1 MAQEDNLHKLYIN
14 LTDDGYNLGTEDEFR
29 KQLQNKATAEKF
41 HQNMVDD
48 GYQLGSFDEF
58 VSMNGLSYQMPQ
70 SQLPADQVERRVQTA
85 RVPQP
90 GERIEAIHV
99 DKDGNVLQT
108 DTTQLVRG
116 KVATVEIGTPQFT
129 PPSSHE
135 GEELARRNGY
145 YNTKE
150 SLTTDFSYRPN
161 EYGEM
166 RYGWQRGQ
174 RIKQL
179 NRTGLEFMNRTGAYD
194 ENYDQAASQ
203 AEKMSDA
210 QLVAEFNKLSGQI
223 ADAEA
228 LAGTADGYAMAT
240 VLRAYS
246 HELRARDIGFAHGSE
261 NKKGIGQYQAAKQD
275 PAVAAEILKQEAMS
289 PEQRKA
295 YLANAYKHIMA
306 GEEGAPDIAMLA
318 GTMIHAKESGIFPE
332 EAYSQVV
339 GIINNE
345 HAEDVLAG
353 ALQSAE
359 AEIERLSQLIEQ
371 RTQQLYAEDEAEGMS
386 LAKVMQH
393 AESGSGAPIFNQ
405 RLLNDPELSM
415 LWTAKRAAE
424 RLKKVIERKQD
435 NHGFMRQFIGTF
447 WDTATD
453 INTWDFGIQD
463 MRDAVN
469 LVSFGNNKG
478 SNAPMERA
486 REAMLQNTVDAQEAE
501 QRWRLSAAQRWG
513 VIGGQALPFVAEFI
527 GTGGGFSG
535 VRQGVTKG
543 VTSFLEKSLGKAASS
558 KAAQWLVRSTGML
571 TGDIASALL
580 MANTTGSMKT
590 YADILDRKTGDLM
603 QLYDGTFVFR
613 NSTTMG
619 DAILKGE
626 VANTLEYYTE
636 MLGNHLDGLI
646 SGAGKR
652 LGLSRLSE
660 GMKWLTGRQI
670 QQLTTNVLRQGGIN
684 ELPSEILEEEAN
696 LILNAMLVGDNNF
709 STGPLKELANKFGC
723 NFEVDP
729 NSEDYQ
735 RSIFNPETQADIWG
749 GMLFS
754 IGAMRAPSV
763 AIGTAGQ
770 GWNTANYY
778 YYKHKT
784 DVAGTKLYGLV
795 GGDELIDRINNTTN
809 EQIPSLVAGILADD
823 ELTPDM
829 KSLAMDYV
837 GNLIKERGYNVRMFD
852 NAKDMDPEQEQEEGE
867 TVDLSYQEGYN
878 ASDEEQAGVKERVDV
893 ARAWLYNLGFD
904 DSNIASLDSEE
915 IPEAWLD
922 ALDDEQR
929 AAVEEYRNAMAAY
942 DGMLQHVQDDVD
954 TAIAES
960 DAAVDQQT
968 HPETGAVHHAVLKT
982 GGEVWV
988 VGGNVALTPEGN
1000 IDIENSDGDLIVLDP
1015 ATGGK
1020 RMIHVSDLASADEPV
1035 MADQLKEEAA
1045 ATIQESAISDA
1056 SNRIDGVLPFQPG
1069 DVYTLPFDDGQ
1080 EHTITVIGDA
1090 GDGVNIVASV
1100 DGGEQQLMPM
1110 QMIQGAADQQR
1121 EARIAEQAAME
1132 AAASQQPVEQE
1143 PEATEEVTDEPV
1155 EEEQPDEDAMPMN
1168 GDEVDWFATSPERGH
1183 RFLYDEAG
1191 LSPEEADAVVANSVK
1206 DAEKELEKVSKK
1218 APKPGNAAQLNK
1230 YRAEKE
1236 AHEQQVAAAQA
1247 AVDYWKG
1254 VQATQQ
1260 QVVADLVRRQA
1271 DERAAQDAAARQAA
1285 IEAEAQYQAEQEA
1298 KQAEQA
1304 ERGPFTPGQNVID
1317 KWKSAKK
1324 IDGRKDVK
1332 VLADGTVV
1340 AGHYVL
1346 HEAGA
1351 TTPSHDPATGW
1362 KPTEGFPVNEN
1373 GGSVNDRDY
1382 ERDRAA
1388 QEITIRMS
1396 ETFDGRAYQDVPIIS
1411 DEGIDYSGNGRTIAG
1426 DMAARNNTDG
1436 AYLETARQYSEKYGF
1451 TAEDMDQ
1458 FQHPRVD
1465 FMLDKK
1471 LPYTPEVFAKFN
1483 AQEMKGQNLTE
1494 SAVKL
1499 GKTVDDTTFNDIV
1512 GLINQFDTMSDF
1524 YADGTAPAEAISML
1538 LRAGVITPMQH
1549 AQMFD
1554 GDSVSGQGKEMLEN
1568 LLLGKAFEG
1577 NPEAIRQ
1584 IRSMPSVRQQIVG
1597 ALAEVANNSTLGD
1610 YSLEDVISQAVALV
1624 HKARNDKN
1632 SSVKQ
1637 GDSVSDYARQ
1647 LSLFPNIT
1655 GGATIADLQNAMVLL
1670 MGDILNGRGQLT
1682 FKNVLIKYN
1691 YSASQIIGYT
1701 GSLFTDASPEGLLTD
1716 AIQLI
1721 NNANKN
1727 EIKQEITAA
1736 VEQRKSAARQGSEP
1750 ITAVNTGDEGSPAG
1764 EGAGGNAA
1772 GQQSDLASSEIDA
1785 PLSEE
1790 LNEFGKPFVLSSDG
1804 TTTFGE
1810 VTADSG
1816 LTAAPIK
1823 LSLGE
1828 NVVDD
1833 SGQNHGYGYLHIDA
1847 GHRAQILN
1855 PETGFKSIE
1864 EFVETVARNYDTIRE
1879 GSIVADNQTYLL
1891 ELSDE
1896 HNNTLFI
1903 QLSRDGSY
1911 WNVNSAGIFKKK
1923 YSRRKQEVYTRPA
1936 LEPGTNTDPSGVDS
1950 GLDEGVTAPAGNSPQ
1965 TSDGKGSTENA
1976 NVQGNSEKNVDA
1988 AVATAEQET
1997 DTEPTDGQKEA
2008 GNYKKGHVK
2017 IDGFDVTIEQPK
2029 GSVRSGVDASGK
2041 AWSQEMHNTYG
2052 YIRGTEGVDGD
2063 HIDVFLSDHLDN
2075 WNGMV
2080 YVVDQVNKDGSF
2092 DEHKVMYGF
2101 DSEQEARDAYLSN
2114 YEEGWTGLGNITGVT
2129 RDEFKKWVDSSHR
2142 KTKPFA
2148 EYKSVKVSRPIQ
2160 GMEGY
2165 TEDEILADV
2174 RAFIEEQLENAG
2186 IEGVTIKG
2194 MALHGSRMRGDARPD
2209 SDLDVVVE
2217 YEGDISEDAFFNLV
2231 NYDLNFRGPNG
2242 VIIDINPITRGKSGT
2257 LEQYMERSR
2266 RYDEEKQNA
2275 DKAGAHETAPQA
2287 ENEMKPVEEPSLQP
2301 YTITPTKYTT
2311 KKGKEL
2317 DVWLVKFD
2325 GEIDKQQATDIAKE
2339 TRGWWD
2345 REQGGFLMRSEE
2357 AARDLAERVAGA
2369 TSQSDALPEPPTE
2382 DANKAYEAA
2391 ISAEV
2396 DHDFKM
2402 QEKYGTP
2409 NWADQ
2414 ATDEDLAERDRLIA
2428 EREKAINVLQGKK
2441 TAETGNKQAESGN
2454 KQAESGKKQAKTEP
2468 KREKVTGK
2476 RSAYV
2481 NSQIDVIARELASR
2495 DVVQGTVE
2503 AMPRE
2508 GDLYAPFFD
2517 WVQDYIVKNY
2527 ADLGSPDHVAVLHE
2541 FFGHKEWSPKEN
2553 TDRTFKALSD
2563 LIKRT
2568 KEIIKQNKQAQAAA
2582 SENASKPASEG
2593 PKRIVSDDRMAELKA
2608 RLRNKLGGQLNV
2620 GIDPELLAIGA
2631 ELAVGHIER
2640 GLTKFADYAKAML
2653 EDVGDVI
2660 RPYLKSFYNAVR
2672 DMPEAE
2678 AYAGELTPYDEVR
2691 QFDIANFDK
2700 EGPKDVV
2707 ATAKSRV
2714 DEQKA
2719 EQDVGTIRK
2728 DEVARGDLKLR
2739 PATEEDIEAGKQ
2751 LYHNGEPVFA
2761 VMITHEG
2768 QQAGDQMQF
2777 TKPRITSVLLTNG
2790 KYVDPSELQ
2799 VAEETE
2805 AKKAKKT
2812 SKNKKKDVSS
2822 QGVGSLFDLEPAEEE
2837 TNQPSKQEENGL
2849 PRTDELRPEGLPA
2862 DSDNE
2867 GEPTS
2872 RLGQAPGQE
2881 GRGSDRGGDSSRGRE
2896 LRENLHDG
2904 LRHADQLEGPSPKL
2918 NQNNNHAQRG
2928 KDYAPKD
2935 VDARIEANIAA
2946 IELMKQLIES
2956 GKKATPKEMSVLRKF
2971 SGWGGLGKAFNES
2984 AYGWREDG
2992 VPNRLRKLLG
3002 EEGYQQAIDSRR
3014 SAYYTPAK
3022 VIDALWDIA
3031 RALGFKGGNVLE
3043 GSAGIGNIIGLMPA
3057 DMSERSQIH
3066 AVEIDGT
3073 TGNILSLLYPDAKVE
3088 IQGFQDTRV
3097 QNGSIDLA
3105 ITNVPFITG
3114 AHVIDS
3120 TGDKDLSK
3128 RFRDIHDF
3136 CIAKNVRKLREGGI
3150 GIFITSS
3157 GTLDNSQKLRDWLVS
3172 EGNADVVG
3180 AFRMNNTTFGGT
3192 GATSDI
3198 IVVRKR
3204 VNGQKSANAI
3214 DVSTVTGARTV
3225 DYETG
3230 EFKTVKGKQVPE
3242 TKPMSLDYNRY
3253 FVEHP
3258 EMMGGEM
3265 AFAFEKG
3272 ETYRETS
3279 KALYPKRGINQ
3290 DERLAGFINS
3300 LAEKDWS
3307 GEAPAQQAP
3316 TEQAAVY
3323 EELGEGVKEGSMLID
3338 SNGKLCVAS
3347 YGRAVPLDVNDNKI
3361 KGRTKQQCFKDYC
3374 AIKDAVNAVLDY
3386 QTEHDDDAGLQ
3397 PLLDKLNKVFD
3408 DFVSHYGHFQ
3418 AISGKP
3424 LAISFL
3430 RNDMDFS
3437 SIAAL
3442 ESKKEYNDD
3451 KNVRQ
3456 ATYTKS
3462 DIFTRRVVK
3471 KEAEPKPTTVKDGVI
3486 TSIYKFG
3493 RVDVPYISE
3502 QLGKG
3507 ADEVKDEIIA
3517 SGLGFENPLSREVE
3531 VSYEYLSGNV
3541 REKLRQAHEN
3551 NEDGRYDANIKALE
3565 AVIPMNIPAHLI
3577 EFTLG
3582 SSWLDPKLYSDF
3594 ISERTGVK
3602 ARVALIGGTW
3612 IVDVPGY
3619 YFTEQNRA
3627 MGVESKM
3634 CDKVIY
3640 GHELMAAALQN
3651 KTVRVSKTTK
3661 YRDGHSE
3668 TIVDKEAT
3676 QACSTKIDEIR
3687 QDFKDWA
3694 REKMQSDPDMSAQVE
3709 EVYNESF
3716 NNYVP
3721 REIPDSFVPEYF
3733 GGAARHIKLR
3743 PHQAKAAI
3751 RATTQ
3756 NVMLAHEVGTGKT
3769 FTLITT
3775 AMEMRRLGTARKPM
3789 IVVQNAT
3796 VGQFVASAKELYPKA
3811 KVLTLEDADR
3821 TAEGRKAFYAKI
3833 KYNDWDMIVIPQ
3845 SAFEMI
3851 PDSEERQM
3859 NFVRDKIEEKM
3870 LVLEQMAQAGM
3881 DTKNLAYKQA
3891 EREVE
3896 KLEEELNLIAGA
3908 ASEKRKKRDEK
3919 RASTTRENAEVAARE
3934 MLDRKVDDVED
3945 FDQMGIDAILVDEA
3959 HEYKHL
3965 GFATAMQRG
3974 VKGVDPSYSKKSQGV
3989 FLKCQSV
3996 MERTGGKNVVFAT
4009 GTPISNTAA
4018 EIWTFMRYLMPA
4030 ETLKDYGIYYFDDFV
4045 RNFGNITQMLEH
4057 ATNGKFKENNR
4068 FAGYVNL
4075 PELVRIWSGVADT
4088 VLTDEASDLKT
4099 KIPEME
4105 GGKAQDIY
4113 LPQTRALRSV
4123 MRYVIAR
4130 LEEYDKMSGKEKKAN
4145 SHIPLTMYGIAKA
4158 AAVDARLVL
4167 NDAEDEPNSKTNET
4181 VRQTLRTLEETADY
4195 RGTVAIF
4202 ADNYQNKES
4211 GFNLYE
4217 DIRKKLIAQGVPE
4230 EQIVVMKSGMS
4241 VKKKLEIFDKV
4252 NAGEIRVIMG
4262 STFTLGTGVNIQERL
4277 HTLIHVDAPNRP
4289 MDYTQRNGRILRQGN
4304 LHKQMGKPVR
4314 VLRFGV
4320 EDSLDVTA
4328 YQRLKTKGAIAD
4340 SIMHG
4345 KQLMSDSMA
4354 NRTMEEDE
4362 DVFGDVVAQLSGSE
4376 YALLKNQA
4384 EREVRKLEAKRKQWE
4399 ADQIYIHSQKPRL
4412 AGYIKA
4418 SRQAKAEAEAALKAL
4433 EGADLSGGITI
4444 GLQHFN
4450 SADEMGDF
4458 IKEYNKKITEDM
4470 DRIRKSFMSED
4481 TVREMTMTIGGFDFN
4496 VRTVMARD
4504 TERRGTSLNFVTR
4517 RSMSYTCDALG
4528 LTSPVPV
4535 KQGLLRN
4542 AIEDIM
4548 ENVLTGKDA
4557 RERIEAAESSITRN
4571 EQELAMISEREG
4583 RPFEQADELQQAR
4596 AKLKD
4601 YEQKMKAELEAKESK
4616 YAEMDASVDEA
4627 KPISV
4632 DDEDDELYREEDD
4645 ADIIKQLESGPTIKV
4660 YRSMILTKD
4669 GKLLPPMSEEEESGK
4684 QRDPESLGTWYR
4696 SDERPDLVRKDGK
4709 FPLRQSD
4716 RRGKPIWAAYAPYF
4730 HAAENM
4736 LNDQFKRAQDRG
4748 DLVVVECEI
4757 PASEL
4762 TSGYIAEKSKK
4773 AVGRH
4778 EWKAGDLQGQ
4788 TSGTRSVYL
4797 SRWIKPVRVVP
4808 AKEQA
4813 RHIYELIEG
4822 TGVIMPT
4829 NSMPPQVRK
4838 ELEKM
4843 GVPFVETTNQGIVAE
4858 GEHKGEYYTK
4868 AYPMPHPEN
4877 FGFADEVKLRD
4888 VLSEG
4893 GSLAI
4898 MENKGKWRI
4907 EGMPGEFNTRYSAID
4922 EWRERAAGNVMW
4934 YFSEDGNSIV
4944 VEGEGDLYETMS
4956 RTSTTSDRRYR
4967 ERLAR
4972 QQEARVKRGRQMVDE
4987 LANKLGITVRYVDDM
5002 SADERAALGERKLNS
5017 KGWYSPRTG
5026 EVYINLGRHTRLYD
5040 MEATFLHE
5048 VVAHKGLRRLFGK
5061 DFDTFIDNIYNNV
5074 NKGIRAEID
5083 RMAEQQKSRA
5093 TDNQR
5098 ARHDDGHW
5106 RRVATEEYM
5115 ARLAER
5121 LNLNH
5126 PEERTIWEKIREY
5139 VIDKLRKIGVHL
5151 AESLSD
5157 NDLRGLLWESY
5168 HSMEMEGVVGVA
5180 KGKVFRDQM
5189 EREANN
5195 GRIAPVHETAIAAE
5209 PAAQYTG
5216 TLFDM
5221 IIPQAGAWQRMM
5233 SNMSERELFKEIS
5246 QDGPNVTSSYTDEY
5260 DRRHIKDYNRACD
5273 EIQARLE
5280 RELPYADRLLELL
5293 QDATRQW
5300 EDGAYKDER
5309 RSGVLAA
5316 IDTISRALDEEGAE
5330 LPSVEDESLYRDE
5343 DIDWDAQ
5350 ASKEELAEHLRNIP
5364 DRVGIKPSGITTTI
5378 SDDSDLEAL
5387 RGVVEDALY
5396 KDIVKNYNNPKVFGC
5411 YDHESGMIIVFTNK
5425 VGTRKEA
5432 ESTWWHEKGH
5442 LVYDALSLKDK
5453 EECGRAAMD
5462 WLHKIGYLTDDQYN
5476 HYSDTSKGTEGAAWL
5491 TKYLFDYFG
5500 TDGILYGNF
5509 TGNEKIAKLA
5519 AAIQNYL
5526 KNGEEN
5532 DNNRL
5537 RQPADGQG
5545 ASEGRSQAF
5554 GTGAQGPRGRLN
5566 QEIGDVDTDD
5576 VDVDGFDAG
5585 RMTFEESITAG
5596 MLKASADNRAA
5607 VAARTAAM
5615 RALGGNLSK
5624 LRQAMARQREYDRGT
5639 VDSIVRLARSV
5650 MESGYFKGFS
5660 PYEVKRLM
5668 SLINHAAGREDITK
5682 QAGKVV
5688 DLLLKHQLLSCENLL
5703 HEQMR
5708 TRGSKLNASGVEVQA
5723 GLDIEGQRMVAAMK
5737 YAINLDADAMQER
5750 IWDAL
5755 DRMGSADQA
5764 LADVAAAEYQGLL
5777 LAQQYIEDIKGSK
5790 QEENDMR
5797 YDLQQAEDD
5806 MRAGT
5811 ITRDQYRQYV
5821 AEVEN
5826 AIREN
5831 RLERVG
5837 AYDRLTT
5844 ALGIGLNASVERAKE
5859 WRELQKERVNEIRH
5873 NANSDLEGIP
5883 ADEHVKPTWMQ
5894 QAANWSIVRFFM
5906 KPLANFDYMLRMLGR
5921 KNVNGEGYLWQ
5932 RFMGGWTDAAD
5943 SEWRNLKA
5951 DHNVLDEKVSEVF
5964 LKDMRWSDLF
5974 TLERKLP
5981 GMDVSFWDAGE
5992 QKIHTLSQGNML
6004 YIYMVNKMSDG
6015 RMKLRKMGI
6024 NEEDVEAIRQQL
6036 DPRFIELADW
6046 LQEEFLVNKRN
6057 DYNKVYQRMFGA
6069 SMAAIEHYFPL
6080 KINSRSRGQEEDL
6093 SSERYLDDNNIGS
6106 TITGSIIKRKRNS
6119 LPLDV
6124 TGADAFDV
6132 VLGHLQ
6138 DMEHWA
6144 AFAEFNR
6151 DLNTLLSYKRFRNRL
6166 LNMSTL
6172 RFGSGKTLWMNF
6184 KRTCA
6189 IASGAYRPKMD
6200 RDSVDTTLVNVAKG
6214 VTAAKISFRLYT
6226 AMKQL
6231 LSYPAYL
6238 SEASGLELIKSSN
6251 PIGAVKAWNW
6261 ALAELP
6267 GFAQRWQSR
6276 QAGDSRLRE
6285 SDADWGLWRNKIVST
6300 ASRLG
6305 MSPNAFIDGLT
6316 VAMGAKAIYE
6326 SKLKRYR
6333 KAGYS
6338 DEQAKRRA
6346 LRDASISYN
6355 ETQQSN
6361 ANAYL
6366 SAMQLDRSAA
6376 SVALTVFRN
6385 ASMGYQRRLF
6395 QSIANLK
6402 HIFTP
6407 GYKEQALEFMTKQMV
6422 RDGLDEQQAQQAA
6435 ARVYRR
6441 ATYKNLADFA
6451 IFGWV
6456 MQMAWNLGPYLP
6468 YLLMGDDDDDK
6479 KKMWE
6484 DAAMHALAGGI
6495 EGLSGGNV
6503 MSDTYNAFRS
6513 GQVTSYMS
6521 TELLPLMSDIEDLKR
6536 KLNQDMVEG
6545 AHDLVN
6551 LIVQAGVGVNPQ
6563 QITDWLAAGLDVA
6576 DGDPELAHEF
6586 GMFVLRFMS
6595 VPQSQL
6601 DKLYIDELGLT
6612 ARDAQQLNATQ
6623 MAERYARYK
6632 MRRGSMY
6639 TSWAYSDEGKQK
6651 AEERYLK
6658 RFETKVKER
6667 IAELDDEQLEDNFN
6681 TDDALRRKWIGQ
6693 EVAKRA
6699 GGVDSYGSPDTDYG
6713 IIYERKRDYTD
6724 LAQDI
6729 LLQVERKKAKDAG
6742 NSEREKAIKAAQHEL
6757 TTIKKGKHTKTID
6770 EPGLGEGFDDDVMQR
6785 LRERRRELLN
6795 ELGIM

>member
-1 MAQEDNLHKLYIN
+1 MALHPKVKQLYDT
-14 LTDDGYNLGTEDEFR
+14 LKGGGADVGTEQEFNSWFFASGNTGYQNR
-29 KQLQNKATAEKF
+29 KQVWQTLKDGGADAGKSYEEFASWLGLQAVKPQQKSSAQPTSTGQKPQYAGPAWGVEAVGKQFQKTRSLRPDDDLPPRPLDKKKAGQQIQ
-41 HQNMVDD
+41 QNQRDINR
-48 GYQLGSFDEF
+48 Q
-58 VSMNGLSYQMPQ
+58 QAKQ
-70 SQLPADQVERRVQTA
+70 RKQVERQQRYTQQRMKNMPGGIDRVEDRAKEYLATGEA
-85 RVPQP
+85 SPVPIAP
-90 GERIEAIHV
+90 NPEV
-99 DKDGNVLQT
+99 
-108 DTTQLVRG
+108 VRG
-116 KVATVEIGTPQFT
+116 DMVMDENGQMQQSYMTPTGDYSSRAGAESVEYRKAHPVEDELQQAYL
-129 PPSSHE
+129 E
-135 GEELARRNGY
+135 RERLQEELNRAGTDA
-145 YNTKE
+145 YNTYVGGGAAFMPLGAQAAAMQNSPE
-150 SLTTDFSYRPN
+150 FSMLSSAYHQN
-161 EYGEM
+161 EL
-166 RYGWQRGQ
+166 
-174 RIKQL
+174 RIK
-179 NRTGLEFMNRTGAYD
+179 TLERERD
-194 ENYDQAASQ
+194 
-203 AEKMSDA
+203 
-210 QLVAEFNKLSGQI
+210 
-223 ADAEA
+223 
-228 LAGTADGYAMAT
+228 ADGFWRT
-240 VLRAYS
+240 LGK
-246 HELRARDIGFAHGSE
+246 ELF
-261 NKKGIGQYQAAKQD
+261 
-275 PAVAAEILKQEAMS
+275 
-289 PEQRKA
+289 
-295 YLANAYKHIMA
+295 
-306 GEEGAPDIAMLA
+306 
-318 GTMIHAKESGIFPE
+318 
-332 EAYSQVV
+332 
-339 GIINNE
+339 
-345 HAEDVLAG
+345 
-353 ALQSAE
+353 
-359 AEIERLSQLIEQ
+359 
-371 RTQQLYAEDEAEGMS
+371 S
-386 LAKVMQH
+386 L
-393 AESGSGAPIFNQ
+393 
-405 RLLNDPELSM
+405 D
-415 LWTAKRAAE
+415 
-424 RLKKVIERKQD
+424 
-435 NHGFMRQFIGTF
+435 
-447 WDTATD
+447 
-453 INTWDFGIQD
+453 TWDFGAQEF
-463 MRDAVN
+463 MDAGN
-469 LVSFGNNKG
+469 LLRFGEGDNLTD
-478 SNAPMERA
+478 EQEEA
-486 REAMLQNTVDAQEAE
+486 RETMLLNTFRRQGADQQYGENDTFM
-501 QRWRLSAAQRWG
+501 QSAAT
-513 VIGGQALPFVAEFI
+513 ITANAIPFVVQFLA
-527 GTGGGFSG
+527 TGGMEA
-535 VRQGVTKG
+535 VTAGGAK
-543 VTSFLEKSLGKAASS
+543 LGGKMAAKAAAKGFTGKVSQWVVRNTGV
-558 KAAQWLVRSTGML
+558 AA
-571 TGDIASALL
+571 GDVAAGFL
-580 MANTTGSMKT
+580 MANTVGGLATG
-590 YADILDRKTGDLM
+590 ADIMGRHQG
-603 QLYDGTFVFR
+603 QVVQGPDGMLRFEGGKSWGR
-613 NSTTMG
+613 S
-619 DAILKGE
+619 IYEGE

-636 MLGNHLDGLI
+636 MLGAHMDGMGTAIGALF
-646 SGAGKR
+646 SKGAGKVSKTAAGK
-652 LGLSRLSE
+652 GLQELADKVGITKLSE
-660 GMKWLTGRQI
+660 LFSRIKGSEFRVASSHLLKS
-670 QQLTTNVLRQGGIN
+670 GGVN
-684 ELPSEILEEEAN
+684 EIPSEILEEEAN
-696 LILNAMLVGDNNF
+696 LILNAALVGDNQW
-709 STGPLKELANKFGC
+709 SDLKDWDKT
-723 NFEVDP
+723 
-729 NSEDYQ
+729 Q
-735 RSIFNPETQADIWG
+735 RDIIG
-749 GMLFS
+749 GMFL
-754 IGAMRAPSV
+754 SV
-763 AIGTAGQ
+763 GFMQSPGAIGGVHQAAQYYRYKQNTDLASARASALFGADR
-770 GWNTANYY
+770 WNAL
-778 YYKHKT
+778 K
-784 DVAGTKLYGLV
+784 DGLDESNN
-795 GGDELIDRINNTTN
+795 GDFMDIVHTVLIDESIND
-809 EQIPSLVAGILADD
+809 EQRGAVVEYAKNVLK
-823 ELTPDM
+823 M
-829 KSLAMDYV
+829 
-837 GNLIKERGYNVRMFD
+837 RGYNLRTLAD
-852 NAKDMDPEQEQEEGE
+852 AKDKADEGSSSDDE
-867 TVDLSYQEGYN
+867 VANSYHEGYN
-878 ASDEEQAGVKERVDV
+878 MPDEEQAGVKERVDV

-904 DSNIASLDSEE
+904 DSNIESLMGEL
-915 IPEAWLD
+915 PEAWLA
-922 ALDDEQR
+922 ALSDEQR
-929 AAVEEYRNAMAAY
+929 EAVEEYTNAMAAY
-942 DGMLQHVQDDVD
+942 EGMLQHVQDDVD
-954 TAIAES
+954 GAIAES
-960 DAAVDQQT
+960 EAAVDQQT
-968 HPETGAVHHAVLKT
+968 HIETGAVYHAVLKT

-1020 RMIHVSDLASADEPV
+1020 RMIHISDLASADEPV
-1035 MADQLKEEAA
+1035 MADQLKQEAA
-1045 ATIQESAISDA
+1045 TTIQETMATDA

-1069 DVYTLPFDDGQ
+1069 DEYTLPFGEEQ
-1080 EHTITVIGDA
+1080 HTITIIGDA
-1090 GDGVNIVASV
+1090 GDGVNTVVSV

-1110 QMIQGAADQQR
+1110 QMIQEAADAQR

-1132 AAASQQPVEQE
+1132 AAASQQQPVEQE
-1143 PEATEEVTDEPV
+1143 PEATEEVTEEPV

-1254 VQATQQ
+1254 VQATQ
-1260 QVVADLVRRQA
+1260 
-1271 DERAAQDAAARQAA
+1271 
-1285 IEAEAQYQAEQEA
+1285 
-1298 KQAEQA
+1298 
-1304 ERGPFTPGQNVID
+1304 
-1317 KWKSAKK
+1317 
-1324 IDGRKDVK
+1324 
-1332 VLADGTVV
+1332 
-1340 AGHYVL
+1340 
-1346 HEAGA
+1346 
-1351 TTPSHDPATGW
+1351 
-1362 KPTEGFPVNEN
+1362 
-1373 GGSVNDRDY
+1373 
-1382 ERDRAA
+1382 
-1388 QEITIRMS
+1388 
-1396 ETFDGRAYQDVPIIS
+1396 
-1411 DEGIDYSGNGRTIAG
+1411 
-1426 DMAARNNTDG
+1426 
-1436 AYLETARQYSEKYGF
+1436 
-1451 TAEDMDQ
+1451 
-1458 FQHPRVD
+1458 
-1465 FMLDKK
+1465 
-1471 LPYTPEVFAKFN
+1471 
-1483 AQEMKGQNLTE
+1483 
-1494 SAVKL
+1494 
-1499 GKTVDDTTFNDIV
+1499 
-1512 GLINQFDTMSDF
+1512 
-1524 YADGTAPAEAISML
+1524 
-1538 LRAGVITPMQH
+1538 
-1549 AQMFD
+1549 
-1554 GDSVSGQGKEMLEN
+1554 
-1568 LLLGKAFEG
+1568 
-1577 NPEAIRQ
+1577 EAIRQ
-1584 IRSMPSVRQQIVG
+1584 QAEAELLAQRAEEGKQRSEAAAQTEAEKEAQRLADREAARVEREALNGVPDVVNDKPEDARARGFRNVNGERVERQPSTAGLTGRDGAVKFSTDMTVPVKMRVIEAEQLQPSHVEGQRNPLFFLDEAQPKNRTDQASDVAAEKIAKDINPEEITGDGGAYQFSAPTVNERGEVIQGNNRSSALKRMWSSGAYQASQERYKQWLINHAADFGLDPQQIAAMQHPVMVNEASVDDAEAIRLG
-1597 ALAEVANNSTLGD
+1597 QMSAKDLESGGIERIDPVTTARKLGPKMRNFASVLLSGEDENMSLAELIAANGEAAVKWLADSG
-1610 YSLEDVISQAVALV
+1610 VISPTQVQSAWNPA
-1624 HKARNDKN
+1624 K
-1632 SSVKQ
+1632 
-1637 GDSVSDYARQ
+1637 
-1647 LSLFPNIT
+1647 T
-1655 GGATIADLQNAMVLL
+1655 GLTAEAKLDLQNILRQQLFQGGVSDLPHMFEAMPAKAQKAILSTFMRDMDSADADRILPELQHAIEAWYGAASGTSDFSKATNYEAASRAMLGWTNVRNAFSGVLPSEKFSKFAIEL
-1670 MGDILNGRGQLT
+1670 ANRLQGSSMRNMVTYFNEFYDLVQGTGVGDLFGSGVSGEKLTLAEAIAKIFNVDINETNNGQERSEDVGSDSGDGQ
-1682 FKNVLIKYN
+1682 
-1691 YSASQIIGYT
+1691 
-1701 GSLFTDASPEGLLTD
+1701 EG
-1716 AIQLI
+1716 
-1721 NNANKN
+1721 
-1727 EIKQEITAA
+1727 
-1736 VEQRKSAARQGSEP
+1736 RQGEP
-1750 ITAVNTGDEGSPAG
+1750 GDAAGTEPATP
-1764 EGAGGNAA
+1764 GAGTSERGGRAESND
-1772 GQQSDLASSEIDA
+1772 QSVAQAEA
-1785 PLSEE
+1785 
-1790 LNEFGKPFVLSSDG
+1790 
-1804 TTTFGE
+1804 E
-1810 VTADSG
+1810 V
-1816 LTAAPIK
+1816 
-1823 LSLGE
+1823 
-1828 NVVDD
+1828 
-1833 SGQNHGYGYLHIDA
+1833 
-1847 GHRAQILN
+1847 
-1855 PETGFKSIE
+1855 
-1864 EFVETVARNYDTIRE
+1864 
-1879 GSIVADNQTYLL
+1879 
-1891 ELSDE
+1891 
-1896 HNNTLFI
+1896 
-1903 QLSRDGSY
+1903 
-1911 WNVNSAGIFKKK
+1911 
-1923 YSRRKQEVYTRPA
+1923 
-1936 LEPGTNTDPSGVDS
+1936 
-1950 GLDEGVTAPAGNSPQ
+1950 
-1965 TSDGKGSTENA
+1965 
-1976 NVQGNSEKNVDA
+1976 
-1988 AVATAEQET
+1988 

-2017 IDGFDVTIEQPK
+2017 IDGFDITIEQPK

-2160 GMEGY
+2160 GLEGY

-2174 RAFIEEQLENAG
+2174 RAFIEQQLADAG

-2194 MALHGSRMRGDARPD
+2194 MALHGSRMRGDARAD

-2266 RYDEEKQNA
+2266 RYDEEKRAAAAEATEPVQST
-2275 DKAGAHETAPQA
+2275 GTGHQA
-2287 ENEMKPVEEPSLQP
+2287 

-2311 KKGKEL
+2311 KKNKEL
-2317 DVWLVKFD
+2317 DVWLVKFS
-2325 GEIDKQQATDIAKE
+2325 GEIDKKQATDIAKE

-2369 TSQSDALPEPPTE
+2369 TSQSDAIPE
-2382 DANKAYEAA
+2382 
-2391 ISAEV
+2391 
-2396 DHDFKM
+2396 
-2402 QEKYGTP
+2402 
-2409 NWADQ
+2409 
-2414 ATDEDLAERDRLIA
+2414 
-2428 EREKAINVLQGKK
+2428 
-2441 TAETGNKQAESGN
+2441 
-2454 KQAESGKKQAKTEP
+2454 
-2468 KREKVTGK
+2468 
-2476 RSAYV
+2476 
-2481 NSQIDVIARELASR
+2481 
-2495 DVVQGTVE
+2495 
-2503 AMPRE
+2503 
-2508 GDLYAPFFD
+2508 
-2517 WVQDYIVKNY
+2517 
-2527 ADLGSPDHVAVLHE
+2527 
-2541 FFGHKEWSPKEN
+2541 
-2553 TDRTFKALSD
+2553 
-2563 LIKRT
+2563 
-2568 KEIIKQNKQAQAAA
+2568 QAQAGA
-2582 SENASKPASEG
+2582 SENASKPESEEPSQSAG
-2593 PKRIVSDDRMAELKA
+2593 TDNQATTNQADPKRLVSDDRMAELKE
-2608 RLRNKLGGQLNV
+2608 RLRRKLGGQLNV
-2620 GIDPELLAIGA
+2620 GIDPELLMIGT

-2640 GLTKFADYAKAML
+2640 GLTKFADYAKAMI
-2653 EDVGDVI
+2653 DDIGDMI
-2660 RPYLKSFYNAVR
+2660 RPYLKSLYNAVR
-2672 DMPEAE
+2672 DMPEA
-2678 AYAGELTPYDEVR
+2678 ADYAAELTPYDEVSR
-2691 QFDIANFDK
+2691 FDVANFDK
-2700 EGPKDVV
+2700 EGPKDVL

-2719 EQDVGTIRK
+2719 AQDVGTIRK
-2728 DEVARGDLKLR
+2728 QEIAAGDLKLR
-2739 PATEEDIEAGKQ
+2739 PATEEDIDSGKQ
-2751 LYHNGEPVFA
+2751 LYHNGEPVWA

-2768 QQAGDQMQF
+2768 QQAGEQMQF
-2777 TKPRITSVLLTNG
+2777 TKPHIKSVLLTNG

-2805 AKKAKKT
+2805 VKKAKRT
-2812 SKNKKKDVSS
+2812 SKKKKKDVSS
-2822 QGVGSLFDLEPAEEE
+2822 QQVLSLFDLVPEE
-2837 TNQPSKQEENGL
+2837 TRENNEPSKQEDNGSE
-2849 PRTDELRPEGLPA
+2849 RTDELRSEGLPA

-2867 GEPTS
+2867 GEPS
-2872 RLGQAPGQE
+2872 SILGQAPGQE
-2881 GRGSDRGGDSSRGRE
+2881 GRGSDRGGYSSRGGE

-2918 NQNNNHAQRG
+2918 NQNNNHVERG

-2946 IELMKQLIES
+2946 IELMKQLIDS
-2956 GKKATPKEMSVLRKF
+2956 GRKATAKEMSVLRKF
-2971 SGWGGLGKAFNES
+2971 SGWGGLGKAFNDS

-3043 GSAGIGNIIGLMPA
+3043 GSAGIGNILGLMPT
-3057 DMSERSQIH
+3057 DMSERSRIH

-3097 QNGSIDLA
+3097 QNGTIDLA

-3114 AHVIDS
+3114 SHVIDS

-3128 RFRDIHDF
+3128 KFRDIHDF

-3157 GTLDNSQKLRDWLVS
+3157 GTLDNSQKLRDWLIS
-3172 EGNADVVG
+3172 EGGADVVG
-3180 AFRMNNTTFGGT
+3180 AFRMNNSTFGGT
-3192 GATSDI
+3192 GTTSDI

-3204 VNGQKSANAI
+3204 VNGQRSPHAI

-3225 DYETG
+3225 EYETD
-3230 EFKTVKGKQVPE
+3230 EYKTVKGKQVPV
-3242 TKPMSLDYNRY
+3242 TKPMTLEYNKY
-3253 FVEHP
+3253 FIEHP

-3272 ETYRETS
+3272 DTYRATS
-3279 KALYPKRGINQ
+3279 RALYPKRGINQ
-3290 DERLAGFINS
+3290 DERLRAFVEDIAG
-3300 LAEKDWS
+3300 KDWS
-3307 GEAPAQQAP
+3307 DSRGNTAAQETA
-3316 TEQAAVY
+3316 TEQPVY
-3323 EELGEGVKEGSMLID
+3323 EELGEGVKEGSMLVD
-3338 SNGKLCVAS
+3338 GKGQLCVAR
-3347 YGRAVPLDVNDNKI
+3347 YGQAVPLEVNANKV
-3361 KGRTKQQCFKDYC
+3361 KGRTKAQCFQDYC

-3397 PLLDKLNKVFD
+3397 PLLDKLNKAFD
-3408 DFVSHYGHFQ
+3408 DFTGTYGHFHKNP
-3418 AISGKP
+3418 S
-3424 LAISFL
+3424 LSFL
-3430 RNDMDFS
+3430 KNDMDFS

-3442 ESKKEYNDD
+3442 EEMKERNDELGNRVRTYKKG
-3451 KNVRQ
+3451 
-3456 ATYTKS
+3456 
-3462 DIFTRRVVK
+3462 DIFSKRVVE
-3471 KEAEPKPTTVKDGVI
+3471 KETEPKPTTVKDGVI
-3486 TSIYKFG
+3486 TSIYKYG
-3493 RVDVPYISE
+3493 RVDVSYISE
-3502 QLGKG
+3502 QLGKST
-3507 ADEVKDEIIA
+3507 DEVKQEIID

-3541 REKLRQAHEN
+3541 REKLRQAVEN

-3594 ISERTGVK
+3594 IRERTGVN

-3627 MGVESKM
+3627 MGVESEM
-3634 CDKVIY
+3634 CGKVVY
-3640 GHELMAAALQN
+3640 GHELIAAALQN

-3661 YRDGHSE
+3661 FRDGGSE
-3668 TIVDKEAT
+3668 TIVDKVAS
-3676 QACSTKIDEIR
+3676 QACATKIDEIR
-3687 QDFKDWA
+3687 QEFKDWA
-3694 REKMQSDPDMSAQVE
+3694 REKMQSDPDMSAQIE

-3721 REIPDSFVPEYF
+3721 REIPDSFVPDYF
-3733 GGAARHIKLR
+3733 GGASHHIKLN

-3859 NFVRDKIEEKM
+3859 NFVREKIEEKM
-3870 LVLEQMAQAGM
+3870 MVLEQMAQAGM

-3965 GFATAMQRG
+3965 GFATVMQRG

-3989 FLKCQSV
+3989 FLKCQAV

-4018 EIWTFMRYLMPA
+4018 EIWTFMRYLYPA
-4030 ETLKDYGIYYFDDFV
+4030 DTLKDYSIYYFDDFV
-4045 RNFGNITQMLEH
+4045 RNFGNISQMLEF
-4057 ATNGKFKENNR
+4057 ATNGRFKENNR

-4075 PELVRIWSGVADT
+4075 PELVRIWSGVSDI
-4088 VLTDEASDLKT
+4088 VRTDEIGNLKG

-4123 MRYVIAR
+4123 MKYVNAR
-4130 LEEYDKMSGKEKKAN
+4130 LTEYENMSGKEKKEN

-4167 NDAEDEPNSKTNET
+4167 HDAEDEPNSKTNEA
-4181 VRQTLRTLEETADY
+4181 VRQTLRSLEETADY

-4202 ADNYQNKES
+4202 ADNYQNSES

-4217 DIRKKLIAQGVPE
+4217 DIRKKLIDAGVPAD
-4230 EQIVVMKSGMS
+4230 QIVVMKSGMS
-4241 VKKKLEIFDKV
+4241 VNKKLEIFDKV

-4304 LHKQMGKPVR
+4304 IHKEMGKPVR

-4345 KQLMSDSMA
+4345 KAMMSDSME

-4384 EREVRKLEAKRKQWE
+4384 EREVRKLEAKRKQYE

-4412 AGYIKA
+4412 AGYIRA

-4433 EGADLSGGITI
+4433 EGVDMSAGITV

-4450 SADEMGDF
+4450 NADEMGDF

-4481 TVREMTMTIGGFDFN
+4481 TVREMTMDIGGFDFV

-4504 TERRGTSLNFVTR
+4504 TEKRGTTLSTVTR
-4517 RSMSYTCDALG
+4517 RTMSYTCEALG
-4528 LTSPVPV
+4528 LTEPVPV

-4548 ENVLTGKDA
+4548 QNVLTGKDA
-4557 RERIEAAESSITRN
+4557 RERVEAAESSITRN

-4583 RPFEQADELQQAR
+4583 RPFEQADELQQSR

-4645 ADIIKQLESGPTIKV
+4645 ADIIRQLESGPTIKV

-4922 EWRERAAGNVMW
+4922 EWRERAAGNVVW

-4956 RTSTTSDRRYR
+4956 RASTTSDRRYR

-4987 LANKLGITVRYVDDM
+4987 LAKKLGITVRYVDDM
-5002 SADERAALGERKLNS
+5002 SAEERAALGARKLNS

-5040 MEATFLHE
+5040 ILSTFLHE
-5048 VVAHKGLRRLFGK
+5048 TVAHKGLRRLFGK
-5061 DFDTFIDNIYNNV
+5061 DFNTFLDNVYNNV
-5074 NKGIRAEID
+5074 NEGIRAEIG
-5083 RMAEQQKSRA
+5083 RMAEEQKRRA
-5093 TDNQR
+5093 TKAQR
-5098 ARHDDGHW
+5098 ARHDDEHW

-5115 ARLAER
+5115 AKLAER
-5121 LNLNH
+5121 LDLNH
-5126 PEERTIWEKIREY
+5126 PEQRTLWEKIRGWL
-5139 VIDKLRKIGVHL
+5139 IDHLRKAGVMV
-5151 AESLSD
+5151 ADSLSD
-5157 NDLRGLLWESY
+5157 NDLRGILWESY
-5168 HSMEMEGVVGVA
+5168 HSMESEGVMGYAKGVA
-5180 KGKVFRDQM
+5180 FRDQM

-5195 GRIAPVHETAIAAE
+5195 RGTATAHGTSTIAAE
-5209 PAAQYTG
+5209 PQAQYTG
-5216 TLFDM
+5216 SLFDM
-5221 IIPQAGAWQRMM
+5221 LPQAGAWARMM
-5233 SNMSERELFKEIS
+5233 SNMSERELRNEIAK
-5246 QDGPNVTSSYTDEY
+5246 DGPNVISSYSEEY
-5260 DRRHIKDYNRACD
+5260 DRRHIKEYNQACD

-5280 RELPYADRLLELL
+5280 RELPGEDRLLELL
-5293 QDATRQW
+5293 QDAEAQW
-5300 EDGAYKDER
+5300 ADGAYKDSR
-5309 RSGVLAA
+5309 RTGVLAA
-5316 IDTISRALDEEGAE
+5316 IDTISRALDEERAE
-5330 LPSVEDESLYRDE
+5330 LPRVEEDNLYRDDDEIAQSNEKVRTFKERYNIREEVADIRPIDREEALERAIIEQGLNE
-5343 DIDWDAQ
+5343 DEA
-5350 ASKEELAEHLRNIP
+5350 EELREKFDNPESIAVANPSKGFVYVFTHR
-5364 DRVGIKPSGITTTI
+5364 IKDQNEVDLSTLHELVHIAYAQLSQDEIIRFTNAIVRRYRSYPKGDKFINKLH
-5378 SDDSDLEAL
+5378 DS
-5387 RGVVEDALY
+5387 Y
-5396 KDIVKNYNNPKVFGC
+5396 NPKDWATETMAYFLEKRVKQYGWQKVFSGEI
-5411 YDHESGMIIVFTNK
+5411 DFGNEEISNFVHRIKEILTNSNGTERTEKNGLGGTGRTRGGSQRGNSASSENRGGLNSQLSGMP
-5425 VGTRKEA
+5425 
-5432 ESTWWHEKGH
+5432 
-5442 LVYDALSLKDK
+5442 D
-5453 EECGRAAMD
+5453 
-5462 WLHKIGYLTDDQYN
+5462 
-5476 HYSDTSKGTEGAAWL
+5476 
-5491 TKYLFDYFG
+5491 
-5500 TDGILYGNF
+5500 
-5509 TGNEKIAKLA
+5509 
-5519 AAIQNYL
+5519 
-5526 KNGEEN
+5526 
-5532 DNNRL
+5532 
-5537 RQPADGQG
+5537 
-5545 ASEGRSQAF
+5545 
-5554 GTGAQGPRGRLN
+5554 
-5566 QEIGDVDTDD
+5566 DD
-5576 VDVDGFDAG
+5576 VDVAGFDAG
-5585 RMTFEESITAG
+5585 RLTFEESITAG
-5596 MLKASADNRAA
+5596 MLKAAADNRAA
-5607 VAARTAAM
+5607 LAARTAAM

-5650 MESGYFKGFS
+5650 MESGFFRGFS

-5688 DLLLKHQLLSCENLL
+5688 DLLLKHQLLSCENML

-5708 TRGSKLNASGVEVQA
+5708 TRGSKLNSQGVEVQA
-5723 GLDIEGQRMVAAMK
+5723 GLDIEGQRMVSAMK
-5737 YAINLDADAMQER
+5737 HAINLDADVLQQR
-5750 IWDAL
+5750 IWDTM
-5755 DRMGSADQA
+5755 DRMGSEDQA

-5777 LAQQYIEDIKGSK
+5777 LAQQYVEDIKGSK
-5790 QEENDMR
+5790 QEENELRHELQNAKD
-5797 YDLQQAEDD
+5797 DLQ
-5806 MRAGT
+5806 AGA
-5811 ITRDQYRQYV
+5811 ITREQYNQLV
-5821 AEVEN
+5821 AETEN

-5837 AYDRLTT
+5837 AYDQLTT
-5844 ALGIGLNASVERAKE
+5844 ALGAGLGASVQRAKE
-5859 WRELQKERVNEIRH
+5859 WREMQKERVNEIHH
-5873 NANSDLEGIP
+5873 NANSDLEGVP

-5894 QAANWSIVRFFM
+5894 QAANWSFVRFFM

-5943 SEWRNLKA
+5943 REWRNLKA
-5951 DHNVLDEKVSEVF
+5951 AHKVLDEKVSEVF
-5964 LKDMRWSDLF
+5964 GKDMRWSDLF
-5974 TLERKLP
+5974 ALERKLP

-5992 QKIHTLSQGNML
+5992 EKAHTLSQGNML
-6004 YIYMVNKMSDG
+6004 YIYMVNKMGDG

-6046 LQEEFLVNKRN
+6046 LQEDFLVNKRN
-6057 DYNKVYQRMFGA
+6057 DYNAVYQRMFGA

-6093 SSERYLDDNNIGS
+6093 SSETYLDDNNIGS
-6106 TITGSIIKRKRNS
+6106 TITGSIIKRRRNS

-6166 LNMSTL
+6166 LNMSSI

-6214 VTAAKISFRLYT
+6214 VTAAKISFRLFT

-6251 PIGAVKAWNW
+6251 PVGAAKAWNW
-6261 ALAELP
+6261 ALNELP

-6285 SDADWGLWRNKIVST
+6285 SDADWGLWRNKIVET

-6326 SKLKRYR
+6326 TKLKRYR
-6333 KAGYS
+6333 KAGYT
-6338 DEQAKRRA
+6338 DELAKKKA

-6402 HIFTP
+6402 HVFTP
-6407 GYKEQALEFMTKQMV
+6407 GYKAQALEFMTKQMV
-6422 RDGLDEQQAQQAA
+6422 RDGLNEQQAQQAA
-6435 ARVYRR
+6435 ARIYRR
-6441 ATYKNLADFA
+6441 AVYKNIADFA

-6479 KKMWE
+6479 KEMLE
-6484 DAAMHALAGGI
+6484 DAALHAIAGGI
-6495 EGLSGGNV
+6495 EGLSAGNV
-6503 MSDTYNAFRS
+6503 MSDTYNMFRS

-6521 TELLPLMSDIEDLKR
+6521 NELLPLMSDIESLER
-6536 KLNQDMVEG
+6536 KFNQDMVEG

-6551 LIVQAGVGVNPQ
+6551 LMVQAGVGVNPQ
-6563 QITDWLAAGLDVA
+6563 TLTDWVAAGLDFA
-6576 DGDPELAHEF
+6576 DGNPELSNEF
-6586 GMFVLRFMS
+6586 GIFVLRLMS
-6595 VPQSQL
+6595 VPQSQI

-6612 ARDAQQLNATQ
+6612 ARDAKKLNAGQ

-6639 TSWAYSDEGKQK
+6639 TSWAYSDEDRQK
-6651 AEERYLK
+6651 AEERYMK
-6658 RFETKVKER
+6658 RFETKTKER
-6667 IAELDDEQLEDNFN
+6667 VAELDDAQLEDNFN
-6681 TDDALRRKWIGQ
+6681 TDDATRRKLVSQ
-6693 EVAKRA
+6693 ETTKRVKAKVMEGA
-6699 GGVDSYGSPDTDYG
+6699 VPAEEGDDEMGWQKV
-6713 IIYERKRDYTD
+6713 YERKRDYTD

-6729 LLQVERKKAKDAG
+6729 LLTATRSRAKKEGDT
-6742 NSEREKAIKAAQHEL
+6742 NLDKAIAAAQKEL

-6770 EPGLGEGFDDDVMQR
+6770 EPGLGEGFDDEVMTR
-6785 LRERRRELLN
+6785 LRERRRELLK

>member
-29 KQLQNKATAEKF
+29 KKLQNKATAEKF

-70 SQLPADQVERRVQTA
+70 SQLPADQVERRVHTA

-90 GERIEAIHV
+90 GERIEATHV

-150 SLTTDFSYRPN
+150 SLDDSFSYRPN

-240 VLRAYS
+240 VLRAYA
-246 HELRARDIGFAHGSE
+246 HELRARDIGFSHGSE

-353 ALQSAE
+353 ALQSAD

-424 RLKKVIERKQD
+424 RRKKVIERKQD

-469 LVSFGNNKG
+469 LASFSGNE
-478 SNAPMERA
+478 SLSVPMERA

-603 QLYDGTFVFR
+603 QLYDGTFVYR

-709 STGPLKELANKFGC
+709 DTGPLKELANKFGC

-763 AIGTAGQ
+763 AIGTVGQ
-770 GWNTANYY
+770 GIDAAKYGWNAANYY

-784 DVAGTKLYGLV
+784 DLAGTKLYGLV
-795 GGDELIDRINNTTN
+795 GGDELLDRINSTTN

-823 ELTPDM
+823 DFTPDM
-829 KSLAMDYV
+829 KSLAMDYI
-837 GNLIKERGYNVRMFD
+837 GNLVKERGYNVRMFD
-852 NAKDMDPEQEQEEGE
+852 NAKDLDPEQDQEEGE
-867 TVDLSYQEGYN
+867 TVDLSYQDGYN
-878 ASDEEQAGVKERVDV
+878 AADEEQAGVKERVDV

-1020 RMIHVSDLASADEPV
+1020 RMIHISDLASADEPV

-1045 ATIQESAISDA
+1045 TTIQETMATDA
-1056 SNRIDGVLPFQPG
+1056 SNRIDGVLSFQPG
-1069 DVYTLPFDDGQ
+1069 DEYTLPFGEEQ
-1080 EHTITVIGDA
+1080 HTITIIGDA
-1090 GDGVNIVASV
+1090 GDGVNTVVSV

-1110 QMIQGAADQQR
+1110 QMIQEAADAQR

-1132 AAASQQPVEQE
+1132 AAASQQQPVEQE
-1143 PEATEEVTDEPV
+1143 PEATEEVTEEPV

-1230 YRAEKE
+1230 YRAEKA

-1254 VQATQQ
+1254 VQATQ
-1260 QVVADLVRRQA
+1260 
-1271 DERAAQDAAARQAA
+1271 
-1285 IEAEAQYQAEQEA
+1285 
-1298 KQAEQA
+1298 
-1304 ERGPFTPGQNVID
+1304 
-1317 KWKSAKK
+1317 
-1324 IDGRKDVK
+1324 
-1332 VLADGTVV
+1332 
-1340 AGHYVL
+1340 
-1346 HEAGA
+1346 
-1351 TTPSHDPATGW
+1351 
-1362 KPTEGFPVNEN
+1362 
-1373 GGSVNDRDY
+1373 
-1382 ERDRAA
+1382 
-1388 QEITIRMS
+1388 
-1396 ETFDGRAYQDVPIIS
+1396 
-1411 DEGIDYSGNGRTIAG
+1411 
-1426 DMAARNNTDG
+1426 
-1436 AYLETARQYSEKYGF
+1436 
-1451 TAEDMDQ
+1451 
-1458 FQHPRVD
+1458 
-1465 FMLDKK
+1465 
-1471 LPYTPEVFAKFN
+1471 
-1483 AQEMKGQNLTE
+1483 
-1494 SAVKL
+1494 
-1499 GKTVDDTTFNDIV
+1499 
-1512 GLINQFDTMSDF
+1512 
-1524 YADGTAPAEAISML
+1524 
-1538 LRAGVITPMQH
+1538 
-1549 AQMFD
+1549 
-1554 GDSVSGQGKEMLEN
+1554 
-1568 LLLGKAFEG
+1568 
-1577 NPEAIRQ
+1577 EAIRQ
-1584 IRSMPSVRQQIVG
+1584 QAEAELLAQRAEESKQRSEAAAQTEAEKEAQRLADREAARQEREALNGVPDVVNDKPEDARARGFRNVNGERVDRQLLTNSVGGRTGSVKFSTDVTVPSRIAVIEADELQPSHIEGQRNPLFFLDEAQPKNRTDQASDVAAEKIAKNINPEEITGDGGAYQFSAPTVNERGEVVQGNNRSSALKRMWSSGAYADSQQRYKQYLIDHAEEFGLNPQLVASMNRPVMVNEISVDDAEAIRLGQMSAKDLESGGIERIDPVTTARKLGPKMRNFASVLLSG
-1597 ALAEVANNSTLGD
+1597 EDENMSLAELIAANGEAAVKWLADRG
-1610 YSLEDVISQAVALV
+1610 VISPTQVQSAWNPA
-1624 HKARNDKN
+1624 K
-1632 SSVKQ
+1632 
-1637 GDSVSDYARQ
+1637 
-1647 LSLFPNIT
+1647 T
-1655 GGATIADLQNAMVLL
+1655 GLTAEAKLDLQNILRQQLFQGGVSDLPHMFEAMPAKAQKAILSTFMRDMDSADADRILPELQHAIEAWYGAASGTSDFSKATNYEAASRAMLGWTNVRNAFSGVLPSEKFSKFAIEL
-1670 MGDILNGRGQLT
+1670 ANRLQGSSMRNMVTYFNEFYDLVQGTGVGDLFGSGVSGEKLTLAEAIAKIFNVDINETNNGQERSEDVGSDRGDGQ
-1682 FKNVLIKYN
+1682 
-1691 YSASQIIGYT
+1691 
-1701 GSLFTDASPEGLLTD
+1701 EG
-1716 AIQLI
+1716 
-1721 NNANKN
+1721 
-1727 EIKQEITAA
+1727 
-1736 VEQRKSAARQGSEP
+1736 RQGEP
-1750 ITAVNTGDEGSPAG
+1750 GDAAGTEPAAP
-1764 EGAGGNAA
+1764 GAGTPERGGRAESND
-1772 GQQSDLASSEIDA
+1772 QSVAQAEA
-1785 PLSEE
+1785 
-1790 LNEFGKPFVLSSDG
+1790 
-1804 TTTFGE
+1804 E
-1810 VTADSG
+1810 V
-1816 LTAAPIK
+1816 
-1823 LSLGE
+1823 
-1828 NVVDD
+1828 
-1833 SGQNHGYGYLHIDA
+1833 
-1847 GHRAQILN
+1847 
-1855 PETGFKSIE
+1855 
-1864 EFVETVARNYDTIRE
+1864 
-1879 GSIVADNQTYLL
+1879 
-1891 ELSDE
+1891 
-1896 HNNTLFI
+1896 
-1903 QLSRDGSY
+1903 
-1911 WNVNSAGIFKKK
+1911 
-1923 YSRRKQEVYTRPA
+1923 
-1936 LEPGTNTDPSGVDS
+1936 
-1950 GLDEGVTAPAGNSPQ
+1950 
-1965 TSDGKGSTENA
+1965 
-1976 NVQGNSEKNVDA
+1976 
-1988 AVATAEQET
+1988 

-2080 YVVDQVNKDGSF
+2080 YVVDQVDKEGSF

-2160 GMEGY
+2160 GLEGY

-2174 RAFIEEQLENAG
+2174 RAFIEEQLEDAG

-2194 MALHGSRMRGDARPD
+2194 MALHGSRMRGDARHD

-2217 YEGDISEDAFFNLV
+2217 YEGDISEDSFFNLV

-2242 VIIDINPITRGKSGT
+2242 IIIDINPITRGKSGT

-2369 TSQSDALPEPPTE
+2369 TSQSDALPEPPAE

-2441 TAETGNKQAESGN
+2441 TAETGNKQAETG
-2454 KQAESGKKQAKTEP
+2454 KKTAETGKKQAKTEP

-2495 DVVQGTVE
+2495 DVVHGTVE

-2517 WVQDYIVKNY
+2517 WVQDYIIKNY

-2541 FFGHKEWSPKEN
+2541 FFGHKDWSPKEN

-2593 PKRIVSDDRMAELKA
+2593 PKRLVSDDRMAELKE
-2608 RLRNKLGGQLNV
+2608 RLRKKLGSQLNV
-2620 GIDPELLAIGA
+2620 GVDPELLAIGA

-2672 DMPEAE
+2672 EMPEAE
-2678 AYAGELTPYDEVR
+2678 EYAEAMTPYDEVR
-2691 QFDIANFDK
+2691 KFDIANFDK

-2707 ATAKSRV
+2707 ATAKSIV

-2761 VMITHEG
+2761 VMVTHQG
-2768 QQAGDQMQF
+2768 HQTDSFQF
-2777 TKPRITSVLLTNG
+2777 TKPNITSVLLTNG

-2837 TNQPSKQEENGL
+2837 TNQPSKQEENGSE
-2849 PRTDELRPEGLPA
+2849 RTDELRSEGLPA

-2872 RLGQAPGQE
+2872 RLGQTPGQE
-2881 GRGSDRGGDSSRGRE
+2881 SRGSDRGGDSSRGGG

-2946 IELMKQLIES
+2946 IELMQKLLES

-2971 SGWGGLGKAFNES
+2971 SGWGGLGKAFNDS

-3097 QNGSIDLA
+3097 ANGSIDLT

-3347 YGRAVPLDVNDNKI
+3347 YGRAVPLEVNDNKI

-3442 ESKKEYNDD
+3442 ESKKEYNDE
-3451 KNVRQ
+3451 KNVRH

-3502 QLGKG
+3502 QLGMS
-3507 ADEVKDEIIA
+3507 ADDVKSAIVQE
-3517 SGLGFENPLSREVE
+3517 GLGFENPMSREIE

-3551 NEDGRYDANIKALE
+3551 NEDGRYDTNIKALE

-3627 MGVESKM
+3627 IGVESKM

-3640 GHELMAAALQN
+3640 GHELIAAALQN

-3709 EVYNESF
+3709 EVYNEIF

-3796 VGQFVASAKELYPKA
+3796 VGQFVASAKGLYPKA

-4018 EIWTFMRYLMPA
+4018 EIWTFMRYLYPA

-4045 RNFGNITQMLEH
+4045 RNFGNITQMLEF

-4075 PELVRIWSGVADT
+4075 PEQVRIWSGVADI
-4088 VLTDEASDLKT
+4088 VRTDEASNLKDE
-4099 KIPEME
+4099 IPEME

-4123 MRYVIAR
+4123 MRYVNAR

-4167 NDAEDEPNSKTNET
+4167 NDAEDEPNSKTNEA

-4230 EQIVVMKSGMS
+4230 DQIVVMKSGMS

-4458 IKEYNKKITEDM
+4458 IKEYNKKITDDM

-4481 TVREMTMTIGGFDFN
+4481 TVREMNMNIGGFDFV

-4504 TERRGTSLNFVTR
+4504 TEKRGTTLSTVTR
-4517 RSMSYTCDALG
+4517 RTMSYTCEALG
-4528 LTSPVPV
+4528 LTEPVPV

-4548 ENVLTGKDA
+4548 QNVLTGKDA
-4557 RERIEAAESSITRN
+4557 RDRVEAAESSIARN
-4571 EQELAMISEREG
+4571 EHELEVISEREG
-4583 RPFEQADELQQAR
+4583 RPFEQADELKEAR
-4596 AKLKD
+4596 DNLKE
-4601 YEQKMKAELEAKESK
+4601 YEQLMKAELEAKEAK
-4616 YAEMDASVDEA
+4616 YADIDASVDAASPVEA
-4627 KPISV
+4627 
-4632 DDEDDELYREEDD
+4632 DDEDVLLREEDD
-4645 ADIIKQLESGPTIKV
+4645 ADIIRELESGPTIKV

-4730 HAAENM
+4730 HSAENM

-4972 QQEARVKRGRQMVDE
+4972 QQEARSRSGRRMVDE
-4987 LANKLGITVRYVDDM
+4987 LAEKLGIKVRYVDDM
-5002 SADERAALGERKLNS
+5002 SEQERAQFSERQLRS
-5017 KGWYSPRTG
+5017 KGWYNPRTG
-5026 EVYINLGRHTRLYD
+5026 EVFINLGRHTRLYD
-5040 MEATFLHE
+5040 ILSTFLHE
-5048 VVAHKGLRRLFGK
+5048 TVAHKGLRRLFGK
-5061 DFDTFIDNIYNNV
+5061 DFNAFVDNVYNNV

-5093 TDNQR
+5093 TEAQR
-5098 ARHDDGHW
+5098 ARHDDEHW

-5115 ARLAER
+5115 AKLAER

-5126 PEERTIWEKIREY
+5126 PEERTIWEKIKGFLL
-5139 VIDKLRKIGVHL
+5139 DKLRKIGVTV
-5151 AESLSD
+5151 ADSLSD
-5157 NDLRGLLWESY
+5157 NDLRGILWESY
-5168 HSMEMEGVVGVA
+5168 HSMESEGVMGYAKGVA
-5180 KGKVFRDQM
+5180 FRDQM
-5189 EREANN
+5189 ERETNN
-5195 GRIAPVHETAIAAE
+5195 RGRAAAHGTSIIAAE
-5209 PAAQYTG
+5209 PKAQYTG
-5216 TLFDM
+5216 SLFDVL
-5221 IIPQAGAWQRMM
+5221 PQAGAWARMM
-5233 SNMSERELFKEIS
+5233 SNMSERELFSEMA
-5246 QDGPNVTSSYTDEY
+5246 QDGPNVTSSYSEEY
-5260 DRRHIKDYNRACD
+5260 DRRHIKEYNQACD
-5273 EIQARLE
+5273 EIQAQLE
-5280 RELPYADRLLELL
+5280 RELPGEDRLLELL
-5293 QDATRQW
+5293 QDAEAQW
-5300 EDGAYKDER
+5300 ADGAYKDSR
-5309 RSGVLAA
+5309 RTGVLAA
-5316 IDTISRALDEEGAE
+5316 IDTISRALDEERADLPRVEEDVQAE
-5330 LPSVEDESLYRDE
+5330 GSQYTNSGGVGLLGESDEPYNQQRANDIVRDFPHSH
-5343 DIDWDAQ
+5343 AV
-5350 ASKEELAEHLRNIP
+5350 KEGFAAFCA
-5364 DRVGIKPSGITTTI
+5364 V
-5378 SDDSDLEAL
+5378 DS
-5387 RGVVEDALY
+5387 EDALEQAIA
-5396 KDIVKNYNNPKVFGC
+5396 DNHLT
-5411 YDHESGMIIVFTNK
+5411 DE
-5425 VGTRKEA
+5425 EA
-5432 ESTWWHEKGH
+5432 EDLREKYNDPGT
-5442 LVYDALSLKDK
+5442 LGCALREGKNLIAIFTHKLKSLKDLEEVNSHETMHIAYGQLGREEHNRFNNAILNWFRSKSWGNKFIDALQAEHDPKDWADETMAYFVGHAVKKHGWKKFFSGKVNYGNEEINNFVSRIK
-5453 EECGRAAMD
+5453 EIIINEEEFERLQDQSNADAGRNGSRGRA
-5462 WLHKIGYLTDDQYN
+5462 Q
-5476 HYSDTSKGTEGAAWL
+5476 
-5491 TKYLFDYFG
+5491 
-5500 TDGILYGNF
+5500 
-5509 TGNEKIAKLA
+5509 
-5519 AAIQNYL
+5519 
-5526 KNGEEN
+5526 
-5532 DNNRL
+5532 R
-5537 RQPADGQG
+5537 PADGNQDDEDVRYRDDEDLLFNDSDDDDGTIG
-5545 ASEGRSQAF
+5545 AYNRAVNTMGKTMR
-5554 GTGAQGPRGRLN
+5554 
-5566 QEIGDVDTDD
+5566 V
-5576 VDVDGFDAG
+5576 AG
-5585 RMTFEESITAG
+5585 RDFKPRMTRYNFQEAFQDAILSVKKLQQVVCEAHGLDKLPSKEDAWTYENRLSSINMHARKHFIEKLYEP
-5596 MLKASADNRAA
+5596 MMKAHD
-5607 VAARTAAM
+5607 
-5615 RALGGNLSK
+5615 K
-5624 LRQAMARQREYDRGT
+5624 LVKHGAT
-5639 VDSIVRLARSV
+5639 VD
-5650 MESGYFKGFS
+5650 E
-5660 PYEVKRLM
+5660 
-5668 SLINHAAGREDITK
+5668 ITEY
-5682 QAGKVV
+5682 VIC
-5688 DLLLKHQLLSCENLL
+5688 KH
-5703 HEQMR
+5703 
-5708 TRGSKLNASGVEVQA
+5708 
-5723 GLDIEGQRMVAAMK
+5723 GLERNQVFAERDAQR
-5737 YAINLDADAMQER
+5737 DADEIAR
-5750 IWDAL
+5750 NGGVPDIDAL
-5755 DRMGSADQA
+5755 
-5764 LADVAAAEYQGLL
+5764 
-5777 LAQQYIEDIKGSK
+5777 
-5790 QEENDMR
+5790 
-5797 YDLQQAEDD
+5797 
-5806 MRAGT
+5806 
-5811 ITRDQYRQYV
+5811 RDQYRQRDYSGLTSITGLDNIADIEADAQRRVDEFEQKHGQLCDELWSRINDATKWTLRRSYDGGMMSAQTYIKVRDMFQYYV
-5821 AEVEN
+5821 PLRGWDETTAEDVYDYIMGDRGAFNGTLKAAMGRTSLADDPFATIGNMGESAIVQGNRNHLKQRLWNMATNHPTDVCKVRDMWVVLDAQGEWIADFPEIPEDADADTIAMILDDHETAMLDLESQDLAKRVRNNLDVGYRIDQRYIPEHAVVVMMNGDRHVVYINGNPRAAQAINGNLSSDKGSKN
-5826 AIREN
+5826 AIRRLVDFVFKDTRRYYSSVVTSYNINFSGANFVRDLPHAYAMTFTKYGWRKAAKYIVKSFQCIPWVIKNQAGYSGNSNMDQLFREFVAYGGVTGYAHINDIDSWKADN
-5831 RLERVG
+5831 RRRM
-5837 AYDRLTT
+5837 ARLN
-5844 ALGIGLNASVERAKE
+5844 ALGKGTVGTLK
-5859 WRELQKERVNEIRH
+5859 
-5873 NANSDLEGIP
+5873 GIK
-5883 ADEHVKPTWMQ
+5883 AVIHAV
-5894 QAANWSIVRFFM
+5894 
-5906 KPLANFDYMLRMLGR
+5906 
-5921 KNVNGEGYLWQ
+5921 
-5932 RFMGGWTDAAD
+5932 GWF
-5943 SEWRNLKA
+5943 SE
-5951 DHNVLDEKVSEVF
+5951 
-5964 LKDMRWSDLF
+5964 
-5974 TLERKLP
+5974 T
-5981 GMDVSFWDAGE
+5981 
-5992 QKIHTLSQGNML
+5992 
-6004 YIYMVNKMSDG
+6004 
-6015 RMKLRKMGI
+6015 
-6024 NEEDVEAIRQQL
+6024 
-6036 DPRFIELADW
+6036 
-6046 LQEEFLVNKRN
+6046 
-6057 DYNKVYQRMFGA
+6057 
-6069 SMAAIEHYFPL
+6069 
-6080 KINSRSRGQEEDL
+6080 
-6093 SSERYLDDNNIGS
+6093 
-6106 TITGSIIKRKRNS
+6106 
-6119 LPLDV
+6119 
-6124 TGADAFDV
+6124 
-6132 VLGHLQ
+6132 
-6138 DMEHWA
+6138 
-6144 AFAEFNR
+6144 
-6151 DLNTLLSYKRFRNRL
+6151 
-6166 LNMSTL
+6166 
-6172 RFGSGKTLWMNF
+6172 
-6184 KRTCA
+6184 
-6189 IASGAYRPKMD
+6189 
-6200 RDSVDTTLVNVAKG
+6200 
-6214 VTAAKISFRLYT
+6214 
-6226 AMKQL
+6226 
-6231 LSYPAYL
+6231 
-6238 SEASGLELIKSSN
+6238 LELIPRFTTYCASRDMGMDIQSSIKEAKDITTNFNKKGTEMTPGVWGAVANTLRYTKMFFN
-6251 PIGAVKAWNW
+6251 PIVQGMYQWFDVAKDSKA
-6261 ALAELP
+6261 AKA
-6267 GFAQRWQSR
+6267 
-6276 QAGDSRLRE
+6276 RLT
-6285 SDADWGLWRNKIVST
+6285 GIMLW
-6300 ASRLG
+6300 
-6305 MSPNAFIDGLT
+6305 MP
-6316 VAMGAKAIYE
+6316 AMGALI
-6326 SKLKRYR
+6326 
-6333 KAGYS
+6333 
-6338 DEQAKRRA
+6338 
-6346 LRDASISYN
+6346 
-6355 ETQQSN
+6355 
-6361 ANAYL
+6361 
-6366 SAMQLDRSAA
+6366 
-6376 SVALTVFRN
+6376 
-6385 ASMGYQRRLF
+6385 
-6395 QSIANLK
+6395 
-6402 HIFTP
+6402 
-6407 GYKEQALEFMTKQMV
+6407 
-6422 RDGLDEQQAQQAA
+6422 
-6435 ARVYRR
+6435 
-6441 ATYKNLADFA
+6441 
-6451 IFGWV
+6451 
-6456 MQMAWNLGPYLP
+6456 PYLNQF
-6468 YLLMGDDDDDK
+6468 LLAAIGGDDDDDYFLQNEFTRRQNMLIWTGNGYAKIPIAPVFRELYGMGETIATRMCGRIDDMKMAADFVDQLRAAFSLEGQTNYREWSIARAISPEQYAPIVDIMNNENFTGKSLWYESEWNKTKPEYTKAKESTWSPLVNISRTINGWLGGDEDIAADASGKWLNPVVWQHLLTNYGGGFAQVIGDASSTINNLAHGEATDVSQWPIAKRFYTQPTEKRANWARYGIYKQYEIEFNKAKDKFAALK
-6479 KKMWE
+6479 KRGLSPLDMAKEISEFAQRHPKAVGVYASWNGGINGADYVQKLKDLRE
-6484 DAAMHALAGGI
+6484 KGDDAAYWATLKEAVEKADYAMRTGYAKAWEQNRPSRPEFLDDDELHSTFDNSENDSVRAVMAKEIATRGGVQDYFSHDPY
-6495 EGLSGGNV
+6495 ENYGDEATAYWN
-6503 MSDTYNAFRS
+6503 TYRRLRIS
-6513 GQVTSYMS
+6513 KDVV
-6521 TELLPLMSDIEDLKR
+6521 EDGK
-6536 KLNQDMVEG
+6536 
-6545 AHDLVN
+6545 A
-6551 LIVQAGVGVNPQ
+6551 
-6563 QITDWLAAGLDVA
+6563 
-6576 DGDPELAHEF
+6576 
-6586 GMFVLRFMS
+6586 
-6595 VPQSQL
+6595 SQL
-6601 DKLYIDELGLT
+6601 LDDNEKETLKKIKKQLG
-6612 ARDAQQLNATQ
+6612 Q
-6623 MAERYARYK
+6623 
-6632 MRRGSMY
+6632 G
-6639 TSWAYSDEGKQK
+6639 G
-6651 AEERYLK
+6651 
-6658 RFETKVKER
+6658 
-6667 IAELDDEQLEDNFN
+6667 DDEQ
-6681 TDDALRRKWIGQ
+6681 IM
-6693 EVAKRA
+6693 
-6699 GGVDSYGSPDTDYG
+6699 
-6713 IIYERKRDYTD
+6713 
-6724 LAQDI
+6724 
-6729 LLQVERKKAKDAG
+6729 
-6742 NSEREKAIKAAQHEL
+6742 
-6757 TTIKKGKHTKTID
+6757 D
-6770 EPGLGEGFDDDVMQR
+6770 EYR
-6785 LRERRRELLN
+6785 RERRRLIEEHDN
-6795 ELGIM
+6795 E

>member
-90 GERIEAIHV
+90 GERIEATHV

-150 SLTTDFSYRPN
+150 SLDDSFSYRPN

-353 ALQSAE
+353 ALQSAD

-424 RLKKVIERKQD
+424 RRKKVIERKQD

-469 LVSFGNNKG
+469 LASFSGNERL
-478 SNAPMERA
+478 SAPMERA

-501 QRWRLSAAQRWG
+501 QRWKLSAAQRWG

-543 VTSFLEKSLGKAASS
+543 VTSFLERSLGKAASN

-580 MANTTGSMKT
+580 MANTTGSLKT
-590 YADILDRKTGDLM
+590 YSDILDRKTGDLM
-603 QLYDGTFVFR
+603 QLYDGTFVYR

-709 STGPLKELANKFGC
+709 DTGPLKELANKFGC

-763 AIGTAGQ
+763 AIGTIGQ
-770 GWNTANYY
+770 GWNAANYY

-784 DVAGTKLYGLV
+784 DLAGTKLNGLV
-795 GGDELIDRINNTTN
+795 GGDELLDRINNTTN

-823 ELTPDM
+823 DFTPDM
-829 KSLAMDYV
+829 KSLAMDYI
-837 GNLIKERGYNVRMFD
+837 GNLVKERGYNVRMFD
-852 NAKDMDPEQEQEEGE
+852 NAKDLDPEQDQEEGE
-867 TVDLSYQEGYN
+867 TVDLSYQDGYN
-878 ASDEEQAGVKERVDV
+878 AADEEQAGVKERVDV

-904 DSNIASLDSEE
+904 DSNIESLNGEL
-915 IPEAWLD
+915 PEDWLA
-922 ALDDEQR
+922 ALSDEQR
-929 AAVEEYRNAMAAY
+929 EAVEEYTNAMAAY
-942 DGMLQHVQDDVD
+942 EGMLQHVQDDMEG
-954 TAIAES
+954 AIAES

-1035 MADQLKEEAA
+1035 MAEQLKEETA
-1045 ATIQESAISDA
+1045 ATIQESSISDA

-1121 EARIAEQAAME
+1121 EARIAEQAAMD
-1132 AAASQQPVEQE
+1132 AAASQQQPVEQE
-1143 PEATEEVTDEPV
+1143 PEATEEVTEEPV

-1230 YRAEKE
+1230 YRAEKA

-1254 VQATQQ
+1254 VQATQ
-1260 QVVADLVRRQA
+1260 
-1271 DERAAQDAAARQAA
+1271 
-1285 IEAEAQYQAEQEA
+1285 
-1298 KQAEQA
+1298 
-1304 ERGPFTPGQNVID
+1304 
-1317 KWKSAKK
+1317 
-1324 IDGRKDVK
+1324 
-1332 VLADGTVV
+1332 
-1340 AGHYVL
+1340 
-1346 HEAGA
+1346 
-1351 TTPSHDPATGW
+1351 
-1362 KPTEGFPVNEN
+1362 
-1373 GGSVNDRDY
+1373 
-1382 ERDRAA
+1382 
-1388 QEITIRMS
+1388 
-1396 ETFDGRAYQDVPIIS
+1396 
-1411 DEGIDYSGNGRTIAG
+1411 
-1426 DMAARNNTDG
+1426 
-1436 AYLETARQYSEKYGF
+1436 
-1451 TAEDMDQ
+1451 
-1458 FQHPRVD
+1458 
-1465 FMLDKK
+1465 
-1471 LPYTPEVFAKFN
+1471 
-1483 AQEMKGQNLTE
+1483 
-1494 SAVKL
+1494 
-1499 GKTVDDTTFNDIV
+1499 
-1512 GLINQFDTMSDF
+1512 
-1524 YADGTAPAEAISML
+1524 
-1538 LRAGVITPMQH
+1538 
-1549 AQMFD
+1549 
-1554 GDSVSGQGKEMLEN
+1554 
-1568 LLLGKAFEG
+1568 
-1577 NPEAIRQ
+1577 EAIRQ
-1584 IRSMPSVRQQIVG
+1584 QAEAEMLAQRAEEGKQRSEAAAQTEAEKEAQRLVDREAARQEREALNGVPDVVNDKPEDARARGFRNVNGERVDRQLLTNSVGGRTGSVKFSTDVTVPSRIAVIEADELQPSHIEGQRNPLFFLDEAQPKNRTDQASDVAAEKIAKNINPEEITGDGGAYQFSAPTVNERGEVVQGNNRSSALKRMWSSGAYADSQQRYKQYLIDHAEEFGLNPQLVASMNRPVMVNEISVDDAEAIRLGQMSAKDLESGGIERIDPVTTARKLGPKMRNFASVLLSG
-1597 ALAEVANNSTLGD
+1597 EDENMSLAELIAANGEAAVKWLADRG
-1610 YSLEDVISQAVALV
+1610 VISPTQVQSAWNPA
-1624 HKARNDKN
+1624 K
-1632 SSVKQ
+1632 
-1637 GDSVSDYARQ
+1637 
-1647 LSLFPNIT
+1647 T
-1655 GGATIADLQNAMVLL
+1655 GLTAEAKLDLQNILRQQLFQGGVSDLPHMFEAMPAKAQKAILSTFMRDMDSADADRILPELQHAIEAWYGAATGTSDFSKATNYEAASRAMLGWANVRNAFSGVLPSEKFSKFAIEL
-1670 MGDILNGRGQLT
+1670 ANRLQGSSMRNMVTYFNEFYDLVQGTGVGDLFGSGVSGEKLTLAEAIAKIFNVDINETNNGQERSEDVGSDRGD
-1682 FKNVLIKYN
+1682 
-1691 YSASQIIGYT
+1691 G
-1701 GSLFTDASPEGLLTD
+1701 
-1716 AIQLI
+1716 
-1721 NNANKN
+1721 
-1727 EIKQEITAA
+1727 QE
-1736 VEQRKSAARQGSEP
+1736 RRQGEP
-1750 ITAVNTGDEGSPAG
+1750 GDAAGTEPAAP
-1764 EGAGGNAA
+1764 GAGAPERGGRAESND
-1772 GQQSDLASSEIDA
+1772 QSVAQAEA
-1785 PLSEE
+1785 
-1790 LNEFGKPFVLSSDG
+1790 
-1804 TTTFGE
+1804 E
-1810 VTADSG
+1810 V
-1816 LTAAPIK
+1816 
-1823 LSLGE
+1823 
-1828 NVVDD
+1828 
-1833 SGQNHGYGYLHIDA
+1833 
-1847 GHRAQILN
+1847 
-1855 PETGFKSIE
+1855 
-1864 EFVETVARNYDTIRE
+1864 
-1879 GSIVADNQTYLL
+1879 
-1891 ELSDE
+1891 
-1896 HNNTLFI
+1896 
-1903 QLSRDGSY
+1903 
-1911 WNVNSAGIFKKK
+1911 
-1923 YSRRKQEVYTRPA
+1923 
-1936 LEPGTNTDPSGVDS
+1936 
-1950 GLDEGVTAPAGNSPQ
+1950 
-1965 TSDGKGSTENA
+1965 
-1976 NVQGNSEKNVDA
+1976 
-1988 AVATAEQET
+1988 

-2160 GMEGY
+2160 GLEGY

-2174 RAFIEEQLENAG
+2174 RAFIEQQLEDAG

-2217 YEGDISEDAFFNLV
+2217 YEGDISEDSFFNLV

-2242 VIIDINPITRGKSGT
+2242 IIIDINPITRGKSGT

-2287 ENEMKPVEEPSLQP
+2287 ENEMKPVEEPSSQP

-2317 DVWLVKFD
+2317 DVWLVKFS
-2325 GEIDKQQATDIAKE
+2325 GEIDKKQATEIAKE

-2357 AARDLAERVAGA
+2357 AARDLAERVASNKPEQAGNGLDNYTEEELTQKLSGA
-2369 TSQSDALPEPPTE
+2369 TSQSDAIPE
-2382 DANKAYEAA
+2382 
-2391 ISAEV
+2391 
-2396 DHDFKM
+2396 
-2402 QEKYGTP
+2402 Q
-2409 NWADQ
+2409 
-2414 ATDEDLAERDRLIA
+2414 LAES
-2428 EREKAINVLQGKK
+2428 KK
-2441 TAETGNKQAESGN
+2441 TAETGNKQAE
-2454 KQAESGKKQAKTEP
+2454 TEP

-2517 WVQDYIVKNY
+2517 WVQEYIVKNY
-2527 ADLGSPDHVAVLHE
+2527 ADLQSSDHVAVLHE
-2541 FFGHKEWSPKEN
+2541 FFGHKDWSPKEN

-2707 ATAKSRV
+2707 ATAKSIV

-2728 DEVARGDLKLR
+2728 DEVAAGDLKLR
-2739 PATEEDIEAGKQ
+2739 AATEEDIEAGKQ

-2761 VMITHEG
+2761 VMVTHQG
-2768 QQAGDQMQF
+2768 HQTDSFQF
-2777 TKPRITSVLLTNG
+2777 TKPHITSVLLTNG
-2790 KYVDPSELQ
+2790 KYVDPRELQ

-2918 NQNNNHAQRG
+2918 NQSNNHAQRG

-3290 DERLAGFINS
+3290 DERLAGFIGS

-3347 YGRAVPLDVNDNKI
+3347 YGRAVPLEVNDNKI

-3408 DFVSHYGHFQ
+3408 DFVGHYGHFQ

-3442 ESKKEYNDD
+3442 ESKKEYNDE

-3551 NEDGRYDANIKALE
+3551 NEDGRYDTNIKALE

-3733 GGAARHIKLR
+3733 GGAARHIKLN

-4030 ETLKDYGIYYFDDFV
+4030 ETLKDFGIYYFDDFV
-4045 RNFGNITQMLEH
+4045 RNFGNITQMLEF

-4088 VLTDEASDLKT
+4088 VRTDEVGNLKE
-4099 KIPEME
+4099 KVPEME

-4123 MRYVIAR
+4123 MRYVNAR

-4167 NDAEDEPNSKTNET
+4167 NDAEDEPNSKTNEA

-4230 EQIVVMKSGMS
+4230 DQIVVMKSGMS

-4504 TERRGTSLNFVTR
+4504 TERRGTSLNYVTR

-4528 LTSPVPV
+4528 LTAPVPV

-4596 AKLKD
+4596 VKLKD

-4616 YAEMDASVDEA
+4616 YAEMDASVEEA

-4632 DDEDDELYREEDD
+4632 DDEDDDLYREEDD
-4645 ADIIKQLESGPTIKV
+4645 ADIIRQLESGPTIKV

-4684 QRDPESLGTWYR
+4684 RRDPESLGTWYR
-4696 SDERPDLVRKDGK
+4696 SDERPDLVRNGK

-4934 YFSEDGNSIV
+4934 YFSEDGNSII

-4987 LANKLGITVRYVDDM
+4987 LAKKLGITVRYVDDM
-5002 SADERAALGERKLNS
+5002 SAEERAALGERKLNS

-5093 TDNQR
+5093 TGNQR

-5195 GRIAPVHETAIAAE
+5195 GRTAPVHETAIAAE

-5221 IIPQAGAWQRMM
+5221 ITPQAGAWQRMM

-5330 LPSVEDESLYRDE
+5330 LPSVEDDNLYRDE

-5378 SDDSDLEAL
+5378 SNDSDLEAM
-5387 RGVVEDALY
+5387 RGVVDDALY
-5396 KDIVKNYNNPKVFGC
+5396 KDIVKNYNNPKVFGG
-5411 YDHESGMIIVFTNK
+5411 YDPESGMIIVFTNK

-5576 VDVDGFDAG
+5576 VDVDGFEAG

-6326 SKLKRYR
+6326 TKLKRYR
-6333 KAGYS
+6333 KAGYT
-6338 DEQAKRRA
+6338 DELAKKKA

-6402 HIFTP
+6402 HIFLTP

-6681 TDDALRRKWIGQ
+6681 TDDALRRQLVSQ
-6693 EVAKRA
+6693 EANTRIKAKVME
-6699 GGVDSYGSPDTDYG
+6699 GVVPAEKGDDEGEWKKV
-6713 IIYERKRDYTD
+6713 YERKRDYTD

-6729 LLQVERKKAKDAG
+6729 LLTATRSRAKKEG
-6742 NSEREKAIKAAQHEL
+6742 NTNLDKAIAAAQREL

-6785 LRERRRELLN
+6785 LRERRRELLK

>member
-90 GERIEAIHV
+90 GERIEATHV

-150 SLTTDFSYRPN
+150 SLDDSFSYRPN

-353 ALQSAE
+353 ALQSAD

-424 RLKKVIERKQD
+424 RRKKVIERKQD

-478 SNAPMERA
+478 SDAPMERA

-580 MANTTGSMKT
+580 MTNTTGSMKT

-795 GGDELIDRINNTTN
+795 GGDELLDRINNTTN
-809 EQIPSLVAGILADD
+809 DQIPSLVAGILADD
-823 ELTPDM
+823 EFTPDI
-829 KSLAMDYV
+829 KSLAMDYI
-837 GNLIKERGYNVRMFD
+837 GNLVKERGYNVRMFD
-852 NAKDMDPEQEQEEGE
+852 NAKDLDPEQDQEEGE

-878 ASDEEQAGVKERVDV
+878 AADEEQSGVKERVDV

-1020 RMIHVSDLASADEPV
+1020 RMIHVSDLASADEPL

-1045 ATIQESAISDA
+1045 STIQESAISDA

-1132 AAASQQPVEQE
+1132 AAAGAATQE
-1143 PEATEEVTDEPV
+1143 TAEPV
-1155 EEEQPDEDAMPMN
+1155 EEEQPEEEVTEEQPAEDAMPMN

-1254 VQATQQ
+1254 VQGVQQ
-1260 QVVADLVRRQA
+1260 QIVADLVRRQA

-1285 IEAEAQYQAEQEA
+1285 IEAEQQYQAEQAA
-1298 KQAEQA
+1298 KQQEQA
-1304 ERGPFTPGQNVID
+1304 ERGPGVAGQNIID
-1317 KWKSAKK
+1317 KWNAAKK
-1324 IDGRKDVK
+1324 IYGRKDVK
-1332 VLADGTVV
+1332 VLADGSVV
-1340 AGHYVL
+1340 SGRYVM

-1351 TTPSHDPATGW
+1351 TTPSHNPFNGW
-1362 KPTEGFPVNEN
+1362 APNEGFPTNEA
-1373 GGSVNDRDY
+1373 GGTANQRDY
-1382 ERDRAA
+1382 QGDKHA
-1388 QEITIRMS
+1388 QQITQAIS
-1396 ETFDGRAYQDVPIIS
+1396 NPFDGRAYQDVPVIS
-1411 DEGIDYSGNGRTIAG
+1411 MDGVVYSGNGREMG
-1426 DMAARNNTDG
+1426 REMAARQGTDG
-1436 AYLETARQYSEKYGF
+1436 PYIETMRKYGDKYGF
-1451 TAEDMDQ
+1451 TSDN
-1458 FQHPRVD
+1458 VD
-1465 FMLDKK
+1465 EFEHATVSFELDKQ
-1471 LPYTPEVFAKFN
+1471 LPYTPEVFGLFN
-1483 AQEMKGQNLTE
+1483 AQDTKGMSNTE
-1494 SAVKL
+1494 TAVAL
-1499 GKTVDDTTFNDIV
+1499 GKTVDDVTFNDV
-1512 GLINQFDTMSDF
+1512 VQLINGFDTMAKF
-1524 YADGTAPAEAISML
+1524 YEDDTAPTEAITLL
-1538 LRAGVITPMQH
+1538 LRGGVITPMQH

-1554 GDSVSGQGKEMLEN
+1554 GDKVSAQGKEMLEN

-1577 NPEAIRQ
+1577 NPNAIRQ
-1584 IRSMPSVRQQIVG
+1584 LMDMPSVRRQVVV
-1597 ALAEVANNSTLGD
+1597 ALAEIANNSRLGNF
-1610 YSLEDVISQAVALV
+1610 SLEDLLSQAIDLV
-1624 HKARNDKN
+1624 HKARNAKDK
-1632 SSVKQ
+1632 VKQ
-1637 GDSVSDYARQ
+1637 GESVLIYAKR
-1647 LSLFPNIT
+1647 LNLFPDIT
-1655 GGATIADLQNAMVLL
+1655 GGASVADINNTAMLMIA
-1670 MGDILNGRGQLT
+1670 DILNDHGTNTLKYVLT
-1682 FKNVLIKYN
+1682 KYN
-1691 YSASQIIGYT
+1691 YSAGEAVGMA
-1701 GSLFTDASPEGLLTD
+1701 GSLFIDESPEGILQTT
-1716 AIQLI
+1716 IEHI
-1721 NNANKN
+1721 NELSNN
-1727 EIKQEITAA
+1727 ELKKEINAA
-1736 VEQRKSAARQGSEP
+1736 VEQRKAAAQREADSGQEAATADAGSDAAAGE
-1750 ITAVNTGDEGSPAG
+1750 PAG
-1764 EGAGGNAA
+1764 RE
-1772 GQQSDLASSEIDA
+1772 SDLAQAKKELKYQLSDEVDENGRQFVLTSDGNVEFGEIGEETGLTPA
-1785 PLSEE
+1785 PILLSEGMIT
-1790 LNEFGKPFVLSSDG
+1790 NPD
-1804 TTTFGE
+1804 TN
-1810 VTADSG
+1810 D
-1816 LTAAPIK
+1816 
-1823 LSLGE
+1823 
-1828 NVVDD
+1828 
-1833 SGQNHGYGYLHIDA
+1833 GYGLVHIEARHGDQIRNA
-1847 GHRAQILN
+1847 GYN
-1855 PETGFKSIE
+1855 SVVEFIE
-1864 EFVETVARNYDTIRE
+1864 EVAKNYEVIRE
-1879 GSIVADNQTYLL
+1879 GKNRDGMQTYMLQL
-1891 ELSDE
+1891 TDK
-1896 HNNTLFI
+1896 HNNTLMVE
-1903 QLSRDGSY
+1903 LSGDGTY
-1911 WNVNSAGIFKKK
+1911 WNINTAGIFKTS
-1923 YSRRKQEVYTRPA
+1923 YGANRNVVYNRHTTANQPAEAGEVSQSEA
-1936 LEPGTNTDPSGVDS
+1936 QSGTTS
-1950 GLDEGVTAPAGNSPQ
+1950 Q
-1965 TSDGKGSTENA
+1965 TSMNTPTQQSGDLSGDKGTQDIGTE
-1976 NVQGNSEKNVDA
+1976 QEKSAKSDDA
-1988 AVATAEQET
+1988 AVASAEAEVE
-1997 DTEPTDGQKEA
+1997 TEPTEGQKEA

-2041 AWSQEMHNTYG
+2041 PWSQEMHNTYG

-2063 HIDVFLSDHLDN
+2063 HIDMFLSDHIDD

-2080 YVVDQVNKDGSF
+2080 YVVDQVKNDGSF

-2114 YEEGWTGLGNITGVT
+2114 YEEGWTGLGNITGIT
-2129 RDEFKKWVDSSHR
+2129 QLGFKKWINSSRR
-2142 KTKPFA
+2142 KTKAFA
-2148 EYKSVKVSRPIQ
+2148 DYKVGGIQ
-2160 GMEGY
+2160 GL
-2165 TEDEILADV
+2165 EDYSEAEMLGWVRDHFNDV
-2174 RAFIEEQLENAG
+2174 RETNDADAELVDVVFI
-2186 IEGVTIKG
+2186 
-2194 MALHGSRMRGDARPD
+2194 GSRVRGDADND
-2209 SDLDVVVE
+2209 SDLDVLLE
-2217 YEGDISEDAFFNLV
+2217 FKGGEREDDMFSMLNEEPISV
-2231 NYDLNFRGPNG
+2231 NGIEF
-2242 VIIDINPITRGKSGT
+2242 DINPIKAEKSGT
-2257 LEQYMERSR
+2257 ITEWLEDHKGYRKER
-2266 RYDEEKQNA
+2266 DKADNA
-2275 DKAGAHETAPQA
+2275 DTASAHETAPQA

-2357 AARDLAERVAGA
+2357 AARDLAERVAGT
-2369 TSQSDALPEPPTE
+2369 TSQSDALPEPTTE
-2382 DANKAYEAA
+2382 EANKAYEAA

-2414 ATDEDLAERDRLIA
+2414 ATEEDLAERDRLIA
-2428 EREKAINVLQGKK
+2428 EREKAINTLQGKK
-2441 TAETGNKQAESGN
+2441 TAETGNKQAET
-2454 KQAESGKKQAKTEP
+2454 GKKTAKTES

-2527 ADLGSPDHVAVLHE
+2527 ADLQSPDHIAVLHE
-2541 FFGHKEWSPKEN
+2541 FFGHKDWSPKEN

-2631 ELAVGHIER
+2631 ELTVGHIER

-2707 ATAKSRV
+2707 ATAKSIV

-2761 VMITHEG
+2761 VMVTHQG
-2768 QQAGDQMQF
+2768 HQTDSFQF

-2837 TNQPSKQEENGL
+2837 TNQPSKQEENESE
-2849 PRTDELRPEGLPA
+2849 RTNELRPEGLPA

-2872 RLGQAPGQE
+2872 RLGQTPGQE
-2881 GRGSDRGGDSSRGRE
+2881 GRGSDRGGDSSRGGG

-2904 LRHADQLEGPSPKL
+2904 LRHADQLESPSPKL
-2918 NQNNNHAQRG
+2918 NQSNNHAQRG

-2946 IELMKQLIES
+2946 IELMQKLIES

-2971 SGWGGLGKAFNES
+2971 SGWGGLGKAFNDS

-3002 EEGYQQAIDSRR
+3002 EEGYQQAIDSRL

-3022 VIDALWDIA
+3022 IIDALWDIA

-3043 GSAGIGNIIGLMPA
+3043 GSAGIGNIIGLMPT

-3088 IQGFQDTRV
+3088 IQGFEDTRV
-3097 QNGSIDLA
+3097 QNGTVDLA
-3105 ITNVPFITG
+3105 ITNVPFVTG
-3114 AHVIDS
+3114 LHVIDS

-3128 RFRDIHDF
+3128 RFRNIHDF

-3180 AFRMNNTTFGGT
+3180 AFRMNNATFGGT
-3192 GATSDI
+3192 GTTSDI

-3290 DERLAGFINS
+3290 DERLAGFISS

-3442 ESKKEYNDD
+3442 ESKKEYNDE

-3456 ATYTKS
+3456 AKYTKG
-3462 DIFTRRVVK
+3462 DIFTKRVVK

-3565 AVIPMNIPAHLI
+3565 AVIPRNIPAHLI

-3796 VGQFVASAKELYPKA
+3796 VGQFVASAKVLYPKA

-3881 DTKNLAYKQA
+3881 DTKSLAYKQA

-3896 KLEEELNLIAGA
+3896 KLEEELNLISSA
-3908 ASEKRKKRDEK
+3908 ASEKRKQKDEK
-3919 RASTTRENAEVAARE
+3919 RAAKTRQNAEVAARE

-4018 EIWTFMRYLMPA
+4018 EIWTFMRYLYPA

-4045 RNFGNITQMLEH
+4045 RNFGNITQMLEF

-4075 PELVRIWSGVADT
+4075 PELVRIWSGVADI
-4088 VLTDEASDLKT
+4088 VRTDEASNLKDE
-4099 KIPEME
+4099 IPEME

-4123 MRYVIAR
+4123 MRYVNAR

-4167 NDAEDEPNSKTNET
+4167 NDAEDEPNSKTNEA

-4202 ADNYQNKES
+4202 ADNYQNKDS

-4230 EQIVVMKSGMS
+4230 DQIVVMKSGMS

-4418 SRQAKAEAEAALKAL
+4418 SRQAKEEAEAALKAL

-4504 TERRGTSLNFVTR
+4504 TERRGTSLNYVTR

-4528 LTSPVPV
+4528 LTAPVPV

-4627 KPISV
+4627 KPISI
-4632 DDEDDELYREEDD
+4632 DDEDDELYREDQVRVNNAQYSD
-4645 ADIIKQLESGPTIKV
+4645 YT
-4660 YRSMILTKD
+4660 
-4669 GKLLPPMSEEEESGK
+4669 
-4684 QRDPESLGTWYR
+4684 
-4696 SDERPDLVRKDGK
+4696 DER
-4709 FPLRQSD
+4709 
-4716 RRGKPIWAAYAPYF
+4716 
-4730 HAAENM
+4730 
-4736 LNDQFKRAQDRG
+4736 
-4748 DLVVVECEI
+4748 
-4757 PASEL
+4757 
-4762 TSGYIAEKSKK
+4762 
-4773 AVGRH
+4773 
-4778 EWKAGDLQGQ
+4778 
-4788 TSGTRSVYL
+4788 
-4797 SRWIKPVRVVP
+4797 
-4808 AKEQA
+4808 
-4813 RHIYELIEG
+4813 
-4822 TGVIMPT
+4822 
-4829 NSMPPQVRK
+4829 
-4838 ELEKM
+4838 
-4843 GVPFVETTNQGIVAE
+4843 
-4858 GEHKGEYYTK
+4858 
-4868 AYPMPHPEN
+4868 
-4877 FGFADEVKLRD
+4877 LRD

-4893 GSLAI
+4893 GNLAI
-4898 MENKGKWRI
+4898 MENNGKWRI

-5195 GRIAPVHETAIAAE
+5195 GRTAPVHETAIAAE

-5221 IIPQAGAWQRMM
+5221 ITPQAGAWQRMM

-5343 DIDWDAQ
+5343 EDIAQ
-5350 ASKEELAEHLRNIP
+5350 ANEKVNTFKERYNIREDIADIRP
-5364 DRVGIKPSGITTTI
+5364 IDG
-5378 SDDSDLEAL
+5378 
-5387 RGVVEDALY
+5387 EDALNRA
-5396 KDIVKNYNNPKVFGC
+5396 ISEQSLNKNEAKELRAKFDNP
-5411 YDHESGMIIVFTNK
+5411 ESIAVANAEKGFVYVFT
-5425 VGTRKEA
+5425 
-5432 ESTWWHEKGH
+5432 
-5442 LVYDALSLKDK
+5442 
-5453 EECGRAAMD
+5453 
-5462 WLHKIGYLTDDQYN
+5462 HKIKDLNEVDLSTLHELVHIAYPQLSQDEIRRFTNAIVRYYRSYPKGDKFINKLHASYDSKDWATETMAYFIEKRVKKHGWEKLFSGEIDFGNEEINNFVRRIHEILTGN
-5476 HYSDTSKGTEGAAWL
+5476 GTEGTEQNGLGGAGS
-5491 TKYLFDYFG
+5491 TRG
-5500 TDGILYGNF
+5500 GSQRGNSASP
-5509 TGNEKIAKLA
+5509 GN
-5519 AAIQNYL
+5519 
-5526 KNGEEN
+5526 
-5532 DNNRL
+5532 
-5537 RQPADGQG
+5537 QG
-5545 ASEGRSQAF
+5545 GLN
-5554 GTGAQGPRGRLN
+5554 AQLSGMP
-5566 QEIGDVDTDD
+5566 DDD

-5650 MESGYFKGFS
+5650 IESGYFKGFS

-5668 SLINHAAGREDITK
+5668 SLINHAAGREDITR

-5688 DLLLKHQLLSCENLL
+5688 DLLLKHQLLSCEVLL
-5703 HEQMR
+5703 HDQMR
-5708 TRGSKLNASGVEVQA
+5708 TRGSKINASGVEVQA

-5790 QEENDMR
+5790 QEENDLR

-5811 ITRDQYRQYV
+5811 ITREQYRQYV
-5821 AEVEN
+5821 AETEN

-5859 WRELQKERVNEIRH
+5859 WREAQKERVNEIRH

-5883 ADEHVKPTWMQ
+5883 ADEHVKPSWMQ

-5964 LKDMRWSDLF
+5964 GKDMRWSDLF

-6024 NEEDVEAIRQQL
+6024 TEDDVEVIRQQL
-6036 DPRFIELADW
+6036 DPRFIQLADW

-6166 LNMSTL
+6166 LNMNTL

-6333 KAGYS
+6333 KAGYT

-6479 KKMWE
+6479 KKMLE

-6576 DGDPELAHEF
+6576 DGDPEIAHEF

-6667 IAELDDEQLEDNFN
+6667 IAELGDEQLEDNFN
-6681 TDDALRRKWIGQ
+6681 TDDALRRKLVSQ
-6693 EVAKRA
+6693 EANTRIKAKVME
-6699 GGVDSYGSPDTDYG
+6699 GVVPAEKGDDEGEWKKV
-6713 IIYERKRDYTD
+6713 YERKRDYTD

-6729 LLQVERKKAKDAG
+6729 LLTATRSRAKKEG
-6742 NSEREKAIKAAQHEL
+6742 NTNLDKAIAAAQREL

-6785 LRERRRELLN
+6785 LRERRRELLK

>member
-1 MAQEDNLHKLYIN
+1 MAENKRRTAAQVYQALGQISDQEGVDFGLGNYTQEQFEQKYFNSPENIESLYNTLSTISDEEGIDFGQGTRDEWLASFGYKRAGN
-14 LTDDGYNLGTEDEFR
+14 GSYIQQKPGTD
-29 KQLQNKATAEKF
+29 
-41 HQNMVDD
+41 V
-48 GYQLGSFDEF
+48 
-58 VSMNGLSYQMPQ
+58 
-70 SQLPADQVERRVQTA
+70 DQVTSTMQQRSGRMPDELQLESYNRPSAPGTA
-85 RVPQP
+85 V
-90 GERIEAIHV
+90 GESGQSGTTHV
-99 DKDGNVLQT
+99 DEQGRVVFDDAQDN
-108 DTTQLVRG
+108 
-116 KVATVEIGTPQFT
+116 
-129 PPSSHE
+129 
-135 GEELARRNGY
+135 GEQLARRYGV

-166 RYGWQRGQ
+166 PFGWGNGQ

-179 NRTGLEFMNRTGAYD
+179 NRKGLEFMNRTGGYD
-194 ENYDQAASQ
+194 ESYDQAAAH
-203 AEKMSDA
+203 AEQLSDA

-223 ADAEA
+223 GDAGA
-228 LAGTADGYAMAT
+228 LANTPDGYAMAT
-240 VLRAYS
+240 ALRAYS

-261 NKKGIGQYQAAKQD
+261 NKKGIGHYRAAMQD
-275 PAVAAEILKQEAMS
+275 PEVRAEILKQENMS

-306 GEEGAPDIAMLA
+306 GESGQPDVVMLA
-318 GTMIHAKESGIFPE
+318 GTMIHAKDRGMFPE
-332 EAYSQVV
+332 EAYNQVV

-353 ALQSAE
+353 AMQSAD
-359 AEIERLSQLIEQ
+359 AEIARLEQLIEQ
-371 RTQQLYAEDEAEGMS
+371 RTQQLFAQDEAEGMS

-424 RLKKVIERKQD
+424 RRKKVIERKQD

-469 LVSFGNNKG
+469 LASFSGNE
-478 SNAPMERA
+478 SLSVPMERA
-486 REAMLQNTVDAQEAE
+486 RQAMLQNTVDAQEAE
-501 QRWRLSAAQRWG
+501 QRWKLSAAQRWG

-543 VTSFLEKSLGKAASS
+543 VTSFLERSLGKAASN

-580 MANTTGSMKT
+580 MTNTTGSLKT
-590 YADILDRKTGDLM
+590 YSDILDRKTGDLM
-603 QLYDGTFVFR
+603 QLYDGTFVYR

-709 STGPLKELANKFGC
+709 DTGPLKELANKFGC

-763 AIGTAGQ
+763 AIGTVGQ
-770 GWNTANYY
+770 GWNAANYY

-784 DVAGTKLYGLV
+784 DLAGTKLNGLV
-795 GGDELIDRINNTTN
+795 GGDELLDRINNTTN

-823 ELTPDM
+823 DFTPDM
-829 KSLAMDYV
+829 KSLAMDYI
-837 GNLIKERGYNVRMFD
+837 GNLVKERGYNVRMFD
-852 NAKDMDPEQEQEEGE
+852 NAKDLDPEQDQEEGE
-867 TVDLSYQEGYN
+867 TVDLSYQDGYN
-878 ASDEEQAGVKERVDV
+878 AADEEQAGVKERVDV

-904 DSNIASLDSEE
+904 DSNIESLSGEL
-915 IPEAWLD
+915 PEAWLA
-922 ALDDEQR
+922 ALSDEQR
-929 AAVEEYRNAMAAY
+929 EAVEEYTNAMAAY
-942 DGMLQHVQDDVD
+942 EGMLQHVQDDMEG
-954 TAIAES
+954 AIAES
-960 DAAVDQQT
+960 EAAVDAQT
-968 HPETGAVHHAVLKT
+968 HIETGAVHHAVLKT

-1020 RMIHVSDLASADEPV
+1020 RMIHISDLASADEPV
-1035 MADQLKEEAA
+1035 MADQLKQEAA
-1045 ATIQESAISDA
+1045 TTIQETMATDA

-1069 DVYTLPFDDGQ
+1069 DEYTLPFGEEQ
-1080 EHTITVIGDA
+1080 HTITIIGDA
-1090 GDGVNIVASV
+1090 GDGVNTVVSV

-1110 QMIQGAADQQR
+1110 QMIQEAADAQR

-1132 AAASQQPVEQE
+1132 AAASQQQPVEQE
-1143 PEATEEVTDEPV
+1143 PEATEEVTEEPV

-1254 VQATQQ
+1254 VQATQEAIRQ
-1260 QVVADLVRRQA
+1260 QAEAELLAQRAEEGKQRSEA
-1271 DERAAQDAAARQAA
+1271 AAQTEAEKEAQRLADREAARQEREALNGVPDVVNDKPEDA
-1285 IEAEAQYQAEQEA
+1285 RARGFRNVNGERVDRQLLTNSVGGRTGSVKFSTDVTVPSRIAVIEADELQPSHIEGQRNPLFFLDEAQPKNRTDQASDVAAEKIAKNINPEEITGDGGAYQFSAPTVN
-1298 KQAEQA
+1298 
-1304 ERGPFTPGQNVID
+1304 ERGEVVQGNNRSSALKRMWSSGAYADSQQRYKQYLID
-1317 KWKSAKK
+1317 HAEEF
-1324 IDGRKDVK
+1324 G
-1332 VLADGTVV
+1332 LNPQLV
-1340 AGHYVL
+1340 ASKNRPVM
-1346 HEAGA
+1346 
-1351 TTPSHDPATGW
+1351 
-1362 KPTEGFPVNEN
+1362 VNE
-1373 GGSVNDRDY
+1373 
-1382 ERDRAA
+1382 
-1388 QEITIRMS
+1388 
-1396 ETFDGRAYQDVPIIS
+1396 IS
-1411 DEGIDYSGNGRTIAG
+1411 
-1426 DMAARNNTDG
+1426 
-1436 AYLETARQYSEKYGF
+1436 
-1451 TAEDMDQ
+1451 
-1458 FQHPRVD
+1458 
-1465 FMLDKK
+1465 
-1471 LPYTPEVFAKFN
+1471 
-1483 AQEMKGQNLTE
+1483 
-1494 SAVKL
+1494 
-1499 GKTVDDTTFNDIV
+1499 VDD
-1512 GLINQFDTMSDF
+1512 
-1524 YADGTAPAEAISML
+1524 AEAISLGQMSAKDLESGGIERIDPVTTARKLGPKMRNFASVL
-1538 LRAGVITPMQH
+1538 LSGEDENMSLAELIAANGEAAVKWLADSGVISPTQVQS
-1549 AQMFD
+1549 AW
-1554 GDSVSGQGKEMLEN
+1554 
-1568 LLLGKAFEG
+1568 
-1577 NPEAIRQ
+1577 NPAKTGLTAEAK
-1584 IRSMPSVRQQIVG
+1584 
-1597 ALAEVANNSTLGD
+1597 L
-1610 YSLEDVISQAVALV
+1610 
-1624 HKARNDKN
+1624 
-1632 SSVKQ
+1632 
-1637 GDSVSDYARQ
+1637 
-1647 LSLFPNIT
+1647 
-1655 GGATIADLQNAMVLL
+1655 DLQNILRQQLFQGGVSDLPHMFEAMPAKAQKAILSTFMRDMDSADADRILPELQHAIEAWYGAASGTSDFSKATNYEAASRAMLGWTNVRNAFSGVLPSEKFSKFAIEL
-1670 MGDILNGRGQLT
+1670 ANRLQGSSMRNMVTYFNEFYDLVQGTGVGDLFGSGVSGEKLTLAEAIAKIFNVDINETNNGQERSEDVGSDSGDGQ
-1682 FKNVLIKYN
+1682 
-1691 YSASQIIGYT
+1691 
-1701 GSLFTDASPEGLLTD
+1701 EG
-1716 AIQLI
+1716 
-1721 NNANKN
+1721 
-1727 EIKQEITAA
+1727 
-1736 VEQRKSAARQGSEP
+1736 RQGEP
-1750 ITAVNTGDEGSPAG
+1750 GDTAGTEPAAP
-1764 EGAGGNAA
+1764 GAGTPERGGRAESND
-1772 GQQSDLASSEIDA
+1772 QSVAQAEA
-1785 PLSEE
+1785 
-1790 LNEFGKPFVLSSDG
+1790 
-1804 TTTFGE
+1804 E
-1810 VTADSG
+1810 V
-1816 LTAAPIK
+1816 
-1823 LSLGE
+1823 
-1828 NVVDD
+1828 
-1833 SGQNHGYGYLHIDA
+1833 
-1847 GHRAQILN
+1847 
-1855 PETGFKSIE
+1855 
-1864 EFVETVARNYDTIRE
+1864 
-1879 GSIVADNQTYLL
+1879 
-1891 ELSDE
+1891 
-1896 HNNTLFI
+1896 
-1903 QLSRDGSY
+1903 
-1911 WNVNSAGIFKKK
+1911 
-1923 YSRRKQEVYTRPA
+1923 
-1936 LEPGTNTDPSGVDS
+1936 
-1950 GLDEGVTAPAGNSPQ
+1950 
-1965 TSDGKGSTENA
+1965 
-1976 NVQGNSEKNVDA
+1976 
-1988 AVATAEQET
+1988 

-2041 AWSQEMHNTYG
+2041 PWSQEMHNTYG

-2160 GMEGY
+2160 GLEGY
-2165 TEDEILADV
+2165 TEAEILADM
-2174 RAFIEEQLENAG
+2174 RAFIEEQLEDAG

-2266 RYDEEKQNA
+2266 RYDEEKRAAAAEATEPAQST
-2275 DKAGAHETAPQA
+2275 DTGDQA
-2287 ENEMKPVEEPSLQP
+2287 

-2311 KKGKEL
+2311 KKNKEL
-2317 DVWLVKFD
+2317 DVWLVKFS
-2325 GEIDKQQATDIAKE
+2325 GEIDKKQATEIAKE

-2357 AARDLAERVAGA
+2357 AARDLAERVAGT
-2369 TSQSDALPEPPTE
+2369 TSQSDAIPEQPAE
-2382 DANKAYEAA
+2382 DANKSYEDA

-2396 DHDFKM
+2396 DHDLKM

-2409 NWADQ
+2409 NWIDQ
-2414 ATDEDLAERDRLIA
+2414 AADEDLAERDRLIA
-2428 EREKAINVLQGKK
+2428 EREKAINALQGNKP
-2441 TAETGNKQAESGN
+2441 AETGNKP
-2454 KQAESGKKQAKTEP
+2454 AKTNKKP
-2468 KREKVTGK
+2468 GK

-2481 NSQIDVIARELASR
+2481 EQQIDAIARELASR
-2495 DVVQGTVE
+2495 EVVQGTIDT
-2503 AMPRE
+2503 MPRVE
-2508 GDLYAPFFD
+2508 DMMAPFSD
-2517 WVQDYIVKNY
+2517 WISQYVAEHYSDMEN
-2527 ADLGSPDHVAVLHE
+2527 PDHVDVLHE
-2541 FFGHKEWSPKEN
+2541 FFGYNKWSPKDN

-2563 LIKRT
+2563 VIKRT
-2568 KEIIKQNKQAQAAA
+2568 KEIVKQNKQAQAAA
-2582 SENASKPASEG
+2582 SENASKPASEEPKAG
-2593 PKRIVSDDRMAELKA
+2593 PKRLVSDDRMAELKE
-2608 RLRNKLGGQLNV
+2608 RLRKKLGGQLNV
-2620 GIDPELLAIGA
+2620 GVDPELLAIGA

-2678 AYAGELTPYDEVR
+2678 AYTAELTPYDEVR
-2691 QFDIANFDK
+2691 KFDVANFDK
-2700 EGPKDVV
+2700 EGPKDVI
-2707 ATAKSRV
+2707 ATAKSIV

-2719 EQDVGTIRK
+2719 QRDVGEIHK
-2728 DEVARGDLKLR
+2728 QEVAAGDLKLR
-2739 PATEEDIEAGKQ
+2739 AATEEDIEAGKQ

-2768 QQAGDQMQF
+2768 HQAGQMQF
-2777 TKPRITSVLLTNG
+2777 TKPHITSVLLTNG

-2805 AKKAKKT
+2805 AKKAKKS
-2812 SKNKKKDVSS
+2812 SKKKKKDVSS
-2822 QGVGSLFDLEPAEEE
+2822 QGVGSLFDLAPAEE
-2837 TNQPSKQEENGL
+2837 TNQPSKQQDNGL
-2849 PRTDELRPEGLPA
+2849 PRTDESRPEGLRPEGSQSERRPA
-2862 DSDNE
+2862 AEQGEAGE
-2867 GEPTS
+2867 G
-2872 RLGQAPGQE
+2872 AGQE
-2881 GRGSDRGGDSSRGRE
+2881 RRGSDGRGGGDRTEANRPVQPGSRLTDTE
-2896 LRENLHDG
+2896 AE
-2904 LRHADQLEGPSPKL
+2904 PSPKL
-2918 NQNNNHAQRG
+2918 NQNNNHVERG

-2946 IELMKQLIES
+2946 IELMKKLLES
-2956 GKKATPKEMSVLRKF
+2956 GKKATPQEMSVLRKF

-2984 AYGWREDG
+2984 AYGGREDG

-3002 EEGYQQAIDSRR
+3002 EEGYQQAVDSRR
-3014 SAYYTPAK
+3014 SAFYTPAR
-3022 VIDALWDIA
+3022 VIDVLWDVA

-3043 GSAGIGNIIGLMPA
+3043 GSAGIGNILGLMPT
-3057 DMSERSQIH
+3057 DMSERSRIH
-3066 AVEIDGT
+3066 AVEIDST

-3097 QNGSIDLA
+3097 QNGTVDLA

-3114 AHVIDS
+3114 LHVIDS

-3128 RFRDIHDF
+3128 KFRNIHDF

-3172 EGNADVVG
+3172 EGNSDVVG
-3180 AFRMNNTTFGGT
+3180 AFRLNNNTFGGA
-3192 GATSDI
+3192 GVASDI

-3204 VNGQKSANAI
+3204 VNGQKSPNAI
-3214 DVSTVTGARTV
+3214 DVSTVTGVRTV

-3230 EFKTVKGKQVPE
+3230 EYKTIKGKQVAE
-3242 TKPMSLDYNRY
+3242 TKPMTLEYNRY

-3265 AFAFEKG
+3265 AFNFEKG
-3272 ETYRETS
+3272 KTWQETS

-3290 DERLAGFINS
+3290 DERLRAFVEDIAG
-3300 LAEKDWS
+3300 KDWS
-3307 GEAPAQQAP
+3307 AETAAQPWP
-3316 TEQAAVY
+3316 TEQEETVY
-3323 EELGEGVKEGSMLID
+3323 EELGEGVKEGSMLVD
-3338 SNGKLCVAS
+3338 SNGQLCVAR
-3347 YGRAVPLDVNDNKI
+3347 YGQAVPLEVNANKV
-3361 KGRTKQQCFKDYC
+3361 KGRTKAQCFQDYC

-3408 DFVSHYGHFQ
+3408 DFVNTYGHFHKNT
-3418 AISGKP
+3418 A
-3424 LAISFL
+3424 LSFL
-3430 RNDMDFS
+3430 KNDMDFS

-3442 ESKKEYNDD
+3442 EDMKERNDEQG
-3451 KNVRQ
+3451 KRVR
-3456 ATYTKS
+3456 TFKKS
-3462 DIFTRRVVK
+3462 DIFNRRVVE
-3471 KEAEPKPTTVKDGVI
+3471 KETEPKPTTIKDGVI

-3502 QLGKG
+3502 QLGMS
-3507 ADEVKDEIIA
+3507 ADEVKSAIVQEGI
-3517 SGLGFENPLSREVE
+3517 GFENPMSREIE

-3541 REKLRQAHEN
+3541 REKLRQAIEN
-3551 NEDGRYDANIKALE
+3551 NEDGRYDANVKALE

-3594 ISERTGVK
+3594 IKERTGVN

-3627 MGVESKM
+3627 MGVESEM
-3634 CDKVIY
+3634 CGKVVY
-3640 GHELMAAALQN
+3640 GHELIAAAMQN

-3661 YRDGHSE
+3661 FRDGGSE
-3668 TIVDKEAT
+3668 TIVDKVAS
-3676 QACSTKIDEIR
+3676 QACATKIDEIR

-3694 REKMQSDPDMSAQVE
+3694 REKMQSDPDMSAQIE

-3721 REIPDSFVPEYF
+3721 REIPDSFVPDYF
-3733 GGAARHIKLR
+3733 GGASHQIKLR

-3859 NFVRDKIEEKM
+3859 NFVRDKIDEKM
-3870 LVLEQMAQAGM
+3870 LVLEQMEKAGA
-3881 DTKNLAYKQA
+3881 DTKSMAYKQA

-3896 KLEEELNLIAGA
+3896 KLEEELNIIAGA
-3908 ASEKRKKRDEK
+3908 ASEKRKQRDEK

-3989 FLKCQSV
+3989 FLKCQAV

-4018 EIWTFMRYLMPA
+4018 EIWTFMRYLYPA

-4045 RNFGNITQMLEH
+4045 RNFGNISQMLEF
-4057 ATNGKFKENNR
+4057 ATNGRFKENNR

-4075 PELVRIWSGVADT
+4075 PELVRIWSGVSDT

-4099 KIPEME
+4099 KIPDME

-4123 MRYVIAR
+4123 MKYVNAELERY
-4130 LEEYDKMSGKEKKAN
+4130 ENMSGKEKKEN

-4167 NDAEDEPNSKTNET
+4167 SDAEDEPNSKTNEA
-4181 VRQTLRTLEETADY
+4181 VRQTLKSLEDTASY

-4202 ADNYQNKES
+4202 ADNYQNKTS

-4217 DIRKKLIAQGVPE
+4217 DIRKKLIDAGVPAD
-4230 EQIVVMKSGMS
+4230 QIVVMKSGMS
-4241 VKKKLEIFDKV
+4241 INKKLEIFDKV

-4304 LHKQMGKPVR
+4304 IHKEMGKSVR

-4345 KQLMSDSMA
+4345 KAMMSDSME

-4384 EREVRKLEAKRKQWE
+4384 EREVRKLEAKRKQYE

-4412 AGYIKA
+4412 AGLIRA
-4418 SRQAKAEAEAALKAL
+4418 SQKAKAEADAALKVL
-4433 EGADLSGGITI
+4433 EGVDMSKGITI
-4444 GLQHFN
+4444 GEQHFN
-4450 SADEMGDF
+4450 SVDEMGDF
-4458 IKEYNKKITEDM
+4458 IKEYNKKITED
-4470 DRIRKSFMSED
+4470 RERVRSTFMSDEA
-4481 TVREMTMTIGGFDFN
+4481 VRDLTINIGGLDFK
-4496 VRTVMARD
+4496 VRTVLFAEE
-4504 TERRGTSLNFVTR
+4504 ERRGTTITHVIR
-4517 RSMSYTCDALG
+4517 RGMEYRCDALG
-4528 LTSPVPV
+4528 LTAGVPV
-4535 KQGLLRN
+4535 RMGLLRN

-4548 ENVLTGKDA
+4548 QNVLTGKDA
-4557 RERIEAAESSITRN
+4557 RERVEAAESSIARN
-4571 EQELAMISEREG
+4571 EHELEVISEREG
-4583 RPFEQADELQQAR
+4583 RPFEQADELKAAR
-4596 AKLKD
+4596 DKLNE
-4601 YEQKMKAELEAKESK
+4601 YEQLMKAELEAKEAK
-4616 YAEMDASVDEA
+4616 YADIDASVDAASPVEA
-4627 KPISV
+4627 
-4632 DDEDDELYREEDD
+4632 DDEDVLLREEDD
-4645 ADIIKQLESGPTIKV
+4645 ADIIRELENGPTMKV
-4660 YRSMILTKD
+4660 YRSMIITPD
-4669 GKLLPPMSEEEESGK
+4669 GRLLPPMSEEEEKGK
-4684 QRDPESLGTWYR
+4684 QREGEHLGTWYR
-4696 SDERPDLVRKDGK
+4696 SDERPDLARNGK

-4716 RRGKPIWAAYAPYF
+4716 KRGNPMWVAYAPYF
-4730 HAAENM
+4730 HSAETM
-4736 LNDQFKRAQDRG
+4736 LNDQFKRAQSRG
-4748 DLVVVECEI
+4748 NLVVVECEI
-4757 PASEL
+4757 PVSEL
-4762 TSGYIAEKSKK
+4762 SSGYRAEGSKK
-4773 AVGRH
+4773 SVGLIKN
-4778 EWKAGDLQGQ
+4778 WKAGDLQTQ
-4788 TSGTRSVYL
+4788 TSGTRNVYL

-4808 AKEQA
+4808 VEEVAQ
-4813 RHIYELIEG
+4813 HIYELIDG

-4829 NSMPPQVRK
+4829 NIVTPQLRA
-4838 ELEKM
+4838 ELEKL
-4843 GVPFVETTNQGIVAE
+4843 GVPFIETTNQGIVAE

-4868 AYPMPHPEN
+4868 AYPMPHPEK
-4877 FGFADEVKLRD
+4877 FGFKRDLQLRD
-4888 VLSEG
+4888 ALVEG
-4893 GSLAI
+4893 GRLAI
-4898 MENKGKWRI
+4898 INQGGKWRI
-4907 EGMPGEFNTRYSAID
+4907 EGMPGEFNSRYAAID
-4922 EWRERAAGNVMW
+4922 EWRERAAGNVVW
-4934 YFSEDGNSIV
+4934 YLSEDGDYIE
-4944 VEGEGDLYETMS
+4944 VEGNGDMYEMMS
-4956 RTSTTSDRRYR
+4956 LDTTTRGRKQR
-4967 ERLAR
+4967 ERMAR
-4972 QQEARVKRGRQMVDE
+4972 QQATRSASGRRMVDE
-4987 LANKLGITVRYVDDM
+4987 LADKLGVKVRYVDDM
-5002 SADERAALGERKLNS
+5002 TEEERAQFSDRQLRG
-5017 KGWYSPRTG
+5017 KGWYNPRTG
-5026 EVYINLGRHTRLYD
+5026 EVFINLGRHTRLYD
-5040 MEATFLHE
+5040 ILSTFLHE
-5048 VVAHKGLRRLFGK
+5048 TVAHKGLRRLFGK
-5061 DFDTFIDNIYNNV
+5061 DFNAFVDNVYNNV

-5093 TDNQR
+5093 SEAQR
-5098 ARHDDGHW
+5098 ARHDDEHW

-5115 ARLAER
+5115 AKLAER
-5121 LNLNH
+5121 LDLNH
-5126 PEERTIWEKIREY
+5126 PEQRTLWEKIRGWL
-5139 VIDKLRKIGVHL
+5139 IDHLRKVGVMV
-5151 AESLSD
+5151 ADSLNDS
-5157 NDLRGLLWESY
+5157 DLRGILWESY
-5168 HSMEMEGVVGVA
+5168 HSMESEGVMGYAKGVA
-5180 KGKVFRDQM
+5180 FRDQM

-5195 GRIAPVHETAIAAE
+5195 RGTATAHGTNTIAAE
-5209 PAAQYTG
+5209 PRAQYTG
-5216 TLFDM
+5216 SLFD
-5221 IIPQAGAWQRMM
+5221 ILPQAGAWARMM
-5233 SNMSERELFKEIS
+5233 SNMSERELRNEMAK
-5246 QDGPNVTSSYTDEY
+5246 DGPNVTSSYSEEY

-5280 RELPYADRLLELL
+5280 RELPYVDRLLELL

-5330 LPSVEDESLYRDE
+5330 LPSVEEGVEMIGEGEGGVKIE
-5343 DIDWDAQ
+5343 DAKTAMRNAVLSTHAEAGTRPVATVFTVHDDQDFQ
-5350 ASKEELAEHLRNIP
+5350 AVLKILDEELIDNFTKKYQNP
-5364 DRVGIKPSGITTTI
+5364 DCLGIAYDRHGM
-5378 SDDSDLEAL
+5378 
-5387 RGVVEDALY
+5387 VV
-5396 KDIVKNYNNPKVFGC
+5396 I
-5411 YDHESGMIIVFTNK
+5411 FTDRC
-5425 VGTRKEA
+5425 GTLTHAKLIR
-5432 ESTWWHEKGH
+5432 WHEDTH
-5442 LVYDALSLKDK
+5442 IVYSELTMPDK
-5453 EECGRAAMD
+5453 EECGLAALE
-5462 WLHKIGYLTDDQYN
+5462 WLRTHFENGEDLYKLI
-5476 HYSDTSKGTEGAAWL
+5476 TEGYSKESRATEATARL
-5491 TKYLFDYFG
+5491 VENL
-5500 TDGILYGNF
+5500 IRVYGHEGFLNLSIADD
-5509 TGNEKIAKLA
+5509 EKVAKLA
-5519 AAIQNYL
+5519 AAIQYYFKHGKEDSNY
-5526 KNGEEN
+5526 KGNEV
-5532 DNNRL
+5532 
-5537 RQPADGQG
+5537 GQG
-5545 ASEGRSQAF
+5545 LASQVTGLDERRRTG
-5554 GTGAQGPRGRLN
+5554 GGAQENRRSGSVNPSDEDVLFN
-5566 QEIGDVDTDD
+5566 DGDDD
-5576 VDVDGFDAG
+5576 VDVAGFDAG
-5585 RMTFEESITAG
+5585 RLTFEESITAG
-5596 MLKASADNRAA
+5596 MLKAAADNRAA
-5607 VAARTAAM
+5607 IAARTAAM

-5650 MESGYFKGFS
+5650 MESGYFRGFS

-5688 DLLLKHQLLSCENLL
+5688 DLLLKHQLLSCENML

-5708 TRGSKLNASGVEVQA
+5708 TRGSKLNSQGVEVQA
-5723 GLDIEGQRMVAAMK
+5723 GLDIEGQRMVSAMK
-5737 YAINLDADAMQER
+5737 HAINLDADALQQR
-5750 IWDAL
+5750 IWDTM
-5755 DRMGSADQA
+5755 DRMGSEDQA

-5777 LAQQYIEDIKGSK
+5777 LAQQYVEDIKGSK
-5790 QEENDMR
+5790 QEENELR
-5797 YDLQQAEDD
+5797 QELKNAKEDLQ
-5806 MRAGT
+5806 AGT
-5811 ITRDQYRQYV
+5811 ITREQYNQFV
-5821 AEVEN
+5821 AETEN

-5831 RLERVG
+5831 RLERVA

-5844 ALGIGLNASVERAKE
+5844 ALGAGLGASVQRAKE
-5859 WRELQKERVNEIRH
+5859 WREMQKERVNEIRH
-5873 NANSDLEGIP
+5873 NANSDLEGVP
-5883 ADEHVKPTWMQ
+5883 ADEHVKPSWMQ
-5894 QAANWSIVRFFM
+5894 RAANWSIVRFFM
-5906 KPLANFDYMLRMLGR
+5906 KPLATFDYMLRMLGS
-5921 KNVNGEGYLWQ
+5921 KNVNGEGYLWG
-5932 RFMGGWTDAAD
+5932 RFMGGWTEATER
-5943 SEWRNLKA
+5943 EWRNLRAAHKA
-5951 DHNVLDEKVSEVF
+5951 LDEKASEVF
-5964 LKDMRWSDLF
+5964 GKKMRWSDLF
-5974 TLERKLP
+5974 ALERKMP

-5992 QKIHTLSQGNML
+5992 EKVHTLSQGNLL

-6024 NEEDVEAIRQQL
+6024 NEEDVEAIRQML

-6057 DYNKVYQRMFGA
+6057 DYNAVYQRMFGA

-6093 SSERYLDDNNIGS
+6093 SSETYLDDNNIGS
-6106 TITGSIIKRKRNS
+6106 TITGSIIKRRRNS

-6166 LNMSTL
+6166 LNMSSI

-6184 KRTCA
+6184 KRTCS

-6214 VTAAKISFRLYT
+6214 VTAAKISFRLFT

-6238 SEASGLELIKSSN
+6238 SEASSLELIKSSN
-6251 PIGAVKAWNW
+6251 PVGAAKAWNW
-6261 ALAELP
+6261 ALNELP

-6285 SDADWGLWRNKIVST
+6285 SDADWGLWRNKIVET

-6326 SKLKRYR
+6326 TKLKRYR
-6333 KAGYS
+6333 KAGYT
-6338 DEQAKRRA
+6338 DELAKKKA

-6385 ASMGYQRRLF
+6385 ASMGYQRRMF
-6395 QSIANLK
+6395 QAIANLK
-6402 HIFTP
+6402 HVFTP
-6407 GYKEQALEFMTKQMV
+6407 GYKAQALEFMTKQMV
-6422 RDGLDEQQAQQAA
+6422 RDGLNEQQAQQTAE
-6435 ARVYRR
+6435 RVYRR
-6441 ATYKNLADFA
+6441 AKYKNLADVA

-6456 MQMAWNLGPYLP
+6456 MQMAWNLGPYIP

-6479 KKMWE
+6479 KEMLE
-6484 DAAMHALAGGI
+6484 DAAIHAFAGGV

-6503 MSDTYNAFRS
+6503 MSDVYNMWRS
-6513 GQVTSYMS
+6513 GQDISSYS
-6521 TELLPLMSDIEDLKR
+6521 FNLLPIMSDLQNMLRSFKR
-6536 KLNQDMVEG
+6536 DGIEG
-6545 AHDLVN
+6545 ANDLVN
-6551 LIVQAGVGVNPQ
+6551 LMIQAGVGVNPQ
-6563 QITDWLAAGLDVA
+6563 TLTDWVAAGLDYA
-6576 DGDPELAHEF
+6576 DGNPELSNEF
-6586 GMFVLRFMS
+6586 GIFVLRLMS

-6601 DKLYIDELGLT
+6601 DKLYIDELGMN
-6612 ARDAQQLNATQ
+6612 ARDAQKLNAGQ

-6632 MRRGSMY
+6632 KRHGSML
-6639 TSWAYSDEGKQK
+6639 TGWAYSAEGEQK
-6651 AEERYLK
+6651 ADERYMK

-6667 IAELDDEQLEDNFN
+6667 IAELDEEQLEGNFN
-6681 TDDALRRKWIGQ
+6681 TDDDLRRKWIGQ
-6693 EVAKRA
+6693 EVAKRV

-6713 IIYERKRDYTD
+6713 MVYERKRDYTD

-6729 LLQVERKKAKDAG
+6729 LLQVEKKKAKEAG
-6742 NSEREKAIKAAQHEL
+6742 DNDRYKALDRAQKEL

-6770 EPGLGEGFDDDVMQR
+6770 EPGLGEGFDDEVMTR
-6785 LRERRRELLN
+6785 LRERRKELLS

>member
-1 MAQEDNLHKLYIN
+1 MSDETGIDFGVQDYTQEEFEKKYFTGPGNIENLYHTLNAIGEEANLDFGQGTRDEWLASFGYKRTREDAREYSTLDGRRIGGSQSSAMASPN
-14 LTDDGYNLGTEDEFR
+14 TGTAQGTR
-29 KQLQNKATAEKF
+29 HL
-41 HQNMVDD
+41 
-48 GYQLGSFDEF
+48 
-58 VSMNGLSYQMPQ
+58 
-70 SQLPADQVERRVQTA
+70 RR
-85 RVPQP
+85 PEP
-90 GERIEAIHV
+90 GERIQATYR
-99 DKDGNVLQT
+99 DSKGNIT
-108 DTTQLVRG
+108 HADSTQVVRG
-116 KVATVEIGTPQFT
+116 KVATVDVEVPSTSIRDNDTAEQQAMQQRMSQVGEIYLEPGAYSFEPDAGDGKMHY
-129 PPSSHE
+129 SW
-135 GEELARRNGY
+135 RNGRRIGQLDPGALRFAHIGRNY
-145 YNTKE
+145 SSEAYNQAEQEAAEMTDEQLIKAFNDLYGAYGKDTDNA
-150 SLTTDFSYRPN
+150 LTQG
-161 EYGEM
+161 YGRDDASRMMAYATEM
-166 RYGWQRGQ
+166 RYRDVGMG
-174 RIKQL
+174 
-179 NRTGLEFMNRTGAYD
+179 
-194 ENYDQAASQ
+194 
-203 AEKMSDA
+203 
-210 QLVAEFNKLSGQI
+210 
-223 ADAEA
+223 
-228 LAGTADGYAMAT
+228 
-240 VLRAYS
+240 
-246 HELRARDIGFAHGSE
+246 HARDYGHG
-261 NKKGIGQYQAAKQD
+261 GQPKSTGVYHYHAAKMD
-275 PAVAAEILKQEAMS
+275 PAVSAEMDRQDKMDWDDRVAYLSEVLRDKQARENAVNIGRAT
-289 PEQRKA
+289 EEDRKA
-295 YLANAYKHIMA
+295 LEADRRKL
-306 GEEGAPDIAMLA
+306 LA
-318 GTMIHAKESGIFPE
+318 GSMLYARDNNRYPE
-332 EAYSQVV
+332 EAYNIVV
-339 GIINNE
+339 GAANNAMPTDTGFWNGFTSTMGQMWRDVKYSTGE
-345 HAEDVLAG
+345 AANLIADDRGDVIDAIEALDKYGEDAETKLVAGTLHNMGLLGMLMFDGDEAGASEGAGRVLAG
-353 ALQSAE
+353 CIVRGQDGRVDIDATRAALLRKLKTTYSWGDRQMRDNVYNTAMAKRVEGDAAWWGQQVAQLVPSAAAVAVGVTTRNPAAAQAIGQLGMGYMCISSGSQAMQE
-359 AEIERLSQLIEQ
+359 ARLYGANENQVWTAGIVNAMLEYATEKIPFDRYTRRVFGEVKATSARRLMDAVADVNNPAHHEV
-371 RTQQLYAEDEAEGMS
+371 QQLLEAARKELGNGTLVKAYTGDILAEGTSEFAAGTLQKASEILYKNPEDYPTFMEILEEGIEGFKGGAAMGGIMGGVS
-386 LAKVMQH
+386 TGTAYFEADNRRKKAGRVTVGLYDRGDGMDVPIEIVGHDSNGNYVAIDGQH
-393 AESGSGAPIFNQ
+393 NEVIVKPDEVQGVTTYTY
-405 RLLNDPELSM
+405 DE
-415 LWTAKRAAE
+415 W
-424 RLKKVIERKQD
+424 KK
-435 NHGFMRQFIGTF
+435 G
-447 WDTATD
+447 
-453 INTWDFGIQD
+453 
-463 MRDAVN
+463 
-469 LVSFGNNKG
+469 
-478 SNAPMERA
+478 
-486 REAMLQNTVDAQEAE
+486 EAE
-501 QRWRLSAAQRWG
+501 QRQD
-513 VIGGQALPFVAEFI
+513 Q
-527 GTGGGFSG
+527 
-535 VRQGVTKG
+535 
-543 VTSFLEKSLGKAASS
+543 SF
-558 KAAQWLVRSTGML
+558 
-571 TGDIASALL
+571 
-580 MANTTGSMKT
+580 N
-590 YADILDRKTGDLM
+590 
-603 QLYDGTFVFR
+603 
-613 NSTTMG
+613 
-619 DAILKGE
+619 
-626 VANTLEYYTE
+626 
-636 MLGNHLDGLI
+636 
-646 SGAGKR
+646 
-652 LGLSRLSE
+652 
-660 GMKWLTGRQI
+660 
-670 QQLTTNVLRQGGIN
+670 
-684 ELPSEILEEEAN
+684 
-696 LILNAMLVGDNNF
+696 
-709 STGPLKELANKFGC
+709 
-723 NFEVDP
+723 
-729 NSEDYQ
+729 
-735 RSIFNPETQADIWG
+735 
-749 GMLFS
+749 
-754 IGAMRAPSV
+754 
-763 AIGTAGQ
+763 
-770 GWNTANYY
+770 
-778 YYKHKT
+778 
-784 DVAGTKLYGLV
+784 
-795 GGDELIDRINNTTN
+795 
-809 EQIPSLVAGILADD
+809 
-823 ELTPDM
+823 
-829 KSLAMDYV
+829 
-837 GNLIKERGYNVRMFD
+837 
-852 NAKDMDPEQEQEEGE
+852 
-867 TVDLSYQEGYN
+867 EGYQ
-878 ASDEEQAGVKERVDV
+878 AADEEQAGVKERLDV
-893 ARAWLYNLGFD
+893 ARQRLRDLGYNDHQMSYLEG
-904 DSNIASLDSEE
+904 L
-915 IPEAWLD
+915 
-922 ALDDEQR
+922 DEQGMLDEFNEMEGWEGEGADAVREFLNAR
-929 AAVEEYRNAMAAY
+929 AAYE
-942 DGMLQHVQDDVD
+942 GMVQHVQDDMEG
-954 TAIAES
+954 AIAES
-960 DAAVDQQT
+960 EAAVDAQT
-968 HPETGAVHHAVLKT
+968 HIETGAVHHAVLKT

-1035 MADQLKEEAA
+1035 MADQLKQQAAADIQETMATEAA
-1045 ATIQESAISDA
+1045 
-1056 SNRIDGVLPFQPG
+1056 NRIDGVLPFQPG
-1069 DVYTLPFDDGQ
+1069 DVYSDLPFGD
-1080 EHTITVIGDA
+1080 ETHTIQVIADGE
-1090 GDGVNIVASV
+1090 DGVNVVVSI
-1100 DGGEQQLMPM
+1100 DGGEQRLMAR
-1110 QMIQGAADQQR
+1110 QMIQEAADAQR
-1121 EARIAEQAAME
+1121 EARIAEQASNGGGATVDNGEGVMVNDIPGDNE
-1132 AAASQQPVEQE
+1132 ASQDDAIPEQE
-1143 PEATEEVTDEPV
+1143 AV

-1230 YRAEKE
+1230 YRAEKA

-1260 QVVADLVRRQA
+1260 QIVADLVRRQA

-1298 KQAEQA
+1298 KKAEQA

-1465 FMLDKK
+1465 FMLDKR

-1524 YADGTAPAEAISML
+1524 YADSTAPAEAISML

-1577 NPEAIRQ
+1577 NPDAIRQ

-1655 GGATIADLQNAMVLL
+1655 GGATIADLQNTMVLL
-1670 MGDILNGRGQLT
+1670 LGDILNGRGQLT

-1691 YSASQIIGYT
+1691 YSASQTVGYT
-1701 GSLFTDASPEGLLTD
+1701 GSFFTDASPDGLLKD

-1721 NNANKN
+1721 NNSNKN

-1750 ITAVNTGDEGSPAG
+1750 VTAVNTGDDGGAAG
-1764 EGAGGNAA
+1764 EPVNDRRGDSQLGTGRQGDLEAPEKITDEERTAM
-1772 GQQSDLASSEIDA
+1772 QSRI
-1785 PLSEE
+1785 
-1790 LNEFGKPFVLSSDG
+1790 
-1804 TTTFGE
+1804 
-1810 VTADSG
+1810 
-1816 LTAAPIK
+1816 
-1823 LSLGE
+1823 
-1828 NVVDD
+1828 VDW
-1833 SGQNHGYGYLHIDA
+1833 
-1847 GHRAQILN
+1847 
-1855 PETGFKSIE
+1855 
-1864 EFVETVARNYDTIRE
+1864 
-1879 GSIVADNQTYLL
+1879 
-1891 ELSDE
+1891 LSDE
-1896 HNNTLFI
+1896 NLSAASGKSRAEIFDFFGNDPEPIAYIPLRYLPLISKDVKDPRIYCGKGYFIDHALRNHGREGTQASIDEVDVSKYLNIQTVLDNPDAIKETFVDGKRTVVFVKKIGRYFAELTQVEEDGKIILHKSLFS
-1903 QLSRDGSY
+1903 QKKEPYAKLSDIRSK
-1911 WNVNSAGIFKKK
+1911 NSSSEGGTSSISHAEDSAPAISLQ
-1923 YSRRKQEVYTRPA
+1923 SRGDDMSETSGGKGTQEV
-1936 LEPGTNTDPSGVDS
+1936 GTEQEKSGKSV
-1950 GLDEGVTAPAGNSPQ
+1950 G
-1965 TSDGKGSTENA
+1965 
-1976 NVQGNSEKNVDA
+1976 A
-1988 AVATAEQET
+1988 AVASAEGEV
-1997 DTEPTDGQKEA
+1997 DTEPTEGQKEA

-2063 HIDVFLSDHLDN
+2063 HIDVFLSDHLDS

-2148 EYKSVKVSRPIQ
+2148 EYKSVKPVEADNGGAAAAHGTGRTIQ
-2160 GMEGY
+2160 GLEDY
-2165 TEDEILADV
+2165 TEEEILEDV
-2174 RAFIEEQLENAG
+2174 RAFIEEQLEDAG

-2217 YEGDISEDAFFNLV
+2217 YEGDISEDAFFNLL
-2231 NYDLNFRGPNG
+2231 NYDLDFRGPNG
-2242 VIIDINPITRGKSGT
+2242 IIIDINPITEGKSGT

-2266 RYDEEKQNA
+2266 RYDDEKRAAAAEATEPVQSTGTG
-2275 DKAGAHETAPQA
+2275 DQA
-2287 ENEMKPVEEPSLQP
+2287 
-2301 YTITPTKYTT
+2301 YTITHTKYTT
-2311 KKGKEL
+2311 KKNKEL
-2317 DVWLVKFD
+2317 DVWLVKFS
-2325 GEIDKQQATDIAKE
+2325 GEIDKKQATEIAKE

-2345 REQGGFLMRSEE
+2345 REHGGFLMRSEE
-2357 AARDLAERVAGA
+2357 AARDLAERVGGA
-2369 TSQSDALPEPPTE
+2369 TSQSDAIPEQDEENLNNGFTNFINSLKVG
-2382 DANKAYEAA
+2382 D
-2391 ISAEV
+2391 EV
-2396 DHDFKM
+2396 I
-2402 QEKYGTP
+2402 YNGY
-2409 NWADQ
+2409 
-2414 ATDEDLAERDRLIA
+2414 IA
-2428 EREKAINVLQGKK
+2428 EISDIITFEGKPYRFK
-2441 TAETGNKQAESGN
+2441 LNHI
-2454 KQAESGKKQAKTEP
+2454 KKQVLP
-2468 KREKVTGK
+2468 L
-2476 RSAYV
+2476 
-2481 NSQIDVIARELASR
+2481 EL
-2495 DVVQGTVE
+2495 
-2503 AMPRE
+2503 
-2508 GDLYAPFFD
+2508 
-2517 WVQDYIVKNY
+2517 
-2527 ADLGSPDHVAVLHE
+2527 SPV
-2541 FFGHKEWSPKEN
+2541 S
-2553 TDRTFKALSD
+2553 
-2563 LIKRT
+2563 
-2568 KEIIKQNKQAQAAA
+2568 QAAA
-2582 SENASKPASEG
+2582 SENTSKPASEEPSQSAGTDNQATTNQAG
-2593 PKRIVSDDRMAELKA
+2593 PKRLVSDDRMAELKE
-2608 RLRNKLGGQLNV
+2608 RFRKKLGGQLNV
-2620 GIDPELLAIGA
+2620 GVDPELLAIGA

-2672 DMPEAE
+2672 EMPEAE
-2678 AYAGELTPYDEVR
+2678 EYADAMTPYDEVR
-2691 QFDIANFDK
+2691 KFDIANFDK

-2707 ATAKSRV
+2707 ATAKSIV
-2714 DEQKA
+2714 DEQKV
-2719 EQDVGTIRK
+2719 EKDVV
-2728 DEVARGDLKLR
+2728 EV
-2739 PATEEDIEAGKQ
+2739 TE
-2751 LYHNGEPVFA
+2751 
-2761 VMITHEG
+2761 
-2768 QQAGDQMQF
+2768 
-2777 TKPRITSVLLTNG
+2777 
-2790 KYVDPSELQ
+2790 
-2799 VAEETE
+2799 
-2805 AKKAKKT
+2805 KAKKS
-2812 SKNKKKDVSS
+2812 SKKKKKKKDVSS
-2822 QGVGSLFDLEPAEEE
+2822 QGVGSLFDLAPAEEE
-2837 TNQPSKQEENGL
+2837 TNQPSKQQDNGL
-2849 PRTDELRPEGLPA
+2849 PRTDELRSEGLPA

-2872 RLGQAPGQE
+2872 ILGQTPGQE
-2881 GRGSDRGGDSSRGRE
+2881 SRGSDRGGDSSRGGE

-2918 NQNNNHAQRG
+2918 NQNNNHVERG

-2946 IELMKQLIES
+2946 IELMKKLLES

-3002 EEGYQQAIDSRR
+3002 EEGYQQAVMSRN

-3022 VIDALWDIA
+3022 VIDIMWDIA

-3043 GSAGIGNIIGLMPA
+3043 GSAGIGNILGLMPT
-3057 DMSERSQIH
+3057 DMSERSRIH
-3066 AVEIDGT
+3066 AVEIDST

-3088 IQGFQDTRV
+3088 IQGFEETRV
-3097 QNGSIDLA
+3097 QNGTVDLS
-3105 ITNVPFITG
+3105 ITNVPFVTG
-3114 AHVIDS
+3114 LHVIDTS
-3120 TGDKDLSK
+3120 GDKDLSK
-3128 RFRDIHDF
+3128 KFRDIHDF

-3157 GTLDNSQKLRDWLVS
+3157 GTLDNSQKLRDWIVS
-3172 EGNADVVG
+3172 EGNSDVVG
-3180 AFRMNNTTFGGT
+3180 AFRLNNSTFGGT
-3192 GATSDI
+3192 AATSDI

-3204 VNGQKSANAI
+3204 VNGQKSPNAI
-3214 DVSTVTGARTV
+3214 DVSTVTGVRTV
-3225 DYETG
+3225 EHETG
-3230 EFKTVKGKQVPE
+3230 EYKTVKGKQVAV
-3242 TKPMSLDYNRY
+3242 TKPMTLEYNRY

-3265 AFAFEKG
+3265 AFGFEKG

-3290 DERLAGFINS
+3290 DERLRAFVEDIAG
-3300 LAEKDWS
+3300 KDWS
-3307 GEAPAQQAP
+3307 AETAAQPRP
-3316 TEQAAVY
+3316 TKQEETVY
-3323 EELGEGVKEGSMLID
+3323 EELGEGVKEGSMLVD
-3338 SNGKLCVAS
+3338 GKGQLCVAR
-3347 YGRAVPLDVNDNKI
+3347 YGQAVPLEVNANKV
-3361 KGRTKQQCFKDYC
+3361 KGRTKAQCFQDYC
-3374 AIKDAVNAVLDY
+3374 TIKDAVNAVLDY
-3386 QTEHDDDAGLQ
+3386 QTEHDDDADLQ

-3408 DFVSHYGHFQ
+3408 DFVNTYGHFHKNT
-3418 AISGKP
+3418 A
-3424 LAISFL
+3424 LSFL
-3430 RNDMDFS
+3430 KNDMDFS

-3442 ESKKEYNDD
+3442 EDMKERNDEQG
-3451 KNVRQ
+3451 KRVR
-3456 ATYTKS
+3456 TFKKS
-3462 DIFTRRVVK
+3462 DIFNKRVVE
-3471 KEAEPKPTTVKDGVI
+3471 KETEPKPTTIKDGVI

-3502 QLGKG
+3502 QLGMS
-3507 ADEVKDEIIA
+3507 ADEVKSAIVQEGI
-3517 SGLGFENPLSREVE
+3517 GFENPMSREIE

-3541 REKLRQAHEN
+3541 REKLRQAIEN
-3551 NEDGRYDANIKALE
+3551 NEDGQYDANVKALE

-3594 ISERTGVK
+3594 IKERTGVN

-3627 MGVESKM
+3627 MGVESEM
-3634 CDKVIY
+3634 CGKVVY
-3640 GHELMAAALQN
+3640 GHELIAAAMQN

-3661 YRDGHSE
+3661 FRDGGSE
-3668 TIVDKEAT
+3668 TIVDKVAS
-3676 QACSTKIDEIR
+3676 QACATKIDEIR

-3721 REIPDSFVPEYF
+3721 REIPDSFVPDYF
-3733 GGAARHIKLR
+3733 GGASHHIKLN

-3859 NFVRDKIEEKM
+3859 NFVRDKIDEKM
-3870 LVLEQMAQAGM
+3870 LVLEQMEKAGV
-3881 DTKNLAYKQA
+3881 DTKSMAYKQA

-3896 KLEEELNLIAGA
+3896 KLEEELNIIAGA
-3908 ASEKRKKRDEK
+3908 ASEKRKQRDEK
-3919 RASTTRENAEVAARE
+3919 REAKTRQNAAVQARE

-3989 FLKCQSV
+3989 FLKCQAV

-4018 EIWTFMRYLMPA
+4018 EIWTFMRYLYPA

-4045 RNFGNITQMLEH
+4045 RNFGNISQMLEF
-4057 ATNGKFKENNR
+4057 ATNGRFKENNR

-4075 PELVRIWSGVADT
+4075 PELVRIWSGVSDT
-4088 VLTDEASDLKT
+4088 VRTEEVGNLKG

-4123 MRYVIAR
+4123 MKYVNAELERY
-4130 LEEYDKMSGKEKKAN
+4130 ENMSGKEKKEN

-4167 NDAEDEPNSKTNET
+4167 QDAEDEPNSKTNEA
-4181 VRQTLRTLEETADY
+4181 VRQTLKSLEDTASY

-4202 ADNYQNKES
+4202 ADNYQNKQS

-4217 DIRKKLIAQGVPE
+4217 DIRKKLIDAGVPAD
-4230 EQIVVMKSGMS
+4230 QIVVMKSGMS
-4241 VKKKLEIFDKV
+4241 VNKKLEIFDKV

-4304 LHKQMGKPVR
+4304 IHKEMGKPVR

-4345 KQLMSDSMA
+4345 KAMMSDSME

-4384 EREVRKLEAKRKQWE
+4384 EREVRKLEAKRKQYE

-4412 AGYIKA
+4412 AGYIRA

-4433 EGADLSGGITI
+4433 EGVDMSAGITV
-4444 GLQHFN
+4444 GKQHFN
-4450 SADEMGDF
+4450 NADEMGDF

-4481 TVREMTMTIGGFDFN
+4481 TVREMNMNIGGFDFV

-4504 TERRGTSLNFVTR
+4504 TEKRGTTLSTVTR
-4517 RSMSYTCDALG
+4517 RTMSYTCEALG
-4528 LTSPVPV
+4528 LTEPVPV

-4548 ENVLTGKDA
+4548 QNVLTGKDA
-4557 RERIEAAESSITRN
+4557 RERVEAAESSIARN
-4571 EQELAMISEREG
+4571 EHELEVISEREG
-4583 RPFEQADELQQAR
+4583 RPFEQADELKEAR
-4596 AKLKD
+4596 DKLKE
-4601 YEQKMKAELEAKESK
+4601 YEQLMKAELEAKEAK
-4616 YAEMDASVDEA
+4616 YADIDASVDAASPVEA
-4627 KPISV
+4627 
-4632 DDEDDELYREEDD
+4632 DHEDVLLREEDD
-4645 ADIIKQLESGPTIKV
+4645 ADIIRELENGPTMKV
-4660 YRSMILTKD
+4660 YRSMILTPD
-4669 GKLLPPMSEEEESGK
+4669 GRLLPPMSEEEEKGK
-4684 QRDPESLGTWYR
+4684 QRDGERLGTWYR
-4696 SDERPDLVRKDGK
+4696 SDERPDLARNGK

-4716 RRGKPIWAAYAPYF
+4716 KRGNPMWVAYAPYF
-4730 HAAENM
+4730 HSAETM
-4736 LNDQFKRAQDRG
+4736 LNDQFKRAQSRG
-4748 DLVVVECEI
+4748 NLVVVECEI
-4757 PASEL
+4757 PVSEL
-4762 TSGYIAEKSKK
+4762 SSGYRAEGSKK
-4773 AVGRH
+4773 SVGLIKN
-4778 EWKAGDLQGQ
+4778 WKAGDLQTQ
-4788 TSGTRSVYL
+4788 TSGTRNVYL

-4808 AKEQA
+4808 VEEVAQ
-4813 RHIYELIEG
+4813 HIYELIDG

-4829 NSMPPQVRK
+4829 NIVTPQLRA
-4838 ELEKM
+4838 ELEKL
-4843 GVPFVETTNQGIVAE
+4843 GVPFIETTNQGIVAE

-4868 AYPMPHPEN
+4868 AYPMPHPEK
-4877 FGFADEVKLRD
+4877 FGFKRDLQLRD
-4888 VLSEG
+4888 ALVEG
-4893 GSLAI
+4893 GRLAI
-4898 MENKGKWRI
+4898 INQGGKWRI
-4907 EGMPGEFNTRYSAID
+4907 EGMPGEFGSRYATIE
-4922 EWRERAAGNVMW
+4922 EWRERAAGNVVW
-4934 YFSEDGNSIV
+4934 YMSEDGNHIE
-4944 VEGEGDLYETMS
+4944 VEGNGDMYEMMS
-4956 RTSTTSDRRYR
+4956 FDTTTRGRKRR
-4967 ERLAR
+4967 ERMAR
-4972 QQEARVKRGRQMVDE
+4972 QQATRSASGRRMVDE
-4987 LANKLGITVRYVDDM
+4987 LADKLGVKVRYVDDM
-5002 SADERAALGERKLNS
+5002 TEEERAQFSDRQLRG
-5017 KGWYSPRTG
+5017 KGWYNPRTG
-5026 EVYINLGRHTRLYD
+5026 EVFINLGRHTRLYD
-5040 MEATFLHE
+5040 ILSTFLHE
-5048 VVAHKGLRRLFGK
+5048 AVAHKGLRRLFGK
-5061 DFDTFIDNIYNNV
+5061 DFNAFVDNVYNNV

-5093 TDNQR
+5093 SEAQR
-5098 ARHDDGHW
+5098 ARHDDEHW

-5115 ARLAER
+5115 AKLAER
-5121 LNLNH
+5121 LDLNH
-5126 PEERTIWEKIREY
+5126 PEQRTLWEKIRGWL
-5139 VIDKLRKIGVHL
+5139 IDHLRKVGVMV
-5151 AESLSD
+5151 ADSLNDS
-5157 NDLRGLLWESY
+5157 DLRGILWESY
-5168 HSMEMEGVVGVA
+5168 HNMQMEGVVGYA
-5180 KGKVFRDQM
+5180 KGKAFRDQM

-5195 GRIAPVHETAIAAE
+5195 RGTATAHGTNTIAAE
-5209 PAAQYTG
+5209 PRAQYTG
-5216 TLFDM
+5216 SLFDVL
-5221 IIPQAGAWQRMM
+5221 PQAGAWARMM
-5233 SNMSERELFKEIS
+5233 SNMSERELFSEMA
-5246 QDGPNVTSSYTDEY
+5246 QDGPNVTSSYSEEY
-5260 DRRHIKDYNRACD
+5260 DRRHIKEYNQACD

-5280 RELPYADRLLELL
+5280 RELPGEDRLLELL
-5293 QDATRQW
+5293 QDAEAQW
-5300 EDGAYKDER
+5300 ADGAYKDSR
-5309 RSGVLAA
+5309 RTGMLAA
-5316 IDTISRALDEEGAE
+5316 IDTISRALDEERADLPRVEEDVQAE
-5330 LPSVEDESLYRDE
+5330 GSQYDNSGGVGLLGESDEPYNQQRAN
-5343 DIDWDAQ
+5343 DIVRNFPHSHAV
-5350 ASKEELAEHLRNIP
+5350 KEGFAAFCA
-5364 DRVGIKPSGITTTI
+5364 V
-5378 SDDSDLEAL
+5378 DS
-5387 RGVVEDALY
+5387 EDALEQAIA
-5396 KDIVKNYNNPKVFGC
+5396 DNHLT
-5411 YDHESGMIIVFTNK
+5411 DE
-5425 VGTRKEA
+5425 EA
-5432 ESTWWHEKGH
+5432 EDLREKYNDPGT
-5442 LVYDALSLKDK
+5442 LGCALREGKDLIAIFTHKLKSLKDLEEVNSHETMHIAYGQLGREEHNRFNNAILNWFRSKSWGNKFIDALQAEHDPKDWADETMAYFVGHAVKKHGWKKFFSGKVNYGNEEINNFVSRIK
-5453 EECGRAAMD
+5453 EIIINEEEFERLQDQSNADAGRNGSRGRA
-5462 WLHKIGYLTDDQYN
+5462 QRP
-5476 HYSDTSKGTEGAAWL
+5476 TE
-5491 TKYLFDYFG
+5491 
-5500 TDGILYGNF
+5500 
-5509 TGNEKIAKLA
+5509 
-5519 AAIQNYL
+5519 
-5526 KNGEEN
+5526 

-5537 RQPADGQG
+5537 RQPASVREAGEVSLTPASNKAQEQQGGQADGG
-5545 ASEGRSQAF
+5545 VTPSDEDLRFNDS
-5554 GTGAQGPRGRLN
+5554 
-5566 QEIGDVDTDD
+5566 DDDDD
-5576 VDVDGFDAG
+5576 VAGFDAG
-5585 RMTFEESITAG
+5585 RLTFEESITAG
-5596 MLKASADNRAA
+5596 MLKAAADNRAA
-5607 VAARTAAM
+5607 IAARTAAM

-5650 MESGYFKGFS
+5650 MESGFFRAFS

-5708 TRGSKLNASGVEVQA
+5708 TRGSKLNSQGVEVQA
-5723 GLDIEGQRMVAAMK
+5723 GLDIEGQRMVGAMRH
-5737 YAINLDADAMQER
+5737 ALNLEADALQER
-5750 IWDAL
+5750 INNTL
-5755 DRMGSADQA
+5755 DRMFSPDQA

-5790 QEENDMR
+5790 QEENELR
-5797 YDLQQAEDD
+5797 QELKNAKEDLQ
-5806 MRAGT
+5806 AGT
-5811 ITRDQYRQYV
+5811 ITREQYNQFV
-5821 AEVEN
+5821 AETEN

-5831 RLERVG
+5831 RLERVA

-5844 ALGIGLNASVERAKE
+5844 ALGAGLGASVQRAKE
-5859 WRELQKERVNEIRH
+5859 WREAQRERVNEIRH

-5883 ADEHVKPTWMQ
+5883 ADEHVKPGWMQ
-5894 QAANWSIVRFFM
+5894 RAANWSLVRFFM
-5906 KPLANFDYMLRMLGR
+5906 KPLATFDYMLRMLGS
-5921 KNVNGEGYLWQ
+5921 KNVNGEGYLWG
-5932 RFMGGWTDAAD
+5932 RFMGGWTEATER
-5943 SEWRNLKA
+5943 EWRNLRAAHKA
-5951 DHNVLDEKVSEVF
+5951 LDEKASEVF
-5964 LKDMRWSDLF
+5964 GKKMRWSDLF
-5974 TLERKLP
+5974 SIERKMP

-5992 QKIHTLSQGNML
+5992 EKIHHLTQGNLL

-6024 NEEDVEAIRQQL
+6024 NEEDVEAIRQRL

-6057 DYNKVYQRMFGA
+6057 DYNAVYQRMFGA

-6093 SSERYLDDNNIGS
+6093 SSETYLDDNNIGS

-6166 LNMSTL
+6166 LNMSSV

-6200 RDSVDTTLVNVAKG
+6200 RDSVDTSLVNVAKG
-6214 VTAAKISFRLYT
+6214 VTAAKISFRIYT
-6226 AMKQL
+6226 ALKQL

-6238 SEASGLELIKSSN
+6238 SEASGLELIKSSST
-6251 PIGAVKAWNW
+6251 PIGWVKSWNW
-6261 ALAELP
+6261 AIDNLP

-6285 SDADWGLWRNKIVST
+6285 SDADWGVWRNKIVET
-6300 ASRLG
+6300 AGRWG
-6305 MSPNAFIDGLT
+6305 MSPNALVDAWT

-6326 SKLKRYR
+6326 TKLKRYR
-6333 KAGYS
+6333 KAGYP

-6385 ASMGYQRRLF
+6385 ASMGYQRRMF
-6395 QSIANLK
+6395 QAIANLK
-6402 HIFTP
+6402 HVFTP
-6407 GYKEQALEFMTKQMV
+6407 GYKAQALEFMTKQMV
-6422 RDGLDEQQAQQAA
+6422 RDGLSEQQAKQSAE
-6435 ARVYRR
+6435 RIYRR
-6441 ATYKNLADFA
+6441 AKYKNLADVA

-6456 MQMAWNLGPYLP
+6456 MQMAWNLGPYIP

-6479 KKMWE
+6479 KEMLE
-6484 DAAMHALAGGI
+6484 DSALHAIAGGV

-6513 GQVTSYMS
+6513 GEVSSYVN
-6521 TELLPLMSDIEDLKR
+6521 TELLPLMSDIESLKR
-6536 KLNQDMVEG
+6536 KLGQDMVEG

-6551 LIVQAGVGVNPQ
+6551 LAVQAGVGVNPQ
-6563 QITDWLAAGLDVA
+6563 QITDLVAAVLDVA
-6576 DGDPELAHEF
+6576 DGDPKIAHEA
-6586 GMFVLRFMS
+6586 GFVILRVLS

-6612 ARDAQQLNATQ
+6612 ARDARKLNAGQ
-6623 MAERYARYK
+6623 MAERYARYR
-6632 MRRGSMY
+6632 MRRGSAY
-6639 TSWAYSDEGKQK
+6639 TSWAYSDEGKRK
-6651 AEERYLK
+6651 AEEHYMK

-6681 TDDALRRKWIGQ
+6681 TDDDLRRKWVGQ
-6693 EVAKRA
+6693 AVAKRA
-6699 GGVDSYGSPDTDYG
+6699 GGTDSYGSPDTDYG
-6713 IIYERKRDYTD
+6713 VVYERKRDYTD

-6729 LLQVERKKAKDAG
+6729 LLQIEKKKAKEAG
-6742 NSEREKAIKAAQHEL
+6742 DSDRYKALDRAQREL
-6757 TTIKKGKHTKTID
+6757 TTIKKGKHTTKVD
-6770 EPGLGEGFDDDVMQR
+6770 EPGLGEGFDDEVMTR
-6785 LRERRRELLN
+6785 LRERRKELMK

>member
-1 MAQEDNLHKLYIN
+1 MSTISDEEGIDFGQGTRDEWLASFGYKRAGNGSYIQQKPG
-14 LTDDGYNLGTEDEFR
+14 TD
-29 KQLQNKATAEKF
+29 
-41 HQNMVDD
+41 VD
-48 GYQLGSFDEF
+48 Q
-58 VSMNGLSYQMPQ
+58 VMNEWSQKTGLMPQ
-70 SQLPADQVERRVQTA
+70 EMQQQAYHPKPGEQQTIAVYNTKGQQIASDTA
-85 RVPQP
+85 RVMDN
-90 GERIEAIHV
+90 GHVGIVSVERPYE
-99 DKDGNVLQT
+99 
-108 DTTQLVRG
+108 TQME
-116 KVATVEIGTPQFT
+116 TETNSNT
-129 PPSSHE
+129 
-135 GEELARRNGY
+135 
-145 YNTKE
+145 YNTKSSRVSDLPIWPDE
-150 SLTTDFSYRPN
+150 R
-161 EYGEM
+161 GQM
-166 RYGWQRGQ
+166 VYGWKGA
-174 RIKQL
+174 KNMDAL
-179 NRTGLEFMNRTGAYD
+179 NENGVMLAGMTGGHRD
-194 ENYDQAASQ
+194 ELFNQTLAQ
-203 AEKMSDA
+203 AEKMSDEA
-210 QLVAEFNKLSGQI
+210 LIAEFNRMSQYI
-223 ADAEA
+223 AKDNVQGYAA
-228 LAGTADGYAMAT
+228 TADGYRDATIMKAYMYELHARDQGLKHDRENNPGLDDYLTVSRRDNFIAGEISRLENMDEGERRKVMAKAMRIIQDNAMLGADGLTDSAETIAAKKTIVAGAAIRARENGKPIDAQYKTLLQDIENARDYEAELEEAMA
-240 VLRAYS
+240 
-246 HELRARDIGFAHGSE
+246 
-261 NKKGIGQYQAAKQD
+261 
-275 PAVAAEILKQEAMS
+275 
-289 PEQRKA
+289 EQ
-295 YLANAYKHIMA
+295 
-306 GEEGAPDIAMLA
+306 
-318 GTMIHAKESGIFPE
+318 
-332 EAYSQVV
+332 
-339 GIINNE
+339 
-345 HAEDVLAG
+345 
-353 ALQSAE
+353 
-359 AEIERLSQLIEQ
+359 
-371 RTQQLYAEDEAEGMS
+371 
-386 LAKVMQH
+386 
-393 AESGSGAPIFNQ
+393 
-405 RLLNDPELSM
+405 
-415 LWTAKRAAE
+415 E
-424 RLKKVIERKQD
+424 RLKKMLDDAAEKALTSGSAFGGYIPGMGSLAFSKSPEYSKISAAYDENAERI
-435 NHGFMRQFIGTF
+435 RI
-447 WDTATD
+447 
-453 INTWDFGIQD
+453 
-463 MRDAVN
+463 
-469 LVSFGNNKG
+469 L
-478 SNAPMERA
+478 
-486 REAMLQNTVDAQEAE
+486 EAMKN
-501 QRWRLSAAQRWG
+501 G
-513 VIGGQALPFVAEFI
+513 
-527 GTGGGFSG
+527 GGGFFQGLWNAFSNPNNITLGWSG
-535 VRQGVTKG
+535 LRNKFAEMQYSGGQDEASLTMMRNVAANRLAHSRYDEDLSSSYRNGELTGNMISFWLQIGATGGYSTMANGIAKLFPASMRYLGVTLGELGAGWALANTVGAASTWSNAMDRYLGNVSKDADGNYYFAGGDPVWEAIYKSQMSQTWEYGTEGIGKHLHLGARMVSGLNKLGAKRVSEWLARTTESDFYQGVS
-543 VTSFLEKSLGKAASS
+543 SF
-558 KAAQWLVRSTGML
+558 M
-571 TGDIASALL
+571 
-580 MANTTGSMKT
+580 N
-590 YADILDRKTGDLM
+590 
-603 QLYDGTFVFR
+603 
-613 NSTTMG
+613 
-619 DAILKGE
+619 
-626 VANTLEYYTE
+626 
-636 MLGNHLDGLI
+636 
-646 SGAGKR
+646 R
-652 LGLSRLSE
+652 LGIQGLPEE
-660 GMKWLTGRQI
+660 GI
-670 QQLTTNVLRQGGIN
+670 
-684 ELPSEILEEEAN
+684 EEEINA
-696 LILNAMLVGDNNF
+696 LANAMFVGDN
-709 STGPLKELANKFGC
+709 T
-723 NFEVDP
+723 FETDKKSP
-729 NSEDYQ
+729 GYKN
-735 RSIFNPETQADIWG
+735 SIFNPEVHKDIWEG
-749 GMLFS
+749 MAVSMLFMGGVS
-754 IGAMRAPSV
+754 STLVG
-763 AIGTAGQ
+763 GQ
-770 GWNTANYY
+770 HAYY
-778 YYKHKT
+778 AERFHHYKHEMDKCAERLR
-784 DVAGTKLYGLV
+784 DMLGDR
-795 GGDELIDRINNTTN
+795 GDELIGRIDGTGV
-809 EQIPSLVAGILADD
+809 EQIGALLNELSNSK
-823 ELTPDM
+823 ELTVTQKM
-829 KSLAMDYV
+829 AAFDYIK
-837 GNLIKERGYNVRMFD
+837 NLQKMRGYNLRKVGENNERAQNGD
-852 NAKDMDPEQEQEEGE
+852 TDEDMLD
-867 TVDLSYQEGYN
+867 DALSKNYDEGYN
-878 ASDEEQAGVKERVDV
+878 APEEEQAGVKERVDV

-904 DSNIASLDSEE
+904 DSNIESLSGEL
-915 IPEAWLD
+915 PEAWLA
-922 ALDDEQR
+922 ALSDEQR
-929 AAVEEYRNAMAAY
+929 EAVEEYTNARAAY
-942 DGMLQHVQDDVD
+942 EGMLQHVQDDMEG
-954 TAIAES
+954 AIAES
-960 DAAVDQQT
+960 EAAVDAQT
-968 HPETGAVHHAVLKT
+968 HIETGAVHPAVLKT

-988 VGGNVALTPEGN
+988 VGGNVALTPEDN

-1020 RMIHVSDLASADEPV
+1020 RMIHISDLASADEPV
-1035 MADQLKEEAA
+1035 MADQLKQDAA

-1056 SNRIDGVLPFQPG
+1056 SNRIDGVLSFNPG

-1080 EHTITVIGDA
+1080 EHTITVIGDT

-1132 AAASQQPVEQE
+1132 AAAGAATQETADPVEEEQ
-1143 PEATEEVTDEPV
+1143 PEEEVT
-1155 EEEQPDEDAMPMN
+1155 EEQPDEDAMPMN

-1298 KQAEQA
+1298 KKAEQA

-1691 YSASQIIGYT
+1691 YSASQAAGYA
-1701 GSLFTDASPEGLLTD
+1701 GSFFTDASPEGLLTD

-1750 ITAVNTGDEGSPAG
+1750 VTAVNTGDEGSPAG
-1764 EGAGGNAA
+1764 EGTGGNAE
-1772 GQQSDLASSEIDA
+1772 GQQSDLASPEVDA

-1828 NVVDD
+1828 NIVDD
-1833 SGQNHGYGYLHIDA
+1833 NGQNHGYGYLHIDA

-1965 TSDGKGSTENA
+1965 TSEGKGSTENA
-1976 NVQGNSEKNVDA
+1976 NVQGNSKKNV
-1988 AVATAEQET
+1988 
-1997 DTEPTDGQKEA
+1997 
-2008 GNYKKGHVK
+2008 
-2017 IDGFDVTIEQPK
+2017 
-2029 GSVRSGVDASGK
+2029 
-2041 AWSQEMHNTYG
+2041 
-2052 YIRGTEGVDGD
+2052 
-2063 HIDVFLSDHLDN
+2063 
-2075 WNGMV
+2075 
-2080 YVVDQVNKDGSF
+2080 
-2092 DEHKVMYGF
+2092 
-2101 DSEQEARDAYLSN
+2101 
-2114 YEEGWTGLGNITGVT
+2114 
-2129 RDEFKKWVDSSHR
+2129 
-2142 KTKPFA
+2142 
-2148 EYKSVKVSRPIQ
+2148 IQ
-2160 GMEGY
+2160 GLEGY
-2165 TEDEILADV
+2165 TEEEILEDV
-2174 RAFIEEQLENAG
+2174 RNFIEEQLADAG

-2242 VIIDINPITRGKSGT
+2242 IIIDINPITRGKSGT

-2266 RYDEEKQNA
+2266 RYDEEKRAAATEATEPVQSTGSV
-2275 DKAGAHETAPQA
+2275 DQA
-2287 ENEMKPVEEPSLQP
+2287 

-2311 KKGKEL
+2311 KKNKEL
-2317 DVWLVKFD
+2317 DVWLVKFS
-2325 GEIDKQQATDIAKE
+2325 GEIDKKQATEIAKE

-2369 TSQSDALPEPPTE
+2369 TSQSDAIPEQPVEIDVDGELERASSLLALSNAAVGGWQEADKIVKRVADHLRDKVDNMTDKE
-2382 DANKAYEAA
+2382 LSDLRTLILSKVKKVRSANGKTHLAPALQVVEGERKNREQLNDPELEQKAREQARRFVELNPDRVEEHIKDMENRY
-2391 ISAEV
+2391 IT
-2396 DHDFKM
+2396 H
-2402 QEKYGTP
+2402 
-2409 NWADQ
+2409 ADQ
-2414 ATDEDLAERDRLIA
+2414 ESEGNKRWAGFYIDELKKIAAEGNKPA
-2428 EREKAINVLQGKK
+2428 A
-2441 TAETGNKQAESGN
+2441 TGNKT
-2454 KQAESGKKQAKTEP
+2454 AKTS
-2468 KREKVTGK
+2468 KKSGK

-2481 NSQIDVIARELASR
+2481 EQQIDAIARELATR
-2495 DVVQGTVE
+2495 EVVRGTIE
-2503 AMPRE
+2503 TMPRIE
-2508 GDLYAPFFD
+2508 DMGAPFND
-2517 WVQDYIVKNY
+2517 WINQYILEHYTDIENEDQK
-2527 ADLGSPDHVAVLHE
+2527 DLLHE
-2541 FFGHKEWSPKEN
+2541 FYGHTGRSHKEN
-2553 TDRTFKALSD
+2553 VDRRFKFIED
-2563 LIKRT
+2563 VIKRT
-2568 KEIIKQNKQAQAAA
+2568 KAIVESGVTNATNETAPTKQAQAAA

-2672 DMPEAE
+2672 DMPEA
-2678 AYAGELTPYDEVR
+2678 ADYAAELTPYDEVSR
-2691 QFDIANFDK
+2691 FDVANFDK
-2700 EGPKDVV
+2700 EGPKDVI
-2707 ATAKSRV
+2707 ATAKSIV

-2918 NQNNNHAQRG
+2918 NQSNNHAQRG

-2946 IELMKQLIES
+2946 IELMQKLIES

-2971 SGWGGLGKAFNES
+2971 SGWGGLGKAFNDS

-3097 QNGSIDLA
+3097 ANGSIDLA

-3307 GEAPAQQAP
+3307 GEAPAQQEP
-3316 TEQAAVY
+3316 REQAAVY

-3408 DFVSHYGHFQ
+3408 DFVGHYGHFQ

-3442 ESKKEYNDD
+3442 ESKKEYNDE

-3733 GGAARHIKLR
+3733 GGAARHIKLN

-4045 RNFGNITQMLEH
+4045 RNFGNITQMLEF

-4088 VLTDEASDLKT
+4088 VRTDEVGNLKE
-4099 KIPEME
+4099 KVPEME

-4123 MRYVIAR
+4123 MRYVNAR

-4167 NDAEDEPNSKTNET
+4167 NDAEDEPNSKTNEA

-4202 ADNYQNKES
+4202 ADIYQNKES

-4504 TERRGTSLNFVTR
+4504 TERRGTSLNYVTR

-4528 LTSPVPV
+4528 LTAPVPV

-4632 DDEDDELYREEDD
+4632 DDEDDELYREE
-4645 ADIIKQLESGPTIKV
+4645 
-4660 YRSMILTKD
+4660 
-4669 GKLLPPMSEEEESGK
+4669 
-4684 QRDPESLGTWYR
+4684 
-4696 SDERPDLVRKDGK
+4696 
-4709 FPLRQSD
+4709 
-4716 RRGKPIWAAYAPYF
+4716 
-4730 HAAENM
+4730 
-4736 LNDQFKRAQDRG
+4736 
-4748 DLVVVECEI
+4748 
-4757 PASEL
+4757 
-4762 TSGYIAEKSKK
+4762 
-4773 AVGRH
+4773 
-4778 EWKAGDLQGQ
+4778 
-4788 TSGTRSVYL
+4788 
-4797 SRWIKPVRVVP
+4797 PVRVDN
-4808 AKEQA
+4808 AQYNDNTDA
-4813 RHIYELIEG
+4813 R
-4822 TGVIMPT
+4822 
-4829 NSMPPQVRK
+4829 
-4838 ELEKM
+4838 
-4843 GVPFVETTNQGIVAE
+4843 
-4858 GEHKGEYYTK
+4858 
-4868 AYPMPHPEN
+4868 
-4877 FGFADEVKLRD
+4877 LRD

-5195 GRIAPVHETAIAAE
+5195 GRTAPVHETAIAAE

-5280 RELPYADRLLELL
+5280 RELPYADRLLDLL

-5378 SDDSDLEAL
+5378 SNDSDLEAM

-5396 KDIVKNYNNPKVFGC
+5396 KDIVKNYNNPKVFGG
-5411 YDHESGMIIVFTNK
+5411 YDPESGMIIVFTNK

-5566 QEIGDVDTDD
+5566 QEIGDVD
-5576 VDVDGFDAG
+5576 DGTIGAY
-5585 RMTFEESITAG
+5585 
-5596 MLKASADNRAA
+5596 NRA
-5607 VAARTAAM
+5607 VNT
-5615 RALGGNLSK
+5615 
-5624 LRQAMARQREYDRGT
+5624 
-5639 VDSIVRLARSV
+5639 I
-5650 MESGYFKGFS
+5650 
-5660 PYEVKRLM
+5660 
-5668 SLINHAAGREDITK
+5668 
-5682 QAGKVV
+5682 GKVV
-5688 DLLLKHQLLSCENLL
+5688 NVAGRDVKPRMTRFNFQEAFQDAILSVKKLQQVVCEA
-5703 HEQMR
+5703 H
-5708 TRGSKLNASGVEVQA
+5708 
-5723 GLDIEGQRMVAAMK
+5723 GLDKLPSKEDAWTYENRLSSINMHARKYFIEKLYEPMMKAHDKLVKHGATVDEITEYVICKHGLERNQVFAERDAQR
-5737 YAINLDADAMQER
+5737 DADEIAR
-5750 IWDAL
+5750 NGGVPDIDAL
-5755 DRMGSADQA
+5755 
-5764 LADVAAAEYQGLL
+5764 
-5777 LAQQYIEDIKGSK
+5777 
-5790 QEENDMR
+5790 
-5797 YDLQQAEDD
+5797 
-5806 MRAGT
+5806 
-5811 ITRDQYRQYV
+5811 RDQYRQRDYSGLTAITGLDNIADIEADAQRRVDEFEQKHGQLCDELWSRINDATKWTLRRSYDGGMMSAQTYIKVRDMFQHYV
-5821 AEVEN
+5821 PLRGWDETTAEDVYDYIMGDRGAFNGTLKTAMGRTSLADDPFATIGNMGESAIVQGNRNHLKQHLWNMATQHPTDVCQVRDMWVVLDAQGEWIADFPEIPEDADADTIAMILDDHETAMLDLESQDLAKRVRNNLDVGYRIDQRYIPEHAVVVMMNGDRHVVYINGNPRAAQAINGNLSSDKGSKN
-5826 AIREN
+5826 AIRRLVDFIFKDTRRYYSSVVTSYNINFSGANFVRDLPHAYAMTFTKYGWIKAAKYIVKSFQCIPWVIKNQAGYNGNSNMDQLFREFVAYGGVTGYAHINDIDSWKADN
-5831 RLERVG
+5831 RRRM
-5837 AYDRLTT
+5837 ARLN
-5844 ALGIGLNASVERAKE
+5844 ALGKGTVGTLK
-5859 WRELQKERVNEIRH
+5859 
-5873 NANSDLEGIP
+5873 GIK
-5883 ADEHVKPTWMQ
+5883 AVIHAV
-5894 QAANWSIVRFFM
+5894 
-5906 KPLANFDYMLRMLGR
+5906 
-5921 KNVNGEGYLWQ
+5921 
-5932 RFMGGWTDAAD
+5932 GWF
-5943 SEWRNLKA
+5943 SE
-5951 DHNVLDEKVSEVF
+5951 
-5964 LKDMRWSDLF
+5964 
-5974 TLERKLP
+5974 T
-5981 GMDVSFWDAGE
+5981 
-5992 QKIHTLSQGNML
+5992 
-6004 YIYMVNKMSDG
+6004 
-6015 RMKLRKMGI
+6015 
-6024 NEEDVEAIRQQL
+6024 
-6036 DPRFIELADW
+6036 
-6046 LQEEFLVNKRN
+6046 
-6057 DYNKVYQRMFGA
+6057 
-6069 SMAAIEHYFPL
+6069 
-6080 KINSRSRGQEEDL
+6080 
-6093 SSERYLDDNNIGS
+6093 
-6106 TITGSIIKRKRNS
+6106 
-6119 LPLDV
+6119 
-6124 TGADAFDV
+6124 
-6132 VLGHLQ
+6132 
-6138 DMEHWA
+6138 
-6144 AFAEFNR
+6144 
-6151 DLNTLLSYKRFRNRL
+6151 
-6166 LNMSTL
+6166 
-6172 RFGSGKTLWMNF
+6172 
-6184 KRTCA
+6184 
-6189 IASGAYRPKMD
+6189 
-6200 RDSVDTTLVNVAKG
+6200 
-6214 VTAAKISFRLYT
+6214 
-6226 AMKQL
+6226 
-6231 LSYPAYL
+6231 
-6238 SEASGLELIKSSN
+6238 LELIPRFTTYCASRDMGMDIQSSIKEAKDITTNFNKKGTEMTPGVWGAVANTLRYTKMFFN
-6251 PIGAVKAWNW
+6251 PIVQGMYQWFDVAKDSKA
-6261 ALAELP
+6261 AKA
-6267 GFAQRWQSR
+6267 
-6276 QAGDSRLRE
+6276 RLT
-6285 SDADWGLWRNKIVST
+6285 GIMLW
-6300 ASRLG
+6300 
-6305 MSPNAFIDGLT
+6305 MP
-6316 VAMGAKAIYE
+6316 AMGALI
-6326 SKLKRYR
+6326 
-6333 KAGYS
+6333 
-6338 DEQAKRRA
+6338 
-6346 LRDASISYN
+6346 
-6355 ETQQSN
+6355 
-6361 ANAYL
+6361 
-6366 SAMQLDRSAA
+6366 
-6376 SVALTVFRN
+6376 
-6385 ASMGYQRRLF
+6385 
-6395 QSIANLK
+6395 
-6402 HIFTP
+6402 
-6407 GYKEQALEFMTKQMV
+6407 
-6422 RDGLDEQQAQQAA
+6422 
-6435 ARVYRR
+6435 
-6441 ATYKNLADFA
+6441 
-6451 IFGWV
+6451 
-6456 MQMAWNLGPYLP
+6456 PYLNQF
-6468 YLLMGDDDDDK
+6468 LLAAIGGDDDDDYFLQNEFTRRQNMLIWTGNGYAKIPIAPVFRELYGMGETIATRMCGRVDDMKMAADFVDQLRAAFSLEGQTNYREWSIARAISPEQYAPIVDIMNNENFTGKSLWYESVWNKTKPEYTKAKESTWSPLVNISRTINGWLGGDEDIAADKSGKWLNPVVWQHLLTNYGGGFAQVIGDASSTINNLAHGEPTDVSQWPIAKRFYTQPTEKRANWARYGIYKQYEIEFNKAKDKFAALK
-6479 KKMWE
+6479 KRGLSPLEMAKEISEFAQRHPKAVGVYASWNGGINGADYVQKLKDLRE
-6484 DAAMHALAGGI
+6484 KGDDAAYWATLKEAVEKADYAMRTGYAKAWEQKRPSRPEFLDDDELHSTFDNSENDSVRAVMAKEIATRGGVQDYFSHDPY
-6495 EGLSGGNV
+6495 ENYGDEATAYWN
-6503 MSDTYNAFRS
+6503 TYRRLRIS
-6513 GQVTSYMS
+6513 
-6521 TELLPLMSDIEDLKR
+6521 EDV
-6536 KLNQDMVEG
+6536 VE
-6545 AHDLVN
+6545 
-6551 LIVQAGVGVNPQ
+6551 
-6563 QITDWLAAGLDVA
+6563 
-6576 DGDPELAHEF
+6576 DGKA
-6586 GMFVLRFMS
+6586 
-6595 VPQSQL
+6595 SQL
-6601 DKLYIDELGLT
+6601 LDDNEKETLKKIKKQLG
-6612 ARDAQQLNATQ
+6612 Q
-6623 MAERYARYK
+6623 
-6632 MRRGSMY
+6632 G
-6639 TSWAYSDEGKQK
+6639 G
-6651 AEERYLK
+6651 
-6658 RFETKVKER
+6658 
-6667 IAELDDEQLEDNFN
+6667 DDEQ
-6681 TDDALRRKWIGQ
+6681 IM
-6693 EVAKRA
+6693 
-6699 GGVDSYGSPDTDYG
+6699 
-6713 IIYERKRDYTD
+6713 
-6724 LAQDI
+6724 
-6729 LLQVERKKAKDAG
+6729 
-6742 NSEREKAIKAAQHEL
+6742 
-6757 TTIKKGKHTKTID
+6757 D
-6770 EPGLGEGFDDDVMQR
+6770 EYR
-6785 LRERRRELLN
+6785 RERRRLIEEHDN
-6795 ELGIM
+6795 E

>member
-70 SQLPADQVERRVQTA
+70 SQLPADQVERRVHTA

-90 GERIEAIHV
+90 GERIEATHV

-150 SLTTDFSYRPN
+150 SLDDSFSYSPN

-353 ALQSAE
+353 ALQSAD

-424 RLKKVIERKQD
+424 RRKKVIERKQD

-709 STGPLKELANKFGC
+709 DTGPLKELANKFGC

-735 RSIFNPETQADIWG
+735 RSIFNPEMQADIWG

-763 AIGTAGQ
+763 VIGTVGQGWNAAKQ

-784 DVAGTKLYGLV
+784 DLAGTKLNGLV
-795 GGDELIDRINNTTN
+795 GGDELLDRINNTTN

-823 ELTPDM
+823 DFTPDM
-829 KSLAMDYV
+829 KSLAMDYI
-837 GNLIKERGYNVRMFD
+837 GNLVKERGYNVRMFD
-852 NAKDMDPEQEQEEGE
+852 NAKDLDPEQDQEEGE

-878 ASDEEQAGVKERVDV
+878 AADEEQAGVKERVDV

-904 DSNIASLDSEE
+904 DSNIESLGGEL
-915 IPEAWLD
+915 PEAWLA
-922 ALDDEQR
+922 ALSDEQR
-929 AAVEEYRNAMAAY
+929 EAVEEYTNAMAAY
-942 DGMLQHVQDDVD
+942 EGMVQHVQDDMEG
-954 TAIAES
+954 AIAES
-960 DAAVDQQT
+960 EAAVDQRT
-968 HPETGAVHHAVLKT
+968 HIETGAVHHAVLKT

-1035 MADQLKEEAA
+1035 MADQLKQQAAADIQETMATEAA
-1045 ATIQESAISDA
+1045 
-1056 SNRIDGVLPFQPG
+1056 NRIDGVLPFQPG
-1069 DVYTLPFDDGQ
+1069 DVYSDLPFGEEQ
-1080 EHTITVIGDA
+1080 HTIQVIADGE
-1090 GDGVNIVASV
+1090 DGVNVIVSV
-1100 DGGEQQLMPM
+1100 DGGEQTLMPM
-1110 QMIQGAADQQR
+1110 QMIQEAADAQR
-1121 EARIAEQAAME
+1121 EARIAEQAAVAGT
-1132 AAASQQPVEQE
+1132 AAQPQPTGQEDAPTEEPTDDEASQSDAIPEQE
-1143 PEATEEVTDEPV
+1143 AV
-1155 EEEQPDEDAMPMN
+1155 EEKQPDEDAMPMN

-1230 YRAEKE
+1230 YRAEKA

-1254 VQATQQ
+1254 VQAVQQ
-1260 QVVADLVRRQA
+1260 QIQMDAVRAQA
-1271 DERAAQDAAARQAA
+1271 EERAARDAAERQAA
-1285 IEAEAQYQAEQEA
+1285 IEAEEQYQAEQAA
-1298 KQAEQA
+1298 KAQEQA
-1304 ERGPFTPGQNVID
+1304 ERGPGVVGAAVTE
-1317 KWKSAKK
+1317 KWNAAPKT
-1324 IDGRKDVK
+1324 DGVRDQIK
-1332 VLADGTVV
+1332 LADGT
-1340 AGHYVL
+1340 AINGHYVL
-1346 HEAGA
+1346 VEAGA
-1351 TTPSHDPATGW
+1351 ATPSHDPQAGW
-1362 KPTEGFPVNEN
+1362 KQSDGFPVNEN
-1373 GGSVNDRDY
+1373 GGTVNDRDY
-1382 ERDRAA
+1382 ERDQAA
-1388 QEITIRMS
+1388 QDITREMARTYDS
-1396 ETFDGRAYQDVPIIS
+1396 RAVQTVPVVSADGVVL
-1411 DEGIDYSGNGRTIAG
+1411 SGNGRTIAG
-1426 DMAARNNTDG
+1426 DLAAQAGTDG
-1436 AYLETARQYSEKYGF
+1436 AYIDYLREFGGKYGF
-1451 TAEDMDQ
+1451 TADQ
-1458 FQHPRVD
+1458 VGAMQHPRVLFVPD
-1465 FMLDKK
+1465 EAM
-1471 LPYTPEVFAKFN
+1471 PYTPETFARFN

-1499 GKTVDDTTFNDIV
+1499 GKTVDDATFNDVV
-1512 GLINQFDTMSDF
+1512 GLINQFDTMGDF
-1524 YADGTAPAEAISML
+1524 YAHESAPVEAINK
-1538 LRAGVITPMQH
+1538 LRQAGVINAMQYT
-1549 AQMFD
+1549 QMFD
-1554 GDSVSGQGKEMLEN
+1554 GDKVSGQGKEVLEN
-1568 LLLGKAFEG
+1568 MLLGKAFEG
-1577 NPEAIRQ
+1577 NPDAIRQ
-1584 IRSMPSVRQQIVG
+1584 LMDMPSVRRQVVV
-1597 ALAEVANNSTLGD
+1597 ALAEIANNSRLGQF
-1610 YSLEDVISQAVALV
+1610 SLEDLLSQSIDLV
-1624 HKARNDKN
+1624 YKARNAKN
-1632 SSVKQ
+1632 KVKQ
-1637 GDSVSDYARQ
+1637 GESVLAYAQQ
-1647 LSLFPNIT
+1647 LSLFPDIT
-1655 GGATIADLQNAMVLL
+1655 GSATVADINNTAMV
-1670 MGDILNGRGQLT
+1670 MIADILNDHGTNTLKYVLT
-1682 FKNVLIKYN
+1682 RYN
-1691 YSASQIIGYT
+1691 YSAGEAIGMA
-1701 GSLFTDASPEGLLTD
+1701 GSLFIDESPEGILQST
-1716 AIQLI
+1716 IEHI
-1721 NNANKN
+1721 NKLSNN
-1727 EIKQEITAA
+1727 ELKQEINAA
-1736 VEQRKSAARQGSEP
+1736 VEQRKSGAQREADSGQEAANAGAGSNAEGE
-1750 ITAVNTGDEGSPAG
+1750 ARGNDGRGSAGSPAG
-1764 EGAGGNAA
+1764 REPG
-1772 GQQSDLASSEIDA
+1772 SVASSEEVDENGI
-1785 PLSEE
+1785 
-1790 LNEFGKPFVLSSDG
+1790 PFVKAADG
-1804 TTTFGE
+1804 TTVFGE
-1810 VTADSG
+1810 IREESG
-1816 LTAAPIK
+1816 LQPAPIR
-1823 LSLGE
+1823 LSEGFQDADGKGYGLAHIE
-1828 NVVDD
+1828 A
-1833 SGQNHGYGYLHIDA
+1833 NHGEQIRSA
-1847 GHRAQILN
+1847 G
-1855 PETGFKSIE
+1855 FSSVE
-1864 EFVETVARNYDTIRE
+1864 EFVEFVAQNYDEDNIRV
-1879 GSIVADNQTYLL
+1879 GKRRDNGNTTYLIQVQ
-1891 ELSDE
+1891 DE
-1896 HNNTLFI
+1896 HDNTLFI
-1903 QLSRDGSY
+1903 EMSRDGSY
-1911 WNVNSAGIFKKK
+1911 WNVNSAGIFRKGYSNKKETVAK
-1923 YSRRKQEVYTRPA
+1923 TEPQQPNNAVSTGSSLSTDAGGGITPA
-1936 LEPGTNTDPSGVDS
+1936 EPNGEPTVST
-1950 GLDEGVTAPAGNSPQ
+1950 
-1965 TSDGKGSTENA
+1965 GKGSTENT
-1976 NVQGNSEKNVDA
+1976 NVQGNSEKNVEA
-1988 AVATAEQET
+1988 AVADAEAEV

-2041 AWSQEMHNTYG
+2041 PWSQEMHNTYG

-2129 RDEFKKWVDSSHR
+2129 RDEFRKWVDSSHR

-2148 EYKSVKVSRPIQ
+2148 EYKSVRATGSQYTDNGGAAAAHGTGRTIQ
-2160 GMEGY
+2160 GL
-2165 TEDEILADV
+2165 EDYSEEEILRYVREFFDMIREDNDADAEIVDV
-2174 RAFIEEQLENAG
+2174 RI
-2186 IEGVTIKG
+2186 I
-2194 MALHGSRMRGDARPD
+2194 GSRARGDADVD
-2209 SDLDVVVE
+2209 SDLDILLE
-2217 YEGDISEDAFFNLV
+2217 YRGSEREDDMFTM
-2231 NYDLNFRGPNG
+2231 LNGG
-2242 VIIDINPITRGKSGT
+2242 ADGMDDTLTIGGIDVDINPIRADYSGT
-2257 LEQYMERSR
+2257 IDEWIEDHKDYRK
-2266 RYDEEKQNA
+2266 EEKRAAATEATGPVQST
-2275 DKAGAHETAPQA
+2275 DTGDQA
-2287 ENEMKPVEEPSLQP
+2287 

-2311 KKGKEL
+2311 KKNKEL
-2317 DVWLVKFD
+2317 DVWLVKFS
-2325 GEIDKQQATDIAKE
+2325 GEIDKKKATEIAKE

-2369 TSQSDALPEPPTE
+2369 TSQSDALPEPPAEGNKPTE
-2382 DANKAYEAA
+2382 TGNK
-2391 ISAEV
+2391 
-2396 DHDFKM
+2396 
-2402 QEKYGTP
+2402 P
-2409 NWADQ
+2409 
-2414 ATDEDLAERDRLIA
+2414 
-2428 EREKAINVLQGKK
+2428 
-2441 TAETGNKQAESGN
+2441 AETGNKPAETGN
-2454 KQAESGKKQAKTEP
+2454 KPAKTSKKP
-2468 KREKVTGK
+2468 GK

-2481 NSQIDVIARELASR
+2481 EQQIDAIARELATR
-2495 DVVQGTVE
+2495 DVVRGTIE
-2503 AMPRE
+2503 TMPRIE
-2508 GDLYAPFFD
+2508 DMMAPFSD
-2517 WVQDYIVKNY
+2517 WVGQYVAEHYSDMEN
-2527 ADLGSPDHVAVLHE
+2527 PDHVAVLHE
-2541 FFGHKEWSPKEN
+2541 FFGHREWSPKEN

-2563 LIKRT
+2563 VIKRT
-2568 KEIIKQNKQAQAAA
+2568 KEVVKQNKQAQAAA
-2582 SENASKPASEG
+2582 SENASKPASEEPSQSAGTDNRATTNQAG
-2593 PKRIVSDDRMAELKA
+2593 PKRLVSDDRMAELKE
-2608 RLRNKLGGQLNV
+2608 RLRKKLGGQLNV
-2620 GIDPELLAIGA
+2620 GVDPELLAIGA

-2678 AYAGELTPYDEVR
+2678 AYTSELTPYDEVR
-2691 QFDIANFDK
+2691 KFDIANFDK
-2700 EGPKDVV
+2700 EGPKDVL
-2707 ATAKSRV
+2707 ATAKSIV
-2714 DEQKA
+2714 DEQKV
-2719 EQDVGTIRK
+2719 EKDVV
-2728 DEVARGDLKLR
+2728 EV
-2739 PATEEDIEAGKQ
+2739 TE
-2751 LYHNGEPVFA
+2751 
-2761 VMITHEG
+2761 
-2768 QQAGDQMQF
+2768 
-2777 TKPRITSVLLTNG
+2777 
-2790 KYVDPSELQ
+2790 
-2799 VAEETE
+2799 
-2805 AKKAKKT
+2805 KAKKT
-2812 SKNKKKDVSS
+2812 SKKKKKDVSS

-2849 PRTDELRPEGLPA
+2849 PRTDELRSEGLPA

-2872 RLGQAPGQE
+2872 RLGQTPGQE
-2881 GRGSDRGGDSSRGRE
+2881 SRGSDRGGDSSRGGG

-2946 IELMKQLIES
+2946 IELMQKLLES

-2971 SGWGGLGKAFNES
+2971 SGWGGLGKAFNDS

-3097 QNGSIDLA
+3097 ANGSIDLT

-3290 DERLAGFINS
+3290 DERLAGFIGS

-3307 GEAPAQQAP
+3307 GEAPTQQAP

-3347 YGRAVPLDVNDNKI
+3347 YGRAVPLDVNDKKI

-3408 DFVSHYGHFQ
+3408 DFVGHYGHFQ

-3442 ESKKEYNDD
+3442 ESKKEYNDE

-3541 REKLRQAHEN
+3541 REKLRQAHDN
-3551 NEDGRYDANIKALE
+3551 NEDGRYDTNIKALE

-3796 VGQFVASAKELYPKA
+3796 VGQFVASAKGLYPKA

-4018 EIWTFMRYLMPA
+4018 EIWTFMRYLYPA

-4045 RNFGNITQMLEH
+4045 RNFGNITQMLEF

-4075 PELVRIWSGVADT
+4075 PELVRIWSGVADI
-4088 VLTDEASDLKT
+4088 VRTDEASNLKDE
-4099 KIPEME
+4099 IPEME

-4123 MRYVIAR
+4123 MRYVNAR

-4167 NDAEDEPNSKTNET
+4167 NDAEDEPNSKTNEA

-4217 DIRKKLIAQGVPE
+4217 DIRKKLIVQGVPE
-4230 EQIVVMKSGMS
+4230 DQIVVMKSGMS

-4504 TERRGTSLNFVTR
+4504 TERRGTSLNYVTR

-4528 LTSPVPV
+4528 LTAPVPV

-4645 ADIIKQLESGPTIKV
+4645 ADIIRQLESGPTIKV

-4829 NSMPPQVRK
+4829 NIVTPQLRA

-4843 GVPFVETTNQGIVAE
+4843 GVPFIETTNQGIVAE

-4868 AYPMPHPEN
+4868 AYPMPHPEK
-4877 FGFADEVKLRD
+4877 FGFKRDLQLRD
-4888 VLSEG
+4888 ALVEG
-4893 GSLAI
+4893 GRLAI
-4898 MENKGKWRI
+4898 INQGGKWRI
-4907 EGMPGEFNTRYSAID
+4907 EGMPGEFDSRYAAID
-4922 EWRERAAGNVMW
+4922 EWRERAAGNVVW
-4934 YFSEDGNSIV
+4934 YLSEDGNYIE
-4944 VEGEGDLYETMS
+4944 VEGNGDMYQEIAGGPRQS
-4956 RTSTTSDRRYR
+4956 RGTENQAGRARR
-4967 ERLAR
+4967 ERMAR
-4972 QQEARVKRGRQMVDE
+4972 QQATRSANGRRMVDE
-4987 LANKLGITVRYVDDM
+4987 LAEKLGIKVRYVEDM
-5002 SADERAALGERKLNS
+5002 SEQERAQFSERQLRS
-5017 KGWYSPRTG
+5017 KGWYNPRTG
-5026 EVYINLGRHTRLYD
+5026 EVFINLGRHTRLYD
-5040 MEATFLHE
+5040 ILSTFLHE
-5048 VVAHKGLRRLFGK
+5048 TVAHKGLRRLFGK
-5061 DFDTFIDNIYNNV
+5061 DFNTFLDNVYNNV

-5093 TDNQR
+5093 SEAQR
-5098 ARHDDGHW
+5098 ARHDDEHW

-5115 ARLAER
+5115 AKLAER

-5126 PEERTIWEKIREY
+5126 PEERSIWQKIRGWL
-5139 VIDKLRKIGVHL
+5139 INALRRAGVKF
-5151 AESLSD
+5151 ADSLSD
-5157 NDLRGLLWESY
+5157 NDLRGILWESY
-5168 HSMEMEGVVGVA
+5168 HNMEMEGVVGVA
-5180 KGKVFRDQM
+5180 EGRAFRDQM

-5195 GRIAPVHETAIAAE
+5195 RGTATAHGTSTIAAE
-5209 PAAQYTG
+5209 PQAQYTG
-5216 TLFDM
+5216 SLFDVL
-5221 IIPQAGAWQRMM
+5221 PQAGAWARMM
-5233 SNMSERELFKEIS
+5233 SNMSERELRNEMAK
-5246 QDGPNVTSSYTDEY
+5246 DGPNVTSNYSEEY
-5260 DRRHIKDYNRACD
+5260 DRRHIQEYNQACD
-5273 EIQARLE
+5273 EIQAQLE
-5280 RELPYADRLLELL
+5280 RELPGEDRLLELL
-5293 QDATRQW
+5293 QDAEAQW
-5300 EDGAYKDER
+5300 ADGAYKDSR
-5309 RSGVLAA
+5309 RTGVLAA
-5316 IDTISRALDEEGAE
+5316 IDTISRALDEERADLPRVEEDVQAEGSQYTDNAGAGLLGEGEATPYDKITIGDMINRVNVLNAKHNCDAAVLHKKMTPDEMRNALNVTDSE
-5330 LPSVEDESLYRDE
+5330 LTDE
-5343 DIDWDAQ
+5343 D
-5350 ASKEELAEHLRNIP
+5350 AEAIIKKIETGNSIGGYSALFNKILIFADNIN
-5364 DRVGIKPSGITTTI
+5364 S
-5378 SDDSDLEAL
+5378 E
-5387 RGVVEDALY
+5387 VE
-5396 KDIVKNYNNPKVFGC
+5396 
-5411 YDHESGMIIVFTNK
+5411 
-5425 VGTRKEA
+5425 
-5432 ESTWWHEKGH
+5432 
-5442 LVYDALSLKDK
+5442 
-5453 EECGRAAMD
+5453 
-5462 WLHKIGYLTDDQYN
+5462 TDDTFF
-5476 HYSDTSKGTEGAAWL
+5476 HERAHRFIARWKGTV
-5491 TKYLFDYFG
+5491 
-5500 TDGILYGNF
+5500 TD
-5509 TGNEKIAKLA
+5509 
-5519 AAIQNYL
+5519 
-5526 KNGEEN
+5526 
-5532 DNNRL
+5532 
-5537 RQPADGQG
+5537 
-5545 ASEGRSQAF
+5545 
-5554 GTGAQGPRGRLN
+5554 
-5566 QEIGDVDTDD
+5566 
-5576 VDVDGFDAG
+5576 
-5585 RMTFEESITAG
+5585 M
-5596 MLKASADNRAA
+5596 
-5607 VAARTAAM
+5607 
-5615 RALGGNLSK
+5615 
-5624 LRQAMARQREYDRGT
+5624 
-5639 VDSIVRLARSV
+5639 
-5650 MESGYFKGFS
+5650 
-5660 PYEVKRLM
+5660 M
-5668 SLINHAAGREDITK
+5668 SLLSEFYNDTKGKPFDRWKKEITNAYK
-5682 QAGKVV
+5682 
-5688 DLLLKHQLLSCENLL
+5688 
-5703 HEQMR
+5703 EQ
-5708 TRGSKLNASGVEVQA
+5708 RGSKHNVQEEYFVNILGKAMAEGRLDELIEPWLAERGKEIVEEYFNEINYVRAEEQPRRNAAYRQHRLLSKSKSGGRGYGGNSGGVNLSDEDLLFNDGDDGDGTIGAYNRAVNTMGKTMRVAGRDFKPRMTRYNFQEA
-5723 GLDIEGQRMVAAMK
+5723 FQDAILSVKKLQQVVCKAHGLDKLPSKEDAWTYENRLSSINMHARKHFIEKLYEPMMKAHDKLVKHGATVDEITEYVICKHGLERNQVFAERDAQR
-5737 YAINLDADAMQER
+5737 DADEIAR
-5750 IWDAL
+5750 NGGVPDIDAL
-5755 DRMGSADQA
+5755 
-5764 LADVAAAEYQGLL
+5764 
-5777 LAQQYIEDIKGSK
+5777 
-5790 QEENDMR
+5790 
-5797 YDLQQAEDD
+5797 
-5806 MRAGT
+5806 
-5811 ITRDQYRQYV
+5811 RDQYRQRDYSGLTSITGLDNIADIEADAQRRVDEFEQKHGQLCDELWSRINNATKWTLRRSYDGGMMSAQTYIKVRDMFQHYV
-5821 AEVEN
+5821 PLRGWDETTAEDVYDYIMGDRGAFNGTLKAAMGRTSLADDPFATIGNMGESAIVQGNRNHLKQRLWNMATNHPTDVCKVRDMWVVLDAQGEWIADFPEIPEDADADTIAMILDDHETAMLDLESQDLAKRVRNNLDVGYRIDQRYIPEHAVVVMMNGDRHVVYINGNPRAAQAINGNLSSDKGSKN
-5826 AIREN
+5826 AIRRLVDFFFKDTRRYYSSVVTSYNINFSGANFVRDLPHAYAMTFTKYGWIKAAKYIVKSFQCIPWVIKNQAGYSGNSNMDQLFREFVAYGGVTGYAHINDIDSWKADN
-5831 RLERVG
+5831 RRRM
-5837 AYDRLTT
+5837 ARLN
-5844 ALGIGLNASVERAKE
+5844 ALGKGTVGTLK
-5859 WRELQKERVNEIRH
+5859 
-5873 NANSDLEGIP
+5873 GIK
-5883 ADEHVKPTWMQ
+5883 AVIHAV
-5894 QAANWSIVRFFM
+5894 
-5906 KPLANFDYMLRMLGR
+5906 
-5921 KNVNGEGYLWQ
+5921 
-5932 RFMGGWTDAAD
+5932 GWF
-5943 SEWRNLKA
+5943 SE
-5951 DHNVLDEKVSEVF
+5951 
-5964 LKDMRWSDLF
+5964 
-5974 TLERKLP
+5974 T
-5981 GMDVSFWDAGE
+5981 
-5992 QKIHTLSQGNML
+5992 
-6004 YIYMVNKMSDG
+6004 
-6015 RMKLRKMGI
+6015 
-6024 NEEDVEAIRQQL
+6024 
-6036 DPRFIELADW
+6036 
-6046 LQEEFLVNKRN
+6046 
-6057 DYNKVYQRMFGA
+6057 
-6069 SMAAIEHYFPL
+6069 
-6080 KINSRSRGQEEDL
+6080 
-6093 SSERYLDDNNIGS
+6093 
-6106 TITGSIIKRKRNS
+6106 
-6119 LPLDV
+6119 
-6124 TGADAFDV
+6124 
-6132 VLGHLQ
+6132 
-6138 DMEHWA
+6138 
-6144 AFAEFNR
+6144 
-6151 DLNTLLSYKRFRNRL
+6151 
-6166 LNMSTL
+6166 
-6172 RFGSGKTLWMNF
+6172 
-6184 KRTCA
+6184 
-6189 IASGAYRPKMD
+6189 
-6200 RDSVDTTLVNVAKG
+6200 
-6214 VTAAKISFRLYT
+6214 
-6226 AMKQL
+6226 
-6231 LSYPAYL
+6231 
-6238 SEASGLELIKSSN
+6238 LELIPRFTTYCASRDMGMDIQSSIKEAKDITTNFNKKGTEMTPGVWGAVATVLRYERMFFN
-6251 PIGAVKAWNW
+6251 PIVQGMYQWFDVANDSKA
-6261 ALAELP
+6261 AKA
-6267 GFAQRWQSR
+6267 
-6276 QAGDSRLRE
+6276 RLV
-6285 SDADWGLWRNKIVST
+6285 GVMLW
-6300 ASRLG
+6300 
-6305 MSPNAFIDGLT
+6305 MP
-6316 VAMGAKAIYE
+6316 AMGALI
-6326 SKLKRYR
+6326 
-6333 KAGYS
+6333 
-6338 DEQAKRRA
+6338 
-6346 LRDASISYN
+6346 
-6355 ETQQSN
+6355 
-6361 ANAYL
+6361 
-6366 SAMQLDRSAA
+6366 
-6376 SVALTVFRN
+6376 
-6385 ASMGYQRRLF
+6385 
-6395 QSIANLK
+6395 
-6402 HIFTP
+6402 
-6407 GYKEQALEFMTKQMV
+6407 
-6422 RDGLDEQQAQQAA
+6422 
-6435 ARVYRR
+6435 
-6441 ATYKNLADFA
+6441 
-6451 IFGWV
+6451 
-6456 MQMAWNLGPYLP
+6456 PYLNQF
-6468 YLLMGDDDDDK
+6468 LLAAIGGDDDDDYFLQNEFTRRQNMLIWTGNGYAKIPIAPVFRELYGMGETIATRMCGRIDDRKMATDFVDQLRAAFSLEGQSNYREWSFVRSAFPEQYAPIIDIINNENFTGKSLWYESEWNKTKPEYTKAKESTWSPLVNISRTINGWLGGDEDIAADKSGKWLNPVVWQHLLTNYGGGFAQVIGDASSTINNLAHGEATDVSQWPIAKRFYTQPTEKRANWARYGIYKQYEIEFNKAKDKFAALK
-6479 KKMWE
+6479 KRGLAPLEMAKEISEFAQRHPKAVGVYASWNGGINGADYVQKLKDLRE
-6484 DAAMHALAGGI
+6484 KGDDAAYWATLKEAVEKADYAMRTGYAKVWEQKRPSRPEFLDDDELHSTFDNSENDSVRAVMAKEIATRGGVQDYFSHDPY
-6495 EGLSGGNV
+6495 ENYGDEATAYWN
-6503 MSDTYNAFRS
+6503 TYRRLRIS
-6513 GQVTSYMS
+6513 
-6521 TELLPLMSDIEDLKR
+6521 EDV
-6536 KLNQDMVEG
+6536 VE
-6545 AHDLVN
+6545 
-6551 LIVQAGVGVNPQ
+6551 
-6563 QITDWLAAGLDVA
+6563 
-6576 DGDPELAHEF
+6576 DGKA
-6586 GMFVLRFMS
+6586 
-6595 VPQSQL
+6595 SQL
-6601 DKLYIDELGLT
+6601 LDDNEKETLKKIKKQLG
-6612 ARDAQQLNATQ
+6612 Q
-6623 MAERYARYK
+6623 
-6632 MRRGSMY
+6632 G
-6639 TSWAYSDEGKQK
+6639 G
-6651 AEERYLK
+6651 
-6658 RFETKVKER
+6658 
-6667 IAELDDEQLEDNFN
+6667 DDEQ
-6681 TDDALRRKWIGQ
+6681 IM
-6693 EVAKRA
+6693 
-6699 GGVDSYGSPDTDYG
+6699 
-6713 IIYERKRDYTD
+6713 
-6724 LAQDI
+6724 
-6729 LLQVERKKAKDAG
+6729 
-6742 NSEREKAIKAAQHEL
+6742 
-6757 TTIKKGKHTKTID
+6757 D
-6770 EPGLGEGFDDDVMQR
+6770 EYR
-6785 LRERRRELLN
+6785 RERRRLIEEHDN
-6795 ELGIM
+6795 E